1 MKPYSKKFL
10 AGVLLFSL
18 VLPSATT
25 FATNQTDSTT
35 YAKLQEQGVKA
46 DQEVKVIVETSD
58 KAAIEREPN
67 VKSARFSKAVKAS
80 EAEVKKTSENIKTKL
95 NKENVKVD
103 KEDEFSAV
111 ITGFSAKVKA
121 KDIDKL
127 RKQPGV
133 KKVTTQMKAERP
145 KGGASPNLA
154 SAPGMI
160 KADTLWDQYKFSGQG
175 MLISII
181 DTGVD
186 PDHKDMK
193 LSPKIESKYN
203 SEDEVNK
210 VIKENGLKGKWY
222 NNKVPYGYN
231 YADESQEIR
240 DSGIGGYHGMH
251 VAGIVAAN
259 GDAENE
265 GVKGV
270 APNAQLLAMKVFSND
285 ALVSTVYEEVWL
297 KAIDD
302 SVKLGA
308 DVLNMSLGMG
318 SGYSREGVSPT
329 NEAFN
334 KAKAAGVVCAVA
346 MGNDRVTNWGGE
358 GKTNLAINPDFGTT
372 GHPAVADPSYAV
384 ASMENIEMRGRVV
397 EVEGEGQPDIS
408 AGTAEGENE
417 KTTTEMKPYVYVGL
431 GNTEE
436 QYNGQD
442 VTDKIVLA
450 ERGEG
455 SFNDKAKLAKSLG
468 AAGIIIYNS
477 PDGNNLSF
485 MSGME
490 NKEFPSVFIS
500 NKDGEYLKKLLID
513 KPEQKINITP
523 VHSVNNPKGGQMS
536 EFSSWG
542 ITPDLRL
549 KPDIAGVGGQ
559 IYSTINEDK
568 YTMMSGTSM
577 ATPQVAGAS
586 ALVMQRLYKD
596 GFLNRTA
603 DGKPDPIQEYLT
615 VLVMMNTATP
625 VKDTEVDEAS
635 LYTPKQQGAGLVNLE
650 NVVKTY
656 ATVTATGGKD
666 TKEDGKLELGEVGEQ
681 FNATFKLKNYSD
693 KDITFTPKYI
703 SLRDEIKDGRYT
715 EHSSVAKEQTLDPV
729 TVKANSEETYTTTIS
744 TKGIDKNQFA
754 QGYVMFVSDTNPTLS
769 VPYTGFKGD
778 WSEPQ
783 FLDNMPDFS
792 KDVNYKP
799 IEYPNG
805 GVDKSGFMRRQEKGG
820 WNYWNAWNVDGKPTV
835 FVNSNKQEG
844 MNSEV
849 APVITIMRNALD
861 VKYDILDKD
870 GKTLRNLFIDPILL
884 KVNGLYK
891 GGDNQYRFE
900 YVPGGAA
907 WDFKDQNGKPVDEG
921 QYIYQ
926 ITGHVD
932 YKNAKEQKYQYNIL
946 LDNQAPKLSYKY
958 DEDNRTIK
966 VTAKDNLAGVFSVG
980 YENTKTGEWH
990 EQEVRKDPQFED
1002 VGIVRDYSYTF
1013 KIADGF
1019 DLANLSIYAW
1029 DNSRN
1034 VAGENVDTG
1043 VKSDIKI
1050 KPIELKVGD
1059 SIPGIDQIKEHIEG
1073 LPKDAEVKILEKNF
1087 ENTEKPGEYGI
1098 RVSVKVNGNETYY
1111 WIPVNVTAIKPIELT
1126 VGDDLLKTEQV
1137 KAHLDFL
1144 PEDAKV
1150 RIIKNVDTKE
1160 PGEFGLKVEVKIDGK
1175 KTYYTIPVIVK
1186 DKEKPEEP
1194 QPEQPEEKDE
1204 TVYTMPVITVENPDY
1219 YAAFGK
1225 YEDKENPESYKK
1237 IHVQGNV
1244 DHIYQLDHLTLTITK
1259 DGKQV
1264 EGTEVQEIK
1273 VEKDKNGKFVFD
1285 HELDISGLEDGFV
1298 YELQLKVTGQNI
1310 GGDKLEDTIIR
1321 RIRKDF
1327 IAPTIEYTVERE
1339 DEKSP
1344 MAKIKVKGHE
1354 NMTYLEMYFNESMLS
1369 RVDKTWDAFELE
1381 EGVDGEFEIEVPL
1394 EVGENKFEI
1403 KAYDD
1408 AGNETIEE
1416 VTIKRKD
1423 PNAVD
1428 PVDTTDLLNN
1438 LLKAHSIVSVPEKYD
1453 VTDEQLAELEDLIE
1467 QARKAISEQQPQDKV
1482 DEINNKLKE
1491 ALANIKE
1498 KEAEKVDKKELVGQ
1512 KEDAEELLKKKDDY
1526 KLDEKQEKALQDLI
1540 KKAEDLVKKED
1551 ATQEEVDKLAKEI
1564 EDEIFKIKEA
1574 GKEDPTTPDKPGKE
1588 DPTKPDKPGKED
1600 PTKPDKPGKEDPTT
1614 PDKPGKEDPTTPDQP
1629 GKEDPTKPDK
1639 PGKED
1644 PTKPDKPGKEDPT
1657 TPDKPGK
1664 EDPTKPG
1671 EKPGENPGTTP
1682 SNPGTVTPT
1691 PSVPGTT
1698 TPSTPAEQQKTTTR
1712 VAGAD
1717 RIQTSVEVSKKYY
1730 ESADTVIVANYEQF
1744 ADSLSASALSK
1755 ALKAPILL
1763 VQKDQLDSVVAQE
1776 IKRLGAKNVI
1786 VIGGEKSIDK
1796 TKIGLSQYNVRT
1808 IAGANRYETSAKIA
1822 QEVIKLTG
1830 TKKAVIASGEV
1841 FADALTVA
1849 PLANKNNMPILLV
1862 QQDRIP
1868 EEAKEVLKQI
1878 EEVII
1883 VGGEKTISKEVEN
1896 KLPNPTRIAGANR
1909 YETAKKIYEYG
1920 FKDRKEVNIA
1930 NGTVPAD
1937 SLVIGSID
1945 CPILLAEANE
1955 IPEATKQA
1963 FEEAKFEKVNVFGG
1977 ENSISESVVKELIK

>member
-80 EAEVKKTSENIKTKL
+80 EADVKKTSENIKTKL

-127 RKQPGV
+127 RKQSGV

-145 KGGASPNLA
+145 KGASPSLA
-154 SAPGMI
+154 TAPKMI
-160 KADTLWDQYKFSGQG
+160 KADTLWNQYKFSGQG

-186 PDHKDMK
+186 PSHKDMK
-193 LSPKIESKYN
+193 LSPEIESKYK
-203 SEDEVNK
+203 SKDEVNK

-222 NNKVPYGYN
+222 NRKVPYGYN

-240 DSGIGGYHGMH
+240 DSGIGGFHGMH

-318 SGYSREGVSPT
+318 SGYSRDGVSPT

-334 KAKAAGVVCAVA
+334 RAKAAGVVCAVA

-384 ASMENIEMRGRVV
+384 ASMENTNLKGRNVL
-397 EVEGEGQPDIS
+397 VEGKDIAIS
-408 AGTAEGENE
+408 TGTAEGADED
-417 KTTTEMKPYVYVGL
+417 TTTGMKPYVHVGL

-442 VTDKIVLA
+442 VTGKIVLA
-450 ERGEG
+450 QRGVA
-455 SFNDKAKLAKSLG
+455 SFNDKAVLAKSKG
-468 AAGIIIYNS
+468 AAGIVIYNT

-500 NKDGEYLKKLLID
+500 NEDGLKLID
-513 KPEQKINITP
+513 LLKENPEQKINITE
-523 VHSVNNPKGGQMS
+523 VKSVKNDKGGQMS

-549 KPDIAGVGGQ
+549 KPDIAGVGGN

-596 GFLNRTA
+596 GWLKRTV

-625 VKDTEVDEAS
+625 VKDTEVKGAS
-635 LYTPKQQGAGLVNLE
+635 LYTPKQQGAGLVDLE
-650 NVVKTY
+650 KAATTHV
-656 ATVTATGGKD
+656 TVTATGGKD

-681 FNATFKLKNYSD
+681 FNATFKLKNYS
-693 KDITFTPKYI
+693 KNDITFTPKYI
-703 SLRDEIKDGRYT
+703 SLRDEVKDGRYT
-715 EHSSVAKEQTLDPV
+715 EHSSVAEEKTLPQV
-729 TVKANSEETYTTTIS
+729 TVKANSEATYTQTIP

-754 QGYVMFVSDTNPTLS
+754 QGYVMFDSKTNPTLS

-792 KDVNYKP
+792 NDVNYKP
-799 IEYPNG
+799 IVYPNG
-805 GVDKSGFMRRQEKGG
+805 GIDKTGFMRRQEKGG

-835 FVNSNKQEG
+835 FVNSLGKDKG
-844 MNSEV
+844 MNNEV

-891 GGDNQYRFE
+891 GGDSQHRFE

-907 WDFKDQNGKPVDEG
+907 WDFKDRSGKPVDEG

-932 YKNAKEQKYQYNIL
+932 YKNAKEQKYQYNIV
-946 LDNQAPKLSYKY
+946 LDNTAPTLTYKY
-958 DEDNRTIK
+958 DKVNREITVI
-966 VTAKDNLAGVFSVG
+966 AKDNLAGVFSVG
-980 YENTKTGEWH
+980 YENTTTGKWY
-990 EQEVRKDPQFED
+990 EQQVRED
-1002 VGIVRDYSYTF
+1002 HRYDDIGIVRDYSYTF

-1019 DLANLSIYAW
+1019 DLSNLSIYAW

-1034 VAGENVDTG
+1034 VINNIKVDTG
-1043 VKSDIKI
+1043 VKSDIAI
-1050 KPIELKVGD
+1050 NPIVLKVKD
-1059 SIPGIDQIKEHIEG
+1059 QIPTDDQIKKQIANLPEG
-1073 LPKDAEVKILEKNF
+1073 AEFKILENNV
-1087 ENTEKPGEYGI
+1087 NTEKSGEYGI

-1111 WIPVNVTAIKPIELT
+1111 WIPVNVIGTTPIELN
-1126 VGDDLLKTEQV
+1126 VGDDVPKEEEIKKHVT
-1137 KAHLDFL
+1137 FL
-1144 PEDAKV
+1144 PQNSEV
-1150 RIIKNVDTKE
+1150 TIVENIKDTKKAGNYE
-1160 PGEFGLKVEVKIDGK
+1160 IKVKVKIGDK
-1175 KTYYTIPVIVK
+1175 EMNFSIPVFVYAKEEQPK
-1186 DKEKPEEP
+1186 DK
-1194 QPEQPEEKDE
+1194 
-1204 TVYTMPVITVENPDY
+1204 TVYKMPVITVQNPDY

-1225 YEDKENPESYKK
+1225 YEDKENPDSYNK

-1244 DHIYQLDHLTLTITK
+1244 THIDQLDKLTLTITK

-1273 VEKDKNGKFVFD
+1273 VNKDKDGKFVFD

-1298 YELQLKVTGQNI
+1298 YELQLKVIGQNI
-1310 GGDKLEDTIIR
+1310 EGRPLEDTIIR
-1321 RIRKDF
+1321 RIRKDYV
-1327 IAPTIEYTVERE
+1327 APTVEYTVEQK
-1339 DEKSP
+1339 DEKAP

-1354 NMTYLEMYFNESMLS
+1354 NMTYLEMYLNNSMLS
-1369 RVDKTWDAFELE
+1369 RVDKTWDTFELKD
-1381 EGVDGEFEIEVPL
+1381 GVDGEFEIEVPL
-1394 EVGENKFEI
+1394 EVGENTFKI
-1403 KAYDD
+1403 KASDD
-1408 AGNETIEE
+1408 AGNETLQDVVIN
-1416 VTIKRKD
+1416 RKD
-1423 PNAVD
+1423 PNAKD
-1428 PVDTTDLLNN
+1428 PVNTKELTENM
-1438 LLKAHSIVSVPEKYD
+1438 LKANSIVSVREKYE
-1453 VTDEQLAELEDLIE
+1453 VTDEQIAELNKLIE
-1467 QARKAISEQQPQDKV
+1467 EAKTVINEQQPQDKV
-1482 DEINNKLKE
+1482 DEVNNKLKE

-1498 KEAEKVDKKELVGQ
+1498 KEAKKVDKKELIGQ
-1512 KEDAEELLKKKDDY
+1512 KEDAEELLKKKEV
-1526 KLDEKQEKALQDLI
+1526 KLTDEQQKALQDLI

-1564 EDEIFKIKEA
+1564 KAEIAKIKEA
-1574 GKEDPTTPDKPGKE
+1574 GKEDPTKPGKE
-1588 DPTKPDKPGKED
+1588 DPTKPGKED
-1600 PTKPDKPGKEDPTT
+1600 PT
-1614 PDKPGKEDPTTPDQP
+1614 
-1629 GKEDPTKPDK
+1629 
-1639 PGKED
+1639 
-1644 PTKPDKPGKEDPT
+1644 KPGKEDPT

-1671 EKPGENPGTTP
+1671 DNPGTTP
-1682 SNPGTVTPT
+1682 TPDQPGTVTPT
-1691 PSVPGTT
+1691 PNNPGTTIPSVPGTT

-1717 RIQTSVEVSKKYY
+1717 
-1730 ESADTVIVANYEQF
+1730 
-1744 ADSLSASALSK
+1744 
-1755 ALKAPILL
+1755 
-1763 VQKDQLDSVVAQE
+1763 
-1776 IKRLGAKNVI
+1776 
-1786 VIGGEKSIDK
+1786 
-1796 TKIGLSQYNVRT
+1796 
-1808 IAGANRYETSAKIA
+1808 
-1822 QEVIKLTG
+1822 
-1830 TKKAVIASGEV
+1830 
-1841 FADALTVA
+1841 
-1849 PLANKNNMPILLV
+1849 
-1862 QQDRIP
+1862 
-1868 EEAKEVLKQI
+1868 
-1878 EEVII
+1878 
-1883 VGGEKTISKEVEN
+1883 
-1896 KLPNPTRIAGANR
+1896 
-1909 YETAKKIYEYG
+1909 
-1920 FKDRKEVNIA
+1920 
-1930 NGTVPAD
+1930 
-1937 SLVIGSID
+1937 
-1945 CPILLAEANE
+1945 
-1955 IPEATKQA
+1955 
-1963 FEEAKFEKVNVFGG
+1963 
-1977 ENSISESVVKELIK
+1977 

>member
-10 AGVLLFSL
+10 ASVLLFSL

-67 VKSARFSKAVKAS
+67 VKSARFSKAVEAS
-80 EAEVKKTSENIKTKL
+80 EAEVKKTSEKIETKL
-95 NKENVKVD
+95 KKENVKVD
-103 KEDEFSAV
+103 KDDEFSAV

-145 KGGASPNLA
+145 KVGASPSLA
-154 SAPGMI
+154 TAPKMI
-160 KADTLWDQYKFSGQG
+160 KANTLWDQYDFSGQG

-186 PDHKDMK
+186 PTHNDMK
-193 LSPKIESKYN
+193 LSPEIESKYK
-203 SEDEVNK
+203 SKDAVDK
-210 VIKENGLKGKWY
+210 VIKENGLKGRWY
-222 NNKVPYGYN
+222 SRKVPYGYN
-231 YADESQEIR
+231 YADESDEIR

-259 GDAENE
+259 GDTKTG
-265 GVKGV
+265 GVRGV
-270 APNAQLLAMKVFSND
+270 APNAQLLGMKVFSND

-329 NEAFN
+329 NEAFR

-372 GHPAVADPSYAV
+372 GHPAVADPSYSV
-384 ASMENIEMRGRVV
+384 ASMENTNMRGRVV
-397 EVEGEGQPDIS
+397 EVEGQPNIS

-417 KTTTEMKPYVYVGL
+417 NTTTEKVGYVYVGL
-431 GNTEE
+431 GNTDDDYKEK
-436 QYNGQD
+436 GVKDKD
-442 VTDKIVLA
+442 VKGKIVLA
-450 ERGEG
+450 ERGG
-455 SFNDKAKLAKSLG
+455 ASFNEKAQLAASKG
-468 AAGIIIYNS
+468 AKGIVIFNS
-477 PDGNNLSF
+477 EKGNQLSF

-490 NKEFPSVFIS
+490 NKDFPSVFIS
-500 NKDGEYLKKLLID
+500 YQDGQKLINLQKT
-513 KPEQKINITP
+513 KPDQQINITP
-523 VHSVNNPKGGQMS
+523 VHSVNNPKGRQMS

-559 IYSTINEDK
+559 IYSTINDNK

-596 GFLNRTA
+596 GWLKKTE
-603 DGKPDPIQEYLT
+603 DGKPDPMQEYLT

-625 VKDTEVDEAS
+625 VKDTEVDDAS

-650 NVVKTY
+650 NVIKTNV
-656 ATVTATGGKD
+656 TVTATGGKD

-681 FNATFKLKNYSD
+681 FNATFKLKNYSK

-703 SLRDEIKDGRYT
+703 SLKDEVKDGRYT
-715 EHSSVAKEQTLDPV
+715 EHSSVAKEKTLDPV
-729 TVKANSEETYTTTIS
+729 TVKANSEETYTATIS

-754 QGYVMFVSDTNPTLS
+754 QGYVMFDSDDNPTLS

-799 IEYPNG
+799 IVYDNG
-805 GVDKSGFMRRQEKGG
+805 GIDKTGFMRRQKKGG

-835 FVNSNKQEG
+835 FVNSLGKDEG
-844 MNSEV
+844 MNNEV

-870 GKTLRNLFIDPILL
+870 GKVLRNLFIDPILL

-891 GGDNQYRFE
+891 GGDSQYRFE
-900 YVPGGAA
+900 YVPGGSA
-907 WDFKDQNGKPVDEG
+907 WDFKDSKGNPVEEG
-921 QYIYQ
+921 NYIYQ

-932 YKNAKEQKYQYNIL
+932 YKDAKKQKYQYNIV
-946 LDNQAPKLSYKY
+946 LDNTAPTLSYKY
-958 DEDNRTIK
+958 DPGKREITVI
-966 VTAKDNLAGVFSVG
+966 AKDNLAGVFSVG
-980 YENTKTGEWH
+980 YENTTTGQWY
-990 EQEVRKDPQFED
+990 EQQVRED
-1002 VGIVRDYSYTF
+1002 HKYDDIGIVRDYSYTF

-1029 DNSRN
+1029 DNARN
-1034 VAGENVDTG
+1034 VVGEKVDTK
-1043 VKSDIKI
+1043 VKSDIAI
-1050 KPIELKVGD
+1050 KPIELKVNAP
-1059 SIPGIDQIKEHIEG
+1059 IPGLDEIKKHIEG
-1073 LPKDAEVKILEKNF
+1073 LSKDAEVKILDNKDNIKS
-1087 ENTEKPGEYGI
+1087 TDKPGEFGI
-1098 RVSVKVNGNETYY
+1098 EVSVKIGDMETYY
-1111 WIPVNVTAIKPIELT
+1111 WIPV
-1126 VGDDLLKTEQV
+1126 
-1137 KAHLDFL
+1137 
-1144 PEDAKV
+1144 
-1150 RIIKNVDTKE
+1150 
-1160 PGEFGLKVEVKIDGK
+1160 
-1175 KTYYTIPVIVK
+1175 IVK
-1186 DKEKPEEP
+1186 GEEKKEEKPEE
-1194 QPEQPEEKDE
+1194 QPEQPEVKDQ
-1204 TVYTMPVITVENPDY
+1204 TVYNLPVIKVENPDY

-1225 YEDKENPESYKK
+1225 YEDKENPDAFKK
-1237 IHVQGNV
+1237 IHVKGNV
-1244 DHIYQLDHLTLTITK
+1244 TKIKQLDHLTLTITR

-1273 VEKDKNGKFVFD
+1273 VNKEGDSNFSFD
-1285 HELDISGLEDGFV
+1285 HELDISGLEDGRV
-1298 YELQLKVTGQNI
+1298 YELQIKAEGENVR
-1310 GGDKLEDTIIR
+1310 GDGIKDTIIR

-1327 IAPTIEYTVERE
+1327 VAPTVEYTVEHK
-1339 DEKSP
+1339 DEKAP
-1344 MAKIKVKGHE
+1344 TAKIKVKGHE
-1354 NMTYLEMYFNESMLS
+1354 NMTYLEMSLDGNMLS
-1369 RVDKTWDAFELE
+1369 RVDKTWDKFEDKK
-1381 EGVDGEFEIEVPL
+1381 GVDGEFEIEVPL
-1394 EVGENKFEI
+1394 EVGENTFQI

-1408 AGNETIEE
+1408 AGNETLQDVVIN
-1416 VTIKRKD
+1416 RKD
-1423 PNAVD
+1423 PNAKD
-1428 PVDTTDLLNN
+1428 PVNTEELLNN
-1438 LLKAHSIVSVPEKYD
+1438 LLKAYSVTKNPDVYD
-1453 VTDEQLAELEDLIE
+1453 VTDEQLAELNKLVEE
-1467 QARKAISEQQPQDKV
+1467 ARKAISEQQPQDKV
-1482 DEINNKLKE
+1482 DAVNKKLTD
-1491 ALANIKE
+1491 ALAKIKE
-1498 KEAEKVDKKELVGQ
+1498 KEVKKIDKKQLIGQKDDAQNLLDKKEV
-1512 KEDAEELLKKKDDY
+1512 
-1526 KLDEKQEKALQDLI
+1526 KLTDEQQKALQDLI
-1540 KKAEDLVKKED
+1540 KKAEDLTKKED

-1564 EDEIFKIKEA
+1564 KDEIAKIQEA
-1574 GKEDPTTPDKPGKE
+1574 GTTTPVEPGK
-1588 DPTKPDKPGKED
+1588 DNPGTTKPVEPGKD
-1600 PTKPDKPGKEDPTT
+1600 NPGT
-1614 PDKPGKEDPTTPDQP
+1614 
-1629 GKEDPTKPDK
+1629 
-1639 PGKED
+1639 
-1644 PTKPDKPGKEDPT
+1644 
-1657 TPDKPGK
+1657 
-1664 EDPTKPG
+1664 TKPG
-1671 EKPGENPGTTP
+1671 ESGKDNPGTTK
-1682 SNPGTVTPT
+1682 PGTVTPT
-1691 PSVPGTT
+1691 PTPTPAPTPAPTPTPGTT
-1698 TPSTPAEQQKTTTR
+1698 TPAQPAQTTKETPKATTR

-1717 RIQTSVEVSKKYY
+1717 RVNTAVEVSKKYY
-1730 ESADTVIVANYEQF
+1730 KSAETVIIANSEKF

-1763 VQKDQLDSVVAQE
+1763 VKKDQLDSVVAQE
-1776 IKRLGAKNVI
+1776 IKRLGAKNVV
-1786 VIGGEKSIDK
+1786 VIGGDQSVDK
-1796 TKIGLSQYNVRT
+1796 TKDSLSKYNVQT
-1808 IAGANRYETSAKIA
+1808 IAGSDRYETSAKIA
-1822 QEVIKLTG
+1822 QEIIKRTG
-1830 TKKAVIASGEV
+1830 TTQAVIASGET

-1862 QQDRIP
+1862 QPNNIP
-1868 EEAKEVLKQI
+1868 KATQEVLKQI
-1878 EEVII
+1878 KNTII
-1883 VGGEKTISKEVEN
+1883 VGGEKTISNQVAN

-1930 NGTVPAD
+1930 NGTNFAD

-1945 CPILLAEANE
+1945 CPILLAESNE
-1955 IPEATKQA
+1955 VPESTKQA
-1963 FEEAKFEKVNVFGG
+1963 IKDSKFEKVNVFGG
-1977 ENSISESVVKELIK
+1977 ENSIGELVVKELIK

>member
-80 EAEVKKTSENIKTKL
+80 EADVKKTSENIKTKL

-133 KKVTTQMKAERP
+133 KKVITQMKAERP
-145 KGGASPNLA
+145 KRGASPSLA
-154 SAPGMI
+154 TAPKMI
-160 KADTLWDQYKFSGQG
+160 KADTLWDKYHFSGQG

-186 PDHKDMK
+186 PTHKDMQ
-193 LSPKIESKYN
+193 LNTSDFQKYKN
-203 SEDEVNK
+203 EDAVNK
-210 VIKENGLKGKWY
+210 VIKANGLKGKWFS
-222 NNKVPYGYN
+222 NKIPYGYN
-231 YADESQEIR
+231 YADESDEIR

-265 GVKGV
+265 GVRGV

-302 SVKLGA
+302 SIKLGA

-318 SGYSREGVSPT
+318 SGYSRDGISPT

-346 MGNDRVTNWGGE
+346 MGNDRVTNWGGD

-384 ASMENIEMRGRVV
+384 ASMENTNLRGRNVL
-397 EVEGEGQPDIS
+397 VEGTDIAIS
-408 AGTAEGENE
+408 TGTAEGADED
-417 KTTTEMKPYVYVGL
+417 TTTEYREYVHVGL

-442 VTDKIVLA
+442 VTGKIVLA

-455 SFNDKAKLAKSLG
+455 SFNDKAQLAKTKG
-468 AAGIIIYNS
+468 AAGIVIYNS
-477 PDGNNLSF
+477 PEGNNLSF

-500 NKDGEYLKKLLID
+500 YEAGQQLIKLLEE
-513 KPEQKINITP
+513 KPQQKINITK
-523 VHSVNNPKGGQMS
+523 VQSVKNDKSGQMS

-586 ALVMQRLYKD
+586 ALVMQRLYDAHMLK
-596 GFLNRTA
+596 RTD
-603 DGKPDPIQEYLT
+603 DGKPDPKQEYLT

-625 VKDTEVDEAS
+625 VKDTEVKGAS
-635 LYTPKQQGAGLVNLE
+635 LYTPKQQGAGLVDLE
-650 NVVKTY
+650 KAATTQV
-656 ATVTATGGKD
+656 TVTATGGKD
-666 TKEDGKLELGEVGEQ
+666 TKEDGKLELGEVGDQ
-681 FNATFKLKNYSD
+681 FNATFKLKNYS
-693 KDITFTPKYI
+693 KNDITFTPKYI
-703 SLRDEIKDGRYT
+703 SLRDEVKDGRYT
-715 EHSSVAKEQTLDPV
+715 EHSSVAEEKTLPQV
-729 TVKANSEETYTTTIS
+729 TVKANSEETYTATIS

-754 QGYVMFVSDTNPTLS
+754 QGYVMFDSKTNPTLS

-778 WSEPQ
+778 WSQPQ
-783 FLDNMPDFS
+783 FIDNMPDFS
-792 KDVNYKP
+792 NEVNYKP
-799 IEYPNG
+799 IVYPDG

-844 MNSEV
+844 MNAEV
-849 APVITIMRNALD
+849 SPVISIMRNALD

-891 GGDNQYRFE
+891 GGDSQHRFE

-907 WDFKDQNGKPVDEG
+907 WDFKDRSGKPVDEG

-932 YKNAKEQKYQYNIL
+932 YKDAKEQKYQYNIV
-946 LDNQAPKLSYKY
+946 LDNTAPTLTYKY
-958 DEDNRTIK
+958 DKVNREITVI
-966 VTAKDNLAGVFSVG
+966 AKDNLAGVFSVG
-980 YENTKTGEWH
+980 YENTTTGKWY
-990 EQEVRKDPQFED
+990 EQQVRED
-1002 VGIVRDYSYTF
+1002 HRYDDIGIVRDYSYTF

-1019 DLANLSIYAW
+1019 DLSNLSIYAW
-1029 DNSRN
+1029 DNARN
-1034 VAGENVDTG
+1034 VIGNKIDTG
-1043 VKSDIKI
+1043 ITSNIEI
-1050 KPIELKVGD
+1050 KPIELKVND
-1059 SIPGIDQIKEHIEG
+1059 PIPGLDEIKKHIVG
-1073 LPKDAEVKILEKNF
+1073 LPKDAEVKILDNKDNIKA
-1087 ENTEKPGEYGI
+1087 TDKPGEFGI
-1098 RVSVKVNGNETYY
+1098 EVSVKIGDMETYY
-1111 WIPVNVTAIKPIELT
+1111 WIPI
-1126 VGDDLLKTEQV
+1126 
-1137 KAHLDFL
+1137 
-1144 PEDAKV
+1144 
-1150 RIIKNVDTKE
+1150 
-1160 PGEFGLKVEVKIDGK
+1160 
-1175 KTYYTIPVIVK
+1175 IVK
-1186 DKEKPEEP
+1186 SEEKKEEQPAKPE
-1194 QPEQPEEKDE
+1194 PEQPKDT
-1204 TVYTMPVITVENPDY
+1204 TVYNLPVIKVENPDY

-1225 YEDKENPESYKK
+1225 HEDKDNPDAYKK
-1237 IHVQGNV
+1237 IHIKGNV
-1244 DHIYQLDHLTLTITK
+1244 TKIKQLNHLTLTITK
-1259 DGKQV
+1259 DGKKV

-1273 VEKDKNGKFVFD
+1273 SKKEGDSNFSFD
-1285 HELDISGLEDGFV
+1285 HELDISNLEDGRV
-1298 YELQLKVTGQNI
+1298 YELQIKAEGENVR
-1310 GGDKLEDTIIR
+1310 GDGIQDTIIR
-1321 RIRKDF
+1321 RIRKDYV
-1327 IAPTIEYTVERE
+1327 APTIEYTVEHE
-1339 DEKSP
+1339 DEKAP
-1344 MAKIKVKGHE
+1344 TAKIKVKGHE
-1354 NMTYLEMYFNESMLS
+1354 NMTYLEMYLDGSMLS
-1369 RVDKTWDAFELE
+1369 RIDKTWDTFELKN
-1381 EGVDGEFEIEVPL
+1381 GVDGEFEIEVPL
-1394 EVGENKFEI
+1394 EVGENKFQI
-1403 KAYDD
+1403 KANDD
-1408 AGNETIEE
+1408 AGNETIQE
-1416 VTIKRKD
+1416 VGINRKD
-1423 PNAVD
+1423 PNAKD
-1428 PVDTTDLLNN
+1428 PVDTKELFNN
-1438 LLKAHSIVSVPEKYD
+1438 LLKANSIVSVPEKYE
-1453 VTDEQLAELEDLIE
+1453 VTQEQIAELNKLIE
-1467 QARKAISEQQPQDKV
+1467 EARTAISEQQPQDKV
-1482 DEINNKLKE
+1482 DEVNKKLTD
-1491 ALANIKE
+1491 ALAKIKE
-1498 KEAEKVDKKELVGQ
+1498 KEVKKIDKKQLIGQKDDAQNLLDKKEV
-1512 KEDAEELLKKKDDY
+1512 
-1526 KLDEKQEKALQDLI
+1526 KLTDEQQKALQDLI
-1540 KKAEDLVKKED
+1540 KKAEDLTKKED

-1564 EDEIFKIKEA
+1564 KDEIAKIQES
-1574 GKEDPTTPDKPGKE
+1574 GKPGKE
-1588 DPTKPDKPGKED
+1588 DPAKPEQPGKVDPAKPG
-1600 PTKPDKPGKEDPTT
+1600 
-1614 PDKPGKEDPTTPDQP
+1614 QP
-1629 GKEDPTKPDK
+1629 GKENPTKP
-1639 PGKED
+1639 E
-1644 PTKPDKPGKEDPT
+1644 
-1657 TPDKPGK
+1657 KPGK

-1671 EKPGENPGTTP
+1671 KENPA
-1682 SNPGTVTPT
+1682 N
-1691 PSVPGTT
+1691 PGTT
-1698 TPSTPAEQQKTTTR
+1698 TPETPAQTPKATTR

-1717 RIQTSVEVSKKYY
+1717 RINTAVEVSKKYY
-1730 ESADTVIVANYEQF
+1730 NTADTVIVANYEQF

-1755 ALKAPILL
+1755 QLKAPILL
-1763 VQKDQLDSVVAQE
+1763 VKKDQLDSVVAQE

-1796 TKIGLSQYNVRT
+1796 TKNSLSQYNVRT

-1822 QEVIKLTG
+1822 QEIIKRTG
-1830 TKKAVIASGEV
+1830 TTQAVIASGET

-1862 QQDRIP
+1862 QPNNIP
-1868 EEAKEVLKQI
+1868 KATQEVLKQI
-1878 EEVII
+1878 KKAII
-1883 VGGEKTISKEVEN
+1883 VGGEKTISKEVAN
-1896 KLPNPTRIAGANR
+1896 KLPNATRIAGANR

-1930 NGTVPAD
+1930 NGTNFAD

-1945 CPILLAEANE
+1945 CPILLAESNE
-1955 IPEATKQA
+1955 VPEATKQA
-1963 FEEAKFEKVNVFGG
+1963 IKDSKFEKVNVFGG
-1977 ENSISESVVKELIK
+1977 ENSVNESIVKELIK

>member
-160 KADTLWDQYKFSGQG
+160 KANTLWDQYDFSGQG

-186 PDHKDMK
+186 PEHKDMK
-193 LSPKIESKYN
+193 LSPDIKSKYS

-222 NNKVPYGYN
+222 NRKVPYGYN
-231 YADESQEIR
+231 YADESEEIR

-259 GDAENE
+259 GDAKNE

-384 ASMENIEMRGRVV
+384 ASMENREMRGRVV

-442 VTDKIVLA
+442 VTGKIVLA
-450 ERGEG
+450 MRGDG
-455 SFNDKAKLAKSLG
+455 SFNDKAQLAKSLG
-468 AAGIIIYNS
+468 AKGIIIYNS
-477 PDGNNLSF
+477 PEGNNLSF

-490 NKEFPSVFIS
+490 DKNFPSVFIS
-500 NKDGEYLKKLLID
+500 NKDGQKLID
-513 KPEQKINITP
+513 LLGKNPNQQINITP
-523 VHSVNNPKGGQMS
+523 VHSVKNPKGEQMS

-596 GFLNRTA
+596 GWLKRTA

-625 VKDTEVDEAS
+625 IEDKEVKGASAS

-650 NVVKTY
+650 NVVKTN

-666 TKEDGKLELGEVGEQ
+666 TKEDGKLELGEVGDQ

-703 SLRDEIKDGRYT
+703 SLKDEVKDGRYT
-715 EHSSVAKEQTLDPV
+715 EHSSVAEEKELPQV
-729 TVKANSEETYTTTIS
+729 TVKANSEETYTATIS
-744 TKGIDKNQFA
+744 TKRIEKNQFA
-754 QGYVMFVSDTNPTLS
+754 QGYVMFESDANPTLS

-778 WSEPQ
+778 WSQPQ

-792 KDVNYKP
+792 DDVNYKP
-799 IEYPNG
+799 LVYDNG
-805 GVDKSGFMRRQEKGG
+805 GIDKSGFMRRGKEGG

-835 FVNSNKQEG
+835 FVNSRDDEKL
-844 MNSEV
+844 NSEV

-870 GKTLRNLFIDPILL
+870 GNTLRNLFIDPILL

-891 GGDNQYRFE
+891 DNGKWNFE

-907 WDFKDQNGKPVDEG
+907 WDFKDQNGKDVEEG

-926 ITGHVD
+926 ITGHID
-932 YKNAKEQKYQYNIL
+932 YKDAKKQKYQYNIL
-946 LDNQAPKLSYKY
+946 LDNTAPKLSYKY
-958 DEDNRTIK
+958 NADNRTIT

-980 YENTKTGEWH
+980 YENTKTGQWY
-990 EQEVRKDPQFED
+990 EQEVRRDDQFKD

-1013 KIADGF
+1013 EIAEGF

-1111 WIPVNVTAIKPIELT
+1111 WIPVNVTAIKPIELK
-1126 VGDDLLKTEQV
+1126 VGDKTLKTEQV
-1137 KAHLDFL
+1137 KEHLDFL
-1144 PEDAKV
+1144 PKDAKV
-1150 RIIKNVDTKE
+1150 RIIKNVDPKE
-1160 PGEFGLKVEVKIDGK
+1160 PGEFGLKVEVKIGDK
-1175 KTYYTIPVIVK
+1175 KIYYTIPVIVK
-1186 DKEKPEEP
+1186 GEEKPDEPQPEKPEE
-1194 QPEQPEEKDE
+1194 KDT
-1204 TVYTMPVITVENPDY
+1204 TVYTMPVITVQNPDY

-1244 DHIYQLDHLTLTITK
+1244 DHIYQLNKLTLTITK

-1273 VEKDKNGKFVFD
+1273 VNKDKNGKFVFD

-1310 GGDKLEDTIIR
+1310 EGRKLEDTIIR
-1321 RIRKDF
+1321 RIRKDYV
-1327 IAPTIEYTVERE
+1327 APTIEYTVERE
-1339 DEKSP
+1339 DEKAP
-1344 MAKIKVKGHE
+1344 TAKIKVKGHE
-1354 NMTYLEMYFNESMLS
+1354 NMTYLEMYLNESMLS

-1394 EVGENKFEI
+1394 EIGENKFQI

-1416 VTIKRKD
+1416 VTINRKD

-1438 LLKAHSIVSVPEKYD
+1438 LLKAHSIVEVPEKYE

-1498 KEAEKVDKKELVGQ
+1498 KEAKKVDKKELIGQ

-1526 KLDEKQEKALQDLI
+1526 KLNEQQEKALQDLI
-1540 KKAEDLVKKED
+1540 QKAEDLVKKED

-1564 EDEIFKIKEA
+1564 EAEIAKIKEA
-1574 GKEDPTTPDKPGKE
+1574 G
-1588 DPTKPDKPGKED
+1588 
-1600 PTKPDKPGKEDPTT
+1600 KPGKEDPTT
-1614 PDKPGKEDPTTPDQP
+1614 PDKPGKEDPKDP
-1629 GKEDPTKPDK
+1629 GKD
-1639 PGKED
+1639 
-1644 PTKPDKPGKEDPT
+1644 
-1657 TPDKPGK
+1657 
-1664 EDPTKPG
+1664 
-1671 EKPGENPGTTP
+1671 NPGTTP
-1682 SNPGTVTPT
+1682 DQPGTVTPT

-1698 TPSTPAEQQKTTTR
+1698 TPSTPAETTKTTTR

-1730 ESADTVIVANYEQF
+1730 ESADTVIIANYEQF

-1763 VQKDQLDSVVAQE
+1763 VKKDQLDSVVAQE

-1786 VIGGEKSIDK
+1786 VIGGEKSVNK
-1796 TKIGLSQYNVRT
+1796 TKDSLSQYNVRT

-1822 QEVIKLTG
+1822 QEVIKVTG
-1830 TKKAVIASGEV
+1830 TRKAVIASGEV

-1849 PLANKNNMPILLV
+1849 PLANKNNMAILLV
-1862 QQDRIP
+1862 QQNNIP
-1868 EEAKEVLKQI
+1868 QEAKEVLKQI
-1878 EEVII
+1878 EEVIV

-1930 NGTVPAD
+1930 NGIVPAD

-1955 IPEATKQA
+1955 IPKATKQA
-1963 FEEAKFEKVNVFGG
+1963 FEESKFEKVNVFGG

>member
-46 DQEVKVIVETSD
+46 DQEVKVIVETND
-58 KAAIEREPN
+58 KAAIQKEPN

-80 EAEVKKTSENIKTKL
+80 EAEVKKTSENIETKL
-95 NKENVKVD
+95 KKENVKVN
-103 KEDEFSAV
+103 KEEEFSAV

-133 KKVTTQMKAERP
+133 KKVTAQMKAERP
-145 KGGASPNLA
+145 KGGATPNLA
-154 SAPGMI
+154 TAPNMI
-160 KADTLWDQYKFSGQG
+160 KANTLWDQYKFSGQG

-186 PDHKDMK
+186 PSHKDMK
-193 LSPKIESKYN
+193 LSPDIKSKYS
-203 SEDEVNK
+203 SEGEVNK

-222 NNKVPYGYN
+222 NRKVPYGYN
-231 YADESQEIR
+231 YADESDEIR

-259 GDAENE
+259 GDAKNG
-265 GVKGV
+265 GVRGV

-302 SVKLGA
+302 SIKLGA

-318 SGYSREGVSPT
+318 SGYSRDGISPT

-346 MGNDRVTNWGGE
+346 MGNDRVTNWGGD

-384 ASMENIEMRGRVV
+384 ASMENTNLRGRNVL
-397 EVEGEGQPDIS
+397 VEGTDIAIS
-408 AGTAEGENE
+408 TGTAEGADED
-417 KTTTEMKPYVYVGL
+417 TTTEYREYVHVGL

-442 VTDKIVLA
+442 VTGKIVLA

-455 SFNDKAKLAKSLG
+455 SFNDKAQLAKTKG
-468 AAGIIIYNS
+468 AAGIVIYNS
-477 PDGNNLSF
+477 PEGNNLSF

-500 NKDGEYLKKLLID
+500 YEAGQQLIKLLEE
-513 KPEQKINITP
+513 KPQQKINITK
-523 VHSVNNPKGGQMS
+523 VQSVKNDKSGQMS

-596 GFLNRTA
+596 GFLKRTA

-635 LYTPKQQGAGLVNLE
+635 LYTPKQQGAGLVDLE
-650 NVVKTY
+650 KAATTQV
-656 ATVTATGGKD
+656 TVTATGGKD
-666 TKEDGKLELGEVGEQ
+666 TKEDGKLELGEVGDQ
-681 FNATFKLKNYSD
+681 FNATFKLKNYS
-693 KDITFTPKYI
+693 KNDITFTPKYI
-703 SLRDEIKDGRYT
+703 SLRDEVKDGRYT
-715 EHSSVAKEQTLDPV
+715 EHSSVAEEKTLPQV
-729 TVKANSEETYTTTIS
+729 TVKANSEETYTATIS

-754 QGYVMFVSDTNPTLS
+754 QGYVMFDSKTNPTLS

-778 WSEPQ
+778 WSQPQ
-783 FLDNMPDFS
+783 FIDNMPDFS
-792 KDVNYKP
+792 NEVNYKP
-799 IEYPNG
+799 IVYPDG

-844 MNSEV
+844 MNAEV
-849 APVITIMRNALD
+849 SPVISIMRNALD

-891 GGDNQYRFE
+891 GGDSQHRFE

-907 WDFKDQNGKPVDEG
+907 WDFKDRSGKPVDEG

-932 YKNAKEQKYQYNIL
+932 YKDAKEQKYQYNIV
-946 LDNQAPKLSYKY
+946 LDNTAPTLTYKY
-958 DEDNRTIK
+958 DKVNREITVI
-966 VTAKDNLAGVFSVG
+966 AKDNLAGVFSVG
-980 YENTKTGEWH
+980 YENTTTGKWY
-990 EQEVRKDPQFED
+990 EQQVRED
-1002 VGIVRDYSYTF
+1002 HRYDDIGIVRDYSYTF

-1019 DLANLSIYAW
+1019 DLSNLSIYAW
-1029 DNSRN
+1029 DNARN
-1034 VAGENVDTG
+1034 VIGNKIDTG
-1043 VKSDIKI
+1043 ITSNIEI
-1050 KPIELKVGD
+1050 KPIELKVND
-1059 SIPGIDQIKEHIEG
+1059 PIPGLDEIKKHIVG
-1073 LPKDAEVKILEKNF
+1073 LPKDAEVKILDNKDNIKA
-1087 ENTEKPGEYGI
+1087 TDKPGEFGI
-1098 RVSVKVNGNETYY
+1098 EVSVKIGDMETYY
-1111 WIPVNVTAIKPIELT
+1111 WIPI
-1126 VGDDLLKTEQV
+1126 
-1137 KAHLDFL
+1137 
-1144 PEDAKV
+1144 
-1150 RIIKNVDTKE
+1150 
-1160 PGEFGLKVEVKIDGK
+1160 
-1175 KTYYTIPVIVK
+1175 IVK
-1186 DKEKPEEP
+1186 SEEKKEEQPAKPE
-1194 QPEQPEEKDE
+1194 PEQPKDT
-1204 TVYTMPVITVENPDY
+1204 TVYNLPVIKVENPDY

-1225 YEDKENPESYKK
+1225 HEDKDNPDAYKK
-1237 IHVQGNV
+1237 IHIKGNV
-1244 DHIYQLDHLTLTITK
+1244 TKIKQLNHLTLTITK
-1259 DGKQV
+1259 DGKKV

-1273 VEKDKNGKFVFD
+1273 SKKEGDSNFSFD
-1285 HELDISGLEDGFV
+1285 HELDISNLEDGRV
-1298 YELQLKVTGQNI
+1298 YELQIKAEGENVR
-1310 GGDKLEDTIIR
+1310 GDGIQDTIIR
-1321 RIRKDF
+1321 RIRKDYV
-1327 IAPTIEYTVERE
+1327 APTIEYTVEHE
-1339 DEKSP
+1339 DEKAP
-1344 MAKIKVKGHE
+1344 TAKIKVKGHE
-1354 NMTYLEMYFNESMLS
+1354 NMTYLEMYLDGSMLS
-1369 RVDKTWDAFELE
+1369 RIDKTWDTFELKN
-1381 EGVDGEFEIEVPL
+1381 GVDGEFEIEVPL
-1394 EVGENKFEI
+1394 EVGENKFQI
-1403 KAYDD
+1403 KANDD
-1408 AGNETIEE
+1408 AGNETIQE
-1416 VTIKRKD
+1416 VGINRKD
-1423 PNAVD
+1423 PNAKD
-1428 PVDTTDLLNN
+1428 PVDTKELFNN
-1438 LLKAHSIVSVPEKYD
+1438 LLKANSIVSVPEKYE
-1453 VTDEQLAELEDLIE
+1453 VTQEQIAELNKLIE
-1467 QARKAISEQQPQDKV
+1467 EARTAISEQQPQDKV
-1482 DEINNKLKE
+1482 DEVNNKLKE
-1491 ALANIKE
+1491 ALAKIKE
-1498 KEAEKVDKKELVGQ
+1498 KEVKKVDKTQLIGQ
-1512 KEDAEELLKKKDDY
+1512 KEDAQNLLDKKDKY
-1526 KLDEKQEKALQDLI
+1526 KLDEQQEKALKDLI

-1564 EDEIFKIKEA
+1564 KDAIAKIQEA
-1574 GKEDPTTPDKPGKE
+1574 GKEDPT
-1588 DPTKPDKPGKED
+1588 
-1600 PTKPDKPGKEDPTT
+1600 
-1614 PDKPGKEDPTTPDQP
+1614 
-1629 GKEDPTKPDK
+1629 
-1639 PGKED
+1639 
-1644 PTKPDKPGKEDPT
+1644 
-1657 TPDKPGK
+1657 KPGK

-1671 EKPGENPGTTP
+1671 KEDPTKPGKEDPTKPGKEDPTKPGKENPANPGTPTP
-1682 SNPGTVTPT
+1682 SNPGTTT

-1698 TPSTPAEQQKTTTR
+1698 IPSVPGTVTPSNPGTTTPSVPGTTPSAPAQTTKATTR
-1712 VAGAD
+1712 VAGVD
-1717 RIQTSVEVSKKYY
+1717 RINTAVEVSKKYY
-1730 ESADTVIVANYEQF
+1730 NTADTVIVANYEQF

-1763 VQKDQLDSVVAQE
+1763 VKKDQLDSVVAQE
-1776 IKRLGAKNVI
+1776 IKRLGAKNVV
-1786 VIGGEKSIDK
+1786 VIGGNQSVDEAKNS
-1796 TKIGLSQYNVRT
+1796 LSKYNLQT
-1808 IAGANRYETSAKIA
+1808 IAGSDRYETSAKIA
-1822 QEVIKLTG
+1822 QEIIKRTG
-1830 TKKAVIASGEV
+1830 TTQAVIASGET

-1862 QQDRIP
+1862 QPNNIP
-1868 EEAKEVLKQI
+1868 KATQEVLKQI
-1878 EEVII
+1878 KKAII

-1896 KLPNPTRIAGANR
+1896 KLPNATRIAGANR

-1930 NGTVPAD
+1930 NGTNFAD

-1945 CPILLAEANE
+1945 CPILLAESNE
-1955 IPEATKQA
+1955 VPEATKQA
-1963 FEEAKFEKVNVFGG
+1963 IKDSKFEKVNVFGG
-1977 ENSISESVVKELIK
+1977 ENSVNESIVKELIK

>member
-160 KADTLWDQYKFSGQG
+160 KADTLWDQYTFSGQG

-186 PDHKDMK
+186 PSHKDMK
-193 LSPKIESKYN
+193 LSPDIKSKYS

-210 VIKENGLKGKWY
+210 VIRENGLKGKWY
-222 NNKVPYGYN
+222 NRKVPYGYN
-231 YADESQEIR
+231 YADESEEIR

-334 KAKAAGVVCAVA
+334 KAKKAGVVCAVA

-384 ASMENIEMRGRVV
+384 ASMENTKMRGRVV
-397 EVEGEGQPDIS
+397 EVEGESAIS

-417 KTTTEMKPYVYVGL
+417 KTTTGKLPYVYVGL
-431 GNTEE
+431 GNDQKEHYDGKVVE
-436 QYNGQD
+436 G
-442 VTDKIVLA
+442 KIVLA
-450 ERGEG
+450 ERGG
-455 SFNDKAKLAKSLG
+455 ASFNEKALLAKENG
-468 AAGIIIYNS
+468 AKGIVIFNS
-477 PDGNNLSF
+477 ENGSQLSF

-490 NKEFPSVFIS
+490 LTDFPSVFIS
-500 NKDGEYLKKLLID
+500 HDDGLKLINLQKT
-513 KPEQKINITP
+513 KPNQLINITK
-523 VHSVNNPKGGQMS
+523 VHSVNNPKGRQMS

-559 IYSTINEDK
+559 IYSTINDDK
-568 YTMMSGTSM
+568 YTTMSGTSM

-586 ALVMQRLYKD
+586 ALVMQRLYDAGMLK
-596 GFLNRTA
+596 RTA

-666 TKEDGKLELGEVGEQ
+666 TKEDGKLELGEVKEQ

-703 SLRDEIKDGRYT
+703 SLKDEVKDGRYT
-715 EHSSVAKEQTLDPV
+715 EHSSVAEEKTLTDV
-729 TVKANSEETYTTTIS
+729 TVPAGKEVEYTATIS
-744 TKGIDKNQFA
+744 TKNIDKNQFA
-754 QGYVMFVSDTNPTLS
+754 QGYVMFDSKTNPTLS

-792 KDVNYKP
+792 DNVNYKP
-799 IEYPNG
+799 IEYPDG
-805 GVDKSGFMRRQEKGG
+805 GIDKAGFMRRQEKGG

-835 FVNSNKQEG
+835 FVNSHKQEG
-844 MNSEV
+844 MNVEV

-861 VKYDILDKD
+861 VKYDILNKD
-870 GKTLRNLFIDPILL
+870 GKVLRNLFIDPILL

-891 GGDNQYRFE
+891 GGDSQYNFE

-907 WDFKDQNGKPVDEG
+907 WDFKDMNDKKVDEG

-932 YKNAKEQKYQYNIL
+932 YKDAKEQKYQYNIL
-946 LDNQAPKLSYKY
+946 LDDTAPKLSYKY
-958 DEDNRTIK
+958 EPDKGTIK
-966 VTAKDNLAGVFSVG
+966 VIAKDNLSGVFSVG
-980 YENTKTGEWH
+980 YENLKTGEYH
-990 EQEVRKDPQFED
+990 EQEVRKDPQFKD
-1002 VGIVRDYSYTF
+1002 IDIVRDYSYEF

-1034 VAGENVDTG
+1034 VEGMDIETKVKSSDVEIAPIKLMVNDPVPTEEQVEKQIREKVKDIPENAEFKIVRNIENTKKAGEFTIVVS
-1043 VKSDIKI
+1043 VKNGEEQTNYSIPVIVEAI
-1050 KPIELKVGD
+1050 KPIELKVGED
-1059 SIPGIDQIKEHIEG
+1059 VPDEDGIK
-1073 LPKDAEVKILEKNF
+1073 K
-1087 ENTEKPGEYGI
+1087 
-1098 RVSVKVNGNETYY
+1098 
-1111 WIPVNVTAIKPIELT
+1111 
-1126 VGDDLLKTEQV
+1126 
-1137 KAHLDFL
+1137 HLDFL
-1144 PEDAKV
+1144 PENADIYIMDADFDNK
-1150 RIIKNVDTKE
+1150 K
-1160 PGEFGLKVEVKIDGK
+1160 PGEYEIKVKVYIGDKEI
-1175 KTYYTIPVIVK
+1175 YYTIPVIVK
-1186 DKEKPEEP
+1186 DEEKPDDKP
-1194 QPEQPEEKDE
+1194 TQPEEKPE
-1204 TVYTMPVITVENPDY
+1204 KPVYTMPVITVENPDY

-1244 DHIYQLDHLTLTITK
+1244 THINQLDKLTLTITK

-1264 EGTEVQEIK
+1264 EGTEVQGIK
-1273 VEKDKNGKFVFD
+1273 VEKDKDGKFVFD

-1298 YELQLKVTGQNI
+1298 YELQLKVIGQNI
-1310 GGDKLEDTIIR
+1310 EGRPLEDTIIR
-1321 RIRKDF
+1321 RIRKDYV
-1327 IAPTIEYTVERE
+1327 APEIKYTVEHE
-1339 DEKSP
+1339 DEKAP

-1354 NMTYLEMYFNESMLS
+1354 NMTYLEMYLNNSMLS
-1369 RVDKTWDAFELE
+1369 RIDKTWDAFELE
-1381 EGVDGEFEIEVPL
+1381 GGVDGEFEIEVPL
-1394 EVGENKFEI
+1394 EIGENTFQI

-1408 AGNETIEE
+1408 AGNETIED
-1416 VTIKRKD
+1416 VVINRKD
-1423 PNAVD
+1423 PNVKD
-1428 PVDTTDLLNN
+1428 PANTTDLLNN
-1438 LLKAHSIVSVPEKYD
+1438 LLKAHSIVEVPEKYE
-1453 VTDEQLAELEDLIE
+1453 VTDEQLAELNKLVEE
-1467 QARKAISEQQPQDKV
+1467 ARKAISEQQPQDKV
-1482 DEINNKLKE
+1482 DEINDKLKE
-1491 ALANIKE
+1491 VLANIKE
-1498 KEAEKVDKKELVGQ
+1498 KEAKKVDKTKLIGQ

-1526 KLDEKQEKALQDLI
+1526 KLNEQQEKALQDLI
-1540 KKAEDLVKKED
+1540 KKADDLAKKED
-1551 ATQEEVDKLAKEI
+1551 ATQQEVDKLAKEI
-1564 EDEIFKIKEA
+1564 KDEIIKIKEA
-1574 GKEDPTTPDKPGKE
+1574 GKEDPK
-1588 DPTKPDKPGKED
+1588 DPE
-1600 PTKPDKPGKEDPTT
+1600 
-1614 PDKPGKEDPTTPDQP
+1614 QP
-1629 GKEDPTKPDK
+1629 GD
-1639 PGKED
+1639 
-1644 PTKPDKPGKEDPT
+1644 
-1657 TPDKPGK
+1657 
-1664 EDPTKPG
+1664 KPG
-1671 EKPGENPGTTP
+1671 EKPGDKPGDKPGEKPGDKPGEKPGDKPGEKPGDKPGEKPGDKPGTTP
-1682 SNPGTVTPT
+1682 SLPGTVI

-1698 TPSTPAEQQKTTTR
+1698 TPSTPAEQPKATTR
-1712 VAGAD
+1712 VAGVD
-1717 RIQTSVEVSKKYY
+1717 RINTAVEVSKKYY
-1730 ESADTVIVANYEQF
+1730 ESADTVIVANYEKF

-1786 VIGGEKSIDK
+1786 VIGGNHSVDK
-1796 TKIGLSQYNVRT
+1796 AKNSLAKYNVQT
-1808 IAGANRYETSAKIA
+1808 IAGSDRYETSAKIA
-1822 QEVIKLTG
+1822 QEIIKRTG
-1830 TKKAVIASGEV
+1830 TKQAVIASGET

-1849 PLANKNNMPILLV
+1849 PLANKHNMPILLV
-1862 QQDRIP
+1862 QPNNIP
-1868 EEAKEVLKQI
+1868 KSTQEVLKQI
-1878 EEVII
+1878 NKVII

-1909 YETAKKIYEYG
+1909 YETAKKIYEYD

-1930 NGTVPAD
+1930 NGTNFAD

-1945 CPILLAEANE
+1945 CPILLTEANE
-1955 IPEATKQA
+1955 IPEATK
-1963 FEEAKFEKVNVFGG
+1963 EAIKDSKFEKVNVFGG

>member
-46 DQEVKVIVETSD
+46 DQQVKVIVETSD

-160 KADTLWDQYKFSGQG
+160 KADTLWDQYTFSGQG

-186 PDHKDMK
+186 PSHKDMQMIDA
-193 LSPKIESKYN
+193 SEAKYKN
-203 SEDEVNK
+203 EDQVNK
-210 VIKENGLKGKWY
+210 VIKENGLKGQWHSK
-222 NNKVPYGYN
+222 KIPYGYN

-259 GDAENE
+259 GDTKNE

-334 KAKAAGVVCAVA
+334 KAKKAGVVCAVA

-384 ASMENIEMRGRVV
+384 ASMENTKMRGRVV
-397 EVEGEGQPDIS
+397 EVEGQPDIS

-417 KTTTEMKPYVYVGL
+417 KTTTGKLPYVYAGL

-436 QYNGQD
+436 QYNGQKVD
-442 VTDKIVLA
+442 GKIVLA

-455 SFNDKAKLAKSLG
+455 SFNDKAQLAKSLG
-468 AAGIIIYNS
+468 AKGIVIFNS
-477 PDGNNLSF
+477 EKGNQLSF

-490 NKEFPSVFIS
+490 DKNFPSVFIS
-500 NKDGEYLKKLLID
+500 HEDGKNLIELLG
-513 KPEQKINITP
+513 KNSNQQINITK
-523 VHSVNNPKGGQMS
+523 VHSVKNPKGEQMS

-568 YTMMSGTSM
+568 YTTMSGTSM

-596 GFLNRTA
+596 GWLVRK

-625 VKDTEVDEAS
+625 VEDTEVKGAS

-650 NVVKTY
+650 NVVKTN

-681 FNATFKLKNYSD
+681 FNAKFKLKNYSK
-693 KDITFTPKYI
+693 KDITFTARYI
-703 SLRDEIKDGRYT
+703 SLKDEVKDGRYT
-715 EHSSVAKEQTLDPV
+715 EHSSVAEEKTLTDV
-729 TVKANSEETYTTTIS
+729 TVPAGKEVEYTATIS
-744 TKGIDKNQFA
+744 TKNIDKNQFA
-754 QGYVMFVSDTNPTLS
+754 QGYVMFDSKTNPTLS

-799 IEYPNG
+799 IVYPDG
-805 GVDKSGFMRRQEKGG
+805 GIDKTGFMRRQQKGG

-835 FVNSNKQEG
+835 FVNSLGKDEG
-844 MNSEV
+844 MNNEV

-861 VKYDILDKD
+861 VKYDILNKD
-870 GKTLRNLFIDPILL
+870 GKVLRNLFIDPILL

-891 GGDNQYRFE
+891 GGDSQYRFE

-907 WDFKDQNGKPVDEG
+907 WDFKDMNEKLVEEG
-921 QYIYQ
+921 EYIYQ
-926 ITGHVD
+926 IKGHVD
-932 YKNAKEQKYQYNIL
+932 YKNAKEQKYQYKIL
-946 LDNQAPKLSYKY
+946 LDNTAPTLTYKY
-958 DEDNRTIK
+958 NKEKREITVI
-966 VTAKDNLAGVFSVG
+966 AKDNLAGVFSVG
-980 YENTKTGEWH
+980 YENTKTGQWY
-990 EQEVRKDPQFED
+990 EQQVRED
-1002 VGIVRDYSYTF
+1002 HRFDDIGIVRDYKYTF
-1013 KIADGF
+1013 KIAEGF
-1019 DLANLSIYAW
+1019 DLSNLSIYAW

-1034 VAGENVDTG
+1034 VAGKDIDTG
-1043 VKSDIKI
+1043 VTSNIEI
-1050 KPIELKVGD
+1050 KPIELKVND
-1059 SIPGIDQIKEHIEG
+1059 PIPGLEKIKEHIVG
-1073 LPKDAEVKILEKNF
+1073 LPKGAEVSILNDEDNIKST
-1087 ENTEKPGEYGI
+1087 ENSGEFGI
-1098 RVSVKVNGNETYY
+1098 RVSVKIGDMETYY
-1111 WIPVNVTAIKPIELT
+1111 WIPV
-1126 VGDDLLKTEQV
+1126 
-1137 KAHLDFL
+1137 
-1144 PEDAKV
+1144 
-1150 RIIKNVDTKE
+1150 
-1160 PGEFGLKVEVKIDGK
+1160 
-1175 KTYYTIPVIVK
+1175 IVK
-1186 DKEKPEEP
+1186 GEEKPEEP
-1194 QPEQPEEKDE
+1194 EPEKPAEKDL
-1204 TVYTMPVITVENPDY
+1204 TVYNLPVIKVTNPDY
-1219 YAAFGK
+1219 YQAFGK
-1225 YEDKENPESYKK
+1225 HEDKENPESYKK

-1244 DHIYQLDHLTLTITK
+1244 THIDELNELTLTITK

-1264 EGTEVQEIK
+1264 EGTEVQKIK
-1273 VEKDKNGKFVFD
+1273 SKKEGDSNYSFD

-1298 YELQLKVTGQNI
+1298 YELQINAIGKNI
-1310 GGDKLEDTIIR
+1310 QGHKFEDTIIR
-1321 RIRKDF
+1321 RIRKDYV
-1327 IAPTIEYTVERE
+1327 APEIKYTVEHK
-1339 DEKSP
+1339 DEKAP
-1344 MAKIKVKGHE
+1344 MAKIKVNGHE
-1354 NMTYLEMYFNESMLS
+1354 NMTYLEMYLNNSMLS
-1369 RVDKTWDAFELE
+1369 RIDKTWDNFELKG
-1381 EGVDGEFEIEVPL
+1381 GVDGEFEIEVPL
-1394 EVGENKFEI
+1394 EIGENTFQI
-1403 KAYDD
+1403 KANDD
-1408 AGNETIEE
+1408 AGNETIED
-1416 VTIKRKD
+1416 VVINRKD
-1423 PNAVD
+1423 PNAKD
-1428 PVDTTDLLNN
+1428 PANTKELADNM
-1438 LLKAHSIVSVPEKYD
+1438 LKAKSIVSVPEKYD
-1453 VTDEQLAELEDLIE
+1453 VTDEQIAELNKLIE
-1467 QARKAISEQQPQDKV
+1467 EAKTAITEQQPQDKV
-1482 DEINNKLKE
+1482 DEINDKLKE
-1491 ALANIKE
+1491 VLANIKE
-1498 KEAEKVDKKELVGQ
+1498 KEVKKVDKKELIGQ
-1512 KEDAEELLKKKDDY
+1512 KDDAQDLLDKKEV
-1526 KLDEKQEKALQDLI
+1526 KLTDEQEKALQDLI
-1540 KKAEDLVKKED
+1540 KKADDLVKKED

-1564 EDEIFKIKEA
+1564 KDEIAKIKEA
-1574 GKEDPTTPDKPGKE
+1574 GKEDPA
-1588 DPTKPDKPGKED
+1588 
-1600 PTKPDKPGKEDPTT
+1600 
-1614 PDKPGKEDPTTPDQP
+1614 
-1629 GKEDPTKPDK
+1629 
-1639 PGKED
+1639 
-1644 PTKPDKPGKEDPT
+1644 
-1657 TPDKPGK
+1657 KPGK

-1671 EKPGENPGTTP
+1671 KEDPTKPGKEDPTEPGKENPTKPGKENPANPGTTTP
-1682 SNPGTVTPT
+1682 SVPGTTTPSVPGTTT

-1698 TPSTPAEQQKTTTR
+1698 TPSTPAEQPKATTR
-1712 VAGAD
+1712 VAGVD
-1717 RIQTSVEVSKKYY
+1717 RINTAVEVSKKYY
-1730 ESADTVIVANYEQF
+1730 NSADTVIVANYEKF

-1786 VIGGEKSIDK
+1786 VIGGDHSVDK
-1796 TKIGLSQYNVRT
+1796 AKDSLAKYNVQT
-1808 IAGANRYETSAKIA
+1808 IAGSDRYETSAKIA
-1822 QEVIKLTG
+1822 QEIIKRTG
-1830 TKKAVIASGEV
+1830 TKQAVIASGET

-1862 QQDRIP
+1862 QPNNIP
-1868 EEAKEVLKQI
+1868 KATQEVLKQI
-1878 EEVII
+1878 DKVII

-1909 YETAKKIYEYG
+1909 YETAKKIYEYD

-1930 NGTVPAD
+1930 NGTNFAD

-1945 CPILLAEANE
+1945 CPILLTESNE
-1955 IPEATKQA
+1955 VPEATK
-1963 FEEAKFEKVNVFGG
+1963 EAIKDSKFEKVNVFGG
-1977 ENSISESVVKELIK
+1977 ENSIGESVVKELIK

>member
-18 VLPSATT
+18 ALPSATT

-80 EAEVKKTSENIKTKL
+80 EAEVKKTSEKIETKL
-95 NKENVKVD
+95 KKENVKVD
-103 KEDEFSAV
+103 KDDEFSAV

-145 KGGASPNLA
+145 KAGASPALA
-154 SAPGMI
+154 TAPKMI
-160 KADTLWDQYKFSGQG
+160 KADTLWDQYDFSGQG

-186 PDHKDMK
+186 PTHKDMK
-193 LSPKIESKYN
+193 LSPEIESKYK
-203 SEDEVNK
+203 SKDEVNK

-222 NNKVPYGYN
+222 SRKVPYGYN

-259 GDAENE
+259 GDTKTG
-265 GVKGV
+265 GVRGV
-270 APNAQLLAMKVFSND
+270 APNAQLLGMKVFSND

-318 SGYSREGVSPT
+318 SGYSREGISPT
-329 NEAFN
+329 NEAFR

-372 GHPAVADPSYAV
+372 GHPAVADPSYSV
-384 ASMENIEMRGRVV
+384 ASMENTNMRGRVV
-397 EVEGEGQPDIS
+397 EVEGQPNIS

-417 KTTTEMKPYVYVGL
+417 KTTTEKVGYVYVGL
-431 GNTEE
+431 GNTDDDYKEKGVKDE
-436 QYNGQD
+436 D
-442 VTDKIVLA
+442 VKGKIVLA
-450 ERGEG
+450 ERGG
-455 SFNDKAKLAKSLG
+455 ASFNEKAQLAASKG
-468 AAGIIIYNS
+468 AKGIIIYNS
-477 PDGNNLSF
+477 EKGNQLSF

-490 NKEFPSVFIS
+490 NKNFPSVFIS
-500 NKDGEYLKKLLID
+500 YQDGQKLINLQKT
-513 KPEQKINITP
+513 KPNQKINITK
-523 VHSVNNPKGGQMS
+523 VQSVANPKAKQMS

-559 IYSTINEDK
+559 IYSTINDGK

-596 GFLNRTA
+596 GWLKKTA

-650 NVVKTY
+650 NVIKTNV
-656 ATVTATGGKD
+656 TVTATGGKD
-666 TKEDGKLELGEVGEQ
+666 KNEDGKLELGEVGDQ
-681 FNATFKLKNYSD
+681 FNATFKLKNYSN

-703 SLRDEIKDGRYT
+703 SLRDEVKDGRYT
-715 EHSSVAKEQTLDPV
+715 EHSSVAGGDTLTDV
-729 TVKANSEETYTTTIS
+729 TVPAGKEVEYTATIS
-744 TKGIDKNQFA
+744 TKNIDKNQFA
-754 QGYVMFVSDTNPTLS
+754 QGYVMFDSDENPTLS
-769 VPYTGFKGD
+769 VPYTGFKGN

-799 IEYPNG
+799 IVYPNG
-805 GVDKSGFMRRQEKGG
+805 GIDKSGFMRRQEKGG

-835 FVNSNKQEG
+835 FVNSKKQEG
-844 MNSEV
+844 MNIEV

-907 WDFKDQNGKPVDEG
+907 WDFKDMSGKPVDEG
-921 QYIYQ
+921 NYIYQ

-932 YKNAKEQKYQYNIL
+932 YTNAKKQTYQYNIV
-946 LDNQAPKLSYKY
+946 LDNTAPTLTYKY
-958 DEDNRTIK
+958 NKEKREITVI
-966 VTAKDNLAGVFSVG
+966 AKDNLAGVFSVG
-980 YENTKTGEWH
+980 YENTTTGQWY
-990 EQEVRKDPQFED
+990 EQQVRED
-1002 VGIVRDYSYTF
+1002 HRYDDIGIVRDYSYTF

-1029 DNSRN
+1029 DNARN
-1034 VAGENVDTG
+1034 VSGNKIDTG
-1043 VKSDIKI
+1043 ITSNIKI
-1050 KPIELKVGD
+1050 KPIELKVKD
-1059 SIPGIDQIKEHIEG
+1059 QIPGLDEIKKHIEG
-1073 LPKDAEVKILEKNF
+1073 LPNDAEVKILDNKDNIKA
-1087 ENTEKPGEYGI
+1087 TDKPGEFGI
-1098 RVSVKVNGNETYY
+1098 EVSVKIGDMETYY
-1111 WIPVNVTAIKPIELT
+1111 WIPII
-1126 VGDDLLKTEQV
+1126 V
-1137 KAHLDFL
+1137 KAEEKKEE
-1144 PEDAKV
+1144 PEK
-1150 RIIKNVDTKE
+1150 
-1160 PGEFGLKVEVKIDGK
+1160 
-1175 KTYYTIPVIVK
+1175 
-1186 DKEKPEEP
+1186 P
-1194 QPEQPEEKDE
+1194 QPEQPEVKDQ
-1204 TVYTMPVITVENPDY
+1204 TVYNLPVIKVENPDY

-1225 YEDKENPESYKK
+1225 YKDENNADAYKK
-1237 IHVQGNV
+1237 IHVKGNV
-1244 DHIYQLDHLTLTITK
+1244 TKIKQLDHLTLTITK
-1259 DGKQV
+1259 DGKKV

-1273 VEKDKNGKFVFD
+1273 SKKEGDSNFSFD
-1285 HELDISGLEDGFV
+1285 HELDISGLEDGRV
-1298 YELQLKVTGQNI
+1298 YELQIKAEGENVR
-1310 GGDKLEDTIIR
+1310 GDGIKDTIIR

-1327 IAPTIEYTVERE
+1327 VAPTVEYTVEHK
-1339 DEKSP
+1339 DEKAP

-1354 NMTYLEMYFNESMLS
+1354 NMTYLEMSLDGNMLS
-1369 RVDKTWDAFELE
+1369 RVDKTWDKFEDKK
-1381 EGVDGEFEIEVPL
+1381 GVDGEFEIEVPL
-1394 EVGENKFEI
+1394 EVGENTFQI

-1408 AGNETIEE
+1408 AGNETLQDVVIN
-1416 VTIKRKD
+1416 RKD
-1423 PNAVD
+1423 PNAKD
-1428 PVDTTDLLNN
+1428 PVNTKELTENM
-1438 LLKAHSIVSVPEKYD
+1438 LKANSIVSVREKYD
-1453 VTDEQLAELEDLIE
+1453 VTDEQIAELNKLIE
-1467 QARKAISEQQPQDKV
+1467 QAKTAIDEQQPQDKV
-1482 DEINNKLKE
+1482 DEVNKKLTD
-1491 ALANIKE
+1491 ALAKIKE
-1498 KEAEKVDKKELVGQ
+1498 KEVKKIDKKELIGQ
-1512 KEDAEELLKKKDDY
+1512 KDDAQNLLDKKEV
-1526 KLDEKQEKALQDLI
+1526 KLTDEQQKALQDLI
-1540 KKAEDLVKKED
+1540 KKAEDLTKKED

-1564 EDEIFKIKEA
+1564 KDEIAKIQEA
-1574 GKEDPTTPDKPGKE
+1574 GEPGKEDPAKPEKPGKE
-1588 DPTKPDKPGKED
+1588 DPTKPEKPGKED
-1600 PTKPDKPGKEDPTT
+1600 PTKPEKPGKENPA
-1614 PDKPGKEDPTTPDQP
+1614 
-1629 GKEDPTKPDK
+1629 
-1639 PGKED
+1639 
-1644 PTKPDKPGKEDPT
+1644 
-1657 TPDKPGK
+1657 
-1664 EDPTKPG
+1664 
-1671 EKPGENPGTTP
+1671 NPGTTTP
-1682 SNPGTVTPT
+1682 SNPGTT

-1698 TPSTPAEQQKTTTR
+1698 TPSVPGTVTPSVPGTTTPETPAQTPKATTR

-1717 RIQTSVEVSKKYY
+1717 RVNTAVEVSKKYY
-1730 ESADTVIVANYEQF
+1730 KSAETVIIANSEKF

-1763 VQKDQLDSVVAQE
+1763 VKKDQLDSVVAQE
-1776 IKRLGAKNVI
+1776 IKRLGAKNVV
-1786 VIGGEKSIDK
+1786 VIGGEQSVDK
-1796 TKIGLSQYNVRT
+1796 AKNSLSKYNVQT
-1808 IAGANRYETSAKIA
+1808 IAGSDRYETSAKIA
-1822 QEVIKLTG
+1822 QEIIKRTG
-1830 TKKAVIASGEV
+1830 TTQAVIASGET

-1862 QQDRIP
+1862 QPNNIP
-1868 EEAKEVLKQI
+1868 KATQEVLKQI
-1878 EEVII
+1878 KNTII
-1883 VGGEKTISKEVEN
+1883 VGGEKTISNQVAN
-1896 KLPNPTRIAGANR
+1896 KLPNATRIAGANR

-1920 FKDRKEVNIA
+1920 FKDRSEVNIA
-1930 NGTVPAD
+1930 NGTNFAD

-1945 CPILLAEANE
+1945 CPILLAESNE
-1955 IPEATKQA
+1955 VPESTKQA
-1963 FEEAKFEKVNVFGG
+1963 IKDSKFEKVNVFGG
-1977 ENSISESVVKELIK
+1977 ENSIDESVVKELIK

>member
-46 DQEVKVIVETSD
+46 DQEVKVIVETND
-58 KAAIEREPN
+58 KAAIQKEPN
-67 VKSARFSKAVKAS
+67 VKSARFSRAVKAS
-80 EAEVKKTSENIKTKL
+80 EAEVKKTSENIETKL
-95 NKENVKVD
+95 KKENVKVN
-103 KEDEFSAV
+103 KEEEFSAV

-133 KKVTTQMKAERP
+133 KKVTAQMKAERP
-145 KGGASPNLA
+145 KGGATPNLA
-154 SAPGMI
+154 TAPNMI
-160 KADTLWDQYKFSGQG
+160 KANTLWDQYKFSGQG

-186 PDHKDMK
+186 PSHKDMK
-193 LSPKIESKYN
+193 LSPDIKSKYS
-203 SEDEVNK
+203 SEGEVNK

-222 NNKVPYGYN
+222 NRKVPYGYN
-231 YADESQEIR
+231 YADESDEIR

-265 GVKGV
+265 GVRGV

-302 SVKLGA
+302 SIKLGA

-318 SGYSREGVSPT
+318 SGYSRDGISPT

-346 MGNDRVTNWGGE
+346 MGNDRVTNWGGD

-384 ASMENIEMRGRVV
+384 ASMENTNLRGRNVL
-397 EVEGEGQPDIS
+397 VEGTDIAIS
-408 AGTAEGENE
+408 TGTAEGADED
-417 KTTTEMKPYVYVGL
+417 TTTEYREYVHVGL

-442 VTDKIVLA
+442 VTGKIVLV

-455 SFNDKAKLAKSLG
+455 SFNDKAQLAKTKG
-468 AAGIIIYNS
+468 AAGIVIYNS
-477 PDGNNLSF
+477 PEGNNLSF

-500 NKDGEYLKKLLID
+500 NKDGLKLID
-513 KPEQKINITP
+513 LLKDNAQQKINITA
-523 VHSVNNPKGGQMS
+523 VKSVKNDKGGQMS

-586 ALVMQRLYKD
+586 ALVMQRLYDAHMLK
-596 GFLNRTA
+596 RTD
-603 DGKPDPIQEYLT
+603 DGKPDPKQEYLT

-625 VKDTEVDEAS
+625 VKDTEVKGAS
-635 LYTPKQQGAGLVNLE
+635 LYTPKQQGAGLVDLE
-650 NVVKTY
+650 KAATTHV
-656 ATVTATGGKD
+656 TVTATGGKD

-681 FNATFKLKNYSD
+681 FNATFKLKNYS
-693 KDITFTPKYI
+693 KNDITFTPKYI
-703 SLRDEIKDGRYT
+703 SLRDEVKDGRYT
-715 EHSSVAKEQTLDPV
+715 EHSSVAEEKELAQV
-729 TVKANSEETYTTTIS
+729 TVKANSEETYTATIS

-754 QGYVMFVSDTNPTLS
+754 QGYVMFKSDTNPTLS

-778 WSEPQ
+778 WSQPQ
-783 FLDNMPDFS
+783 FIDNMPDFS
-792 KDVNYKP
+792 NEVNYKP
-799 IEYPNG
+799 IVYPDG

-844 MNSEV
+844 MNAEV
-849 APVITIMRNALD
+849 SPVISIMRNALD

-891 GGDNQYRFE
+891 GGDSQRRFE

-907 WDFKDQNGKPVDEG
+907 WDFKDRSGKPVDEG

-932 YKNAKEQKYQYNIL
+932 YKDAKEQKYQYNIV
-946 LDNQAPKLSYKY
+946 LDNTAPTLTYKY
-958 DEDNRTIK
+958 DKVNREITVI
-966 VTAKDNLAGVFSVG
+966 AKDNLAGVFSVG
-980 YENTKTGEWH
+980 YENTTTGKWY
-990 EQEVRKDPQFED
+990 EQQVRED
-1002 VGIVRDYSYTF
+1002 HRYDDIGIVRDYSYTF

-1019 DLANLSIYAW
+1019 DLSNLSIYAW
-1029 DNSRN
+1029 DNARN
-1034 VAGENVDTG
+1034 VIGNKIDTG
-1043 VKSDIKI
+1043 ITSNIEI
-1050 KPIELKVGD
+1050 KPIELKVND
-1059 SIPGIDQIKEHIEG
+1059 PIPGLDEIKKHIVG
-1073 LPKDAEVKILEKNF
+1073 LPKDAEVKILDNKDNIKA
-1087 ENTEKPGEYGI
+1087 TDKPGEFGI
-1098 RVSVKVNGNETYY
+1098 EVSVKIGDMETYY
-1111 WIPVNVTAIKPIELT
+1111 WIPI
-1126 VGDDLLKTEQV
+1126 
-1137 KAHLDFL
+1137 
-1144 PEDAKV
+1144 
-1150 RIIKNVDTKE
+1150 
-1160 PGEFGLKVEVKIDGK
+1160 
-1175 KTYYTIPVIVK
+1175 IVK
-1186 DKEKPEEP
+1186 SEEKKEEQPAKPE
-1194 QPEQPEEKDE
+1194 PEQPKDT
-1204 TVYTMPVITVENPDY
+1204 TVYNLPVIKVENPDY

-1225 YEDKENPESYKK
+1225 HEDKDNPDAYKK
-1237 IHVQGNV
+1237 IHIKGNV
-1244 DHIYQLDHLTLTITK
+1244 TKIKQLNHLTLTITK
-1259 DGKQV
+1259 DGKKV

-1273 VEKDKNGKFVFD
+1273 SKKEGDSNFSFD
-1285 HELDISGLEDGFV
+1285 HELDISNLEDGRV
-1298 YELQLKVTGQNI
+1298 YELQIKAEGENVR
-1310 GGDKLEDTIIR
+1310 GDGIQDTIIR
-1321 RIRKDF
+1321 RIRKDYV
-1327 IAPTIEYTVERE
+1327 APTIEYTVEHE
-1339 DEKSP
+1339 DEKAP

-1354 NMTYLEMYFNESMLS
+1354 NMTYLEMYLDGNILS
-1369 RVDKTWDAFELE
+1369 RVDKTWDNFELE
-1381 EGVDGEFEIEVPL
+1381 KGVNGEFEVEVPL
-1394 EVGENKFEI
+1394 EVGENKFQI
-1403 KAYDD
+1403 KASDD
-1408 AGNETIEE
+1408 AGNEKIED
-1416 VTIKRKD
+1416 VVINRKD

-1428 PVDTTDLLNN
+1428 PVDTKDLLDNI
-1438 LLKAHSIVSVPEKYD
+1438 LKAKSIVEVSEKYE
-1453 VTDEQLAELEDLIE
+1453 VTDEQIAELNKLIE
-1467 QARKAISEQQPQDKV
+1467 EAKTVINEQQPQDKV

-1491 ALANIKE
+1491 SLANIKE
-1498 KEAEKVDKKELVGQ
+1498 KEVKKVDKTQLIGQ
-1512 KEDAEELLKKKDDY
+1512 KEDAQELLKKKDKY
-1526 KLDEKQEKALQDLI
+1526 VLDEQQEKALQDLI
-1540 KKAEDLVKKED
+1540 KKAEDLTKKED

-1564 EDEIFKIKEA
+1564 KDALANIKEKEVKKADTKELQNQKSNAEELLKKKDENKLNEQQEKSLKDLVKKAEDLTKKEDATQEEVDKLAKEIKDEIAKIKEA
-1574 GKEDPTTPDKPGKE
+1574 NTTPVEKE
-1588 DPTKPDKPGKED
+1588 IK
-1600 PTKPDKPGKEDPTT
+1600 
-1614 PDKPGKEDPTTPDQP
+1614 
-1629 GKEDPTKPDK
+1629 
-1639 PGKED
+1639 
-1644 PTKPDKPGKEDPT
+1644 
-1657 TPDKPGK
+1657 
-1664 EDPTKPG
+1664 
-1671 EKPGENPGTTP
+1671 
-1682 SNPGTVTPT
+1682 
-1691 PSVPGTT
+1691 
-1698 TPSTPAEQQKTTTR
+1698 AER
-1712 VAGAD
+1712 VAGKS
-1717 RIQTSVEVSKKYY
+1717 RINTAVEVSKKYY
-1730 ESADTVIVANYEQF
+1730 NKADTVIVANYEKF

-1763 VQKDQLDSVVAQE
+1763 VKKDQLDSVVAQE

-1786 VIGGEKSIDK
+1786 VIGGKLSVDK
-1796 TKIGLSQYNVRT
+1796 AKNSLSQYNVQT
-1808 IAGANRYETSAKIA
+1808 IAGSNRYETSAKIA

-1830 TKKAVIASGEV
+1830 TKKAVVASGEN

-1862 QQDRIP
+1862 QQNNIP
-1868 EEAKEVLKQI
+1868 KATQEVLKQMD
-1878 EEVII
+1878 EVLV
-1883 VGGEKTISKEVEN
+1883 VGGELTISKEVAN
-1896 KLPNPTRIAGANR
+1896 KLPNATRIAGANR
-1909 YETAKKIYEYG
+1909 YDTAKKIYEHG
-1920 FKDRKEVNIA
+1920 FKDSKEVNIA
-1930 NGTVPAD
+1930 NGTTAAD

-1945 CPILLAEANE
+1945 CPILLVESNE
-1955 IPEATKQA
+1955 IPEATKEA
-1963 FEEAKFEKVNVFGG
+1963 FKESKFEKVNVFGG
-1977 ENSISESVVKELIK
+1977 EISIGESVVKELIK

>member
-10 AGVLLFSL
+10 ASVLLFSL
-18 VLPSATT
+18 VLPTATT

-46 DQEVKVIVETSD
+46 DEEVKVIVETSD

-67 VKSARFSKAVKAS
+67 VRSARFSKAVRAS
-80 EAEVKKTSENIKTKL
+80 ETDVRKTASKIESKL
-95 NKENVKVD
+95 KKENVKVD
-103 KEDEFSAV
+103 KDEEFSAV

-160 KADTLWDQYKFSGQG
+160 KANTLWDQYDFSGQG
-175 MLISII
+175 MLVSII

-186 PDHKDMK
+186 PSHKDMK
-193 LSPKIESKYN
+193 LSSDIKSRYN
-203 SEDEVNK
+203 SEAEVNK
-210 VIKENGLKGKWY
+210 VIKENQLKGKWHSK
-222 NNKVPYGYN
+222 KVPYGYN

-240 DSGIGGYHGMH
+240 DSGIGGFHGMH

-259 GDAENE
+259 GDTENE

-302 SVKLGA
+302 SIKLGA

-384 ASMENIEMRGRVV
+384 ASMENIEMRGRNVLV
-397 EVEGEGQPDIS
+397 KDKKGIAIS
-408 AGTAEGENE
+408 TGTAEGENE

-431 GNTEE
+431 GNSDTD
-436 QYNGQD
+436 YKGQD

-450 ERGEG
+450 MRGDG
-455 SFNDKAKLAKSLG
+455 SFNDKAQLAKSKG
-468 AAGIIIYNS
+468 AAGIVIYNS
-477 PDGNNLSF
+477 PEGNNLSF

-490 NKEFPSVFIS
+490 DKNFPSVFIS
-500 NKDGEYLKKLLID
+500 YKDGEYLKKLLID
-513 KPEQKINITP
+513 NQNQEIEITP
-523 VHSVNNPKGGQMS
+523 VKSVKNPKGEQMS

-596 GFLNRTA
+596 KLLKRTD
-603 DGKPDPIQEYLT
+603 DGKPDPMQEFLT

-625 VKDTEVDEAS
+625 VKDTEVDNEA

-650 NVVKTY
+650 NVAKTY
-656 ATVTATGGKD
+656 VTVTATGGKD
-666 TKEDGKLELGEVGEQ
+666 KKEDGKLEVGEVGDKFE
-681 FNATFKLKNYSD
+681 ATFKLHNYSK
-693 KDITFTPKYI
+693 KDIKFTPKYI
-703 SLRDEIKDGRYT
+703 SLKDDVDQDGRYT
-715 EHSSVAKEQTLDPV
+715 EHARVALKEKSKEV
-729 TVKANSEETYTTTIS
+729 ITVPANGDVEYKAEIS
-744 TKGIDKNQFA
+744 TSGIADNQFA
-754 QGYVMFVSDTNPTLS
+754 QGYVMFESSDNPTLS

-792 KDVNYKP
+792 NDVNYKP
-799 IEYPNG
+799 IVYPNG
-805 GVDKSGFMRRQEKGG
+805 GIDKTGFMRRQEKGG

-835 FVNSNKQEG
+835 FVNSLGKDKG
-844 MNSEV
+844 MNNEV

-907 WDFKDQNGKPVDEG
+907 WDFKDMNDKVVDEG
-921 QYIYQ
+921 EYIYQ

-932 YKNAKEQKYQYNIL
+932 YKNAKEQKYQYNIV
-946 LDNQAPKLSYKY
+946 LDNTKPELTYDY
-958 DEDNRTIK
+958 DENDRTIT
-966 VTAKDNLAGVFSVG
+966 VTAHDDRSGVFSVG
-980 YENTKTGEWH
+980 YENTKTGEWY
-990 EQEVRKDPQFED
+990 EQEVRKDGQYKNS
-1002 VGIVRDYSYTF
+1002 GIVDKYSCTF
-1013 KIADGF
+1013 KIAEGF
-1019 DLANLSIYAW
+1019 DLSNLSIYAW

-1034 VAGENVDTG
+1034 VINNIKVDTG
-1043 VKSDIKI
+1043 VKSDIAI
-1050 KPIELKVGD
+1050 NPIVLKVKD
-1059 SIPGIDQIKEHIEG
+1059 QLPTDDQIKKQIAN
-1073 LPKDAEVKILEKNF
+1073 LPEDAEFKILEN
-1087 ENTEKPGEYGI
+1087 NVSTEQPGEFGI
-1098 RVSVKVNGNETYY
+1098 RVSVKVNGNLTYY
-1111 WIPVNVTAIKPIELT
+1111 WIPVNVIGTTPIELT
-1126 VGDDLLKTEQV
+1126 VGDDVPEEEEIKKHVT
-1137 KAHLDFL
+1137 FL
-1144 PEDAKV
+1144 PQNSKV
-1150 RIIKNVDTKE
+1150 TIVENINDTKTA
-1160 PGEFGLKVEVKIDGK
+1160 GDYKIKVEVKIGDK
-1175 KTYYTIPVIVK
+1175 EMNFSIPVVV
-1186 DKEKPEEP
+1186 KEKKQP
-1194 QPEQPEEKDE
+1194 QPEKPAEKDT
-1204 TVYTMPVITVENPDY
+1204 TVYTMPVITVQNPDY

-1225 YEDKENPESYKK
+1225 YEDKDNPDAYKK
-1237 IHVQGNV
+1237 IHVVGNV
-1244 DHIYQLDHLTLTITK
+1244 THVDKLEKLTLTITK
-1259 DGKQV
+1259 GGKQV
-1264 EGTEVQEIK
+1264 EGTEVQKITPKKE
-1273 VEKDKNGKFVFD
+1273 EDGSFSFD
-1285 HELDISGLEDGFV
+1285 HELDISNLEDGFV
-1298 YELQLKVTGQNI
+1298 YELQIKAEGENVEKTPI
-1310 GGDKLEDTIIR
+1310 KDTIIR
-1321 RIRKDF
+1321 RIRKDYV
-1327 IAPTIEYTVERE
+1327 APTVEYTKEYE
-1339 DEKSP
+1339 DETAP
-1344 MAKIKVKGHE
+1344 TAKIKVTGHE
-1354 NMTYLEMYFNESMLS
+1354 NMTYLEMYLNNSMLS
-1369 RVDKTWDAFELE
+1369 RVDKTWDNFELKD
-1381 EGVDGEFEIEVPL
+1381 GVDGEFEIEVPL
-1394 EVGENKFEI
+1394 EIGENKFEI

-1416 VTIKRKD
+1416 VTFTRKEPKVAD
-1423 PNAVD
+1423 S
-1428 PVDTTDLLNN
+1428 VDTTDLLNN
-1438 LLKAHSIVSVPEKYD
+1438 LLKAYSIVSVPDAYE
-1453 VTDEQLAELEDLIE
+1453 VTDEQLAELNKLIE
-1467 QARKAISEQQPQDKV
+1467 EARKTIYEQQPQDKV

-1498 KEAEKVDKKELVGQ
+1498 KEVKKVDRTQLIGQ
-1512 KEDAEELLKKKDDY
+1512 KDDAQNLLKKKEV
-1526 KLDEKQEKALQDLI
+1526 KLTDEQQKALQDLI

-1564 EDEIFKIKEA
+1564 KDEIAKIKEA
-1574 GKEDPTTPDKPGKE
+1574 GKEDPKDPEQPGDKPGKE
-1588 DPTKPDKPGKED
+1588 DPKD
-1600 PTKPDKPGKEDPTT
+1600 PE
-1614 PDKPGKEDPTTPDQP
+1614 QP
-1629 GKEDPTKPDK
+1629 G
-1639 PGKED
+1639 
-1644 PTKPDKPGKEDPT
+1644 
-1657 TPDKPGK
+1657 DKPGK

-1682 SNPGTVTPT
+1682 SNPGTTTPSVPGTVTPT
-1691 PSVPGTT
+1691 PSNPGTTTPSVPGTVTPTPSNPGTT

-1730 ESADTVIVANYEQF
+1730 KSAETVIVANYEQF

-1763 VQKDQLDSVVAQE
+1763 VKKDQLDSVVAQE

-1786 VIGGEKSIDK
+1786 VIGGEKSVDK
-1796 TKIGLSQYNVRT
+1796 AKNSLSKYNLQT
-1808 IAGANRYETSAKIA
+1808 IAGSDRYETSAKIA
-1822 QEVIKLTG
+1822 QEIIKLTG

-1862 QQDRIP
+1862 QPNNIP
-1868 EEAKEVLKQI
+1868 KATQEVLKQI

-1963 FEEAKFEKVNVFGG
+1963 FEESKFEKVNVFGG
-1977 ENSISESVVKELIK
+1977 ENSIDESVVKELIK

>member
-160 KADTLWDQYKFSGQG
+160 KANTLWDQYDFSGQG

-186 PDHKDMK
+186 PSHKDMK
-193 LSPKIESKYN
+193 LSPDIKSKYS

-222 NNKVPYGYN
+222 NRKVPYGYN
-231 YADESQEIR
+231 YADESEEIR

-259 GDAENE
+259 GDAKNE
-265 GVKGV
+265 GVRGV

-384 ASMENIEMRGRVV
+384 ASMENREMRGRVV

-442 VTDKIVLA
+442 VTGKIVLA
-450 ERGEG
+450 MRGDG
-455 SFNDKAKLAKSLG
+455 SFNDKAQLAKSLG
-468 AAGIIIYNS
+468 AKGIIIYNS
-477 PDGNNLSF
+477 PEGNNLSF

-490 NKEFPSVFIS
+490 DKNFPSVFIS
-500 NKDGEYLKKLLID
+500 NKDGQKLID
-513 KPEQKINITP
+513 LLGKNPNQQINITP
-523 VHSVNNPKGGQMS
+523 VHSVKNPKGEQMS

-568 YTMMSGTSM
+568 YTTMSGTSM

-596 GFLNRTA
+596 GLLKRTA

-625 VKDTEVDEAS
+625 IEDKEVNEAS
-635 LYTPKQQGAGLVNLE
+635 LYTPKQQGAGLVDLE
-650 NVVKTY
+650 KAATTHV
-656 ATVTATGGKD
+656 TVTATGGKD
-666 TKEDGKLELGEVGEQ
+666 TKEDGKLELGEVGDQ

-693 KDITFTPKYI
+693 KDIKFTPKYI
-703 SLRDEIKDGRYT
+703 SLKDEVKDGRYT
-715 EHSSVAKEQTLDPV
+715 EHSSVAEEKTLPQV
-729 TVKANSEETYTTTIS
+729 TVKANSEETYTATIS
-744 TKGIDKNQFA
+744 TEGIEKNQFA
-754 QGYVMFVSDTNPTLS
+754 QGYVMFESKTNPTLS

-844 MNSEV
+844 MNVEV

-861 VKYDILDKD
+861 VKYDILDKY

-891 GGDNQYRFE
+891 DNGKYNFE
-900 YVPGGAA
+900 YIPGGAA
-907 WDFKDQNGKPVDEG
+907 WDFKDMNEKLVDEG
-921 QYIYQ
+921 EYIYQ

-946 LDNQAPKLSYKY
+946 LDNTAPTLTYKY
-958 DEDNRTIK
+958 NKDTREITVI
-966 VTAKDNLAGVFSVG
+966 AKDNLAGVFSVG
-980 YENTKTGEWH
+980 YENTTTGQWY
-990 EQEVRKDPQFED
+990 EQEVRKDDRFD
-1002 VGIVRDYSYTF
+1002 DIDIVRDYKYTF
-1013 KIADGF
+1013 KIAEGF

-1034 VAGENVDTG
+1034 VAGKDIDTG
-1043 VKSDIKI
+1043 VTSNIEI
-1050 KPIELKVGD
+1050 KPIELKVKD
-1059 SIPGIDQIKEHIEG
+1059 QIPGLDEIKKHIVG
-1073 LPKDAEVKILEKNF
+1073 LPKDAEVSILNDKDNIKST
-1087 ENTEKPGEYGI
+1087 ENPGEFGI
-1098 RVSVKVNGNETYY
+1098 RVSVKIGDIETYY
-1111 WIPVNVTAIKPIELT
+1111 WIPV
-1126 VGDDLLKTEQV
+1126 
-1137 KAHLDFL
+1137 
-1144 PEDAKV
+1144 
-1150 RIIKNVDTKE
+1150 
-1160 PGEFGLKVEVKIDGK
+1160 
-1175 KTYYTIPVIVK
+1175 IVK
-1186 DKEKPEEP
+1186 GEEKPEEP
-1194 QPEQPEEKDE
+1194 EPEKPAEKDL
-1204 TVYTMPVITVENPDY
+1204 TVYNLPVITVQNPDY
-1219 YAAFGK
+1219 YQAFGK

-1244 DHIYQLDHLTLTITK
+1244 THIDELNELTLTITK

-1264 EGTEVQEIK
+1264 EGTEVQKIK
-1273 VEKDKNGKFVFD
+1273 SKKEGDSNYSFD

-1298 YELQLKVTGQNI
+1298 YELQINAKGKNI
-1310 GGDKLEDTIIR
+1310 QGHKFEDTIIR
-1321 RIRKDF
+1321 RIRKDYV
-1327 IAPTIEYTVERE
+1327 APTVEYTVEHE
-1339 DEKSP
+1339 DEKAP

-1354 NMTYLEMYFNESMLS
+1354 NMTYLEMYLNNSMLS
-1369 RVDKTWDAFELE
+1369 RIDKTWDAFELE

-1394 EVGENKFEI
+1394 EIGENKFQI

-1416 VTIKRKD
+1416 VVINRKD
-1423 PNAVD
+1423 PNVKD

-1438 LLKAHSIVSVPEKYD
+1438 LLKAHSIVEVPEKYE
-1453 VTDEQLAELEDLIE
+1453 VTDEQLAELKDLIE
-1467 QARKAISEQQPQDKV
+1467 QARKAIAEQQPQDKV

-1498 KEAEKVDKKELVGQ
+1498 KEAKKVDKKKLVGQ

-1526 KLDEKQEKALQDLI
+1526 KLNEQQEKALQDLI
-1540 KKAEDLVKKED
+1540 QKAEDLVKKED

-1564 EDEIFKIKEA
+1564 EAEIAKIKEA
-1574 GKEDPTTPDKPGKE
+1574 GKPGKEDPTKPDKPGKEDPTKPDKPGKEDPTTPDKPGKE

-1614 PDKPGKEDPTTPDQP
+1614 PDKPGKEDPKDP
-1629 GKEDPTKPDK
+1629 GKD
-1639 PGKED
+1639 
-1644 PTKPDKPGKEDPT
+1644 
-1657 TPDKPGK
+1657 
-1664 EDPTKPG
+1664 
-1671 EKPGENPGTTP
+1671 NPGTTP
-1682 SNPGTVTPT
+1682 DQPGTVTPT

-1730 ESADTVIVANYEQF
+1730 ESAETVIVANYEQF

-1755 ALKAPILL
+1755 QLKAPILL
-1763 VQKDQLDSVVAQE
+1763 VKKDQLDSVVAQE

-1786 VIGGEKSIDK
+1786 VIGGEKSVDK
-1796 TKIGLSQYNVRT
+1796 TKESLSKYNLQT
-1808 IAGANRYETSAKIA
+1808 IAGSDRYETSAKIA

-1830 TKKAVIASGEV
+1830 TKKAVVASGEN

-1862 QQDRIP
+1862 QKNKIP
-1868 EEAKEVLKQI
+1868 EEVKEVLKQI

-1963 FEEAKFEKVNVFGG
+1963 FEESKFEKVNVFGG

>member
-80 EAEVKKTSENIKTKL
+80 EAEVKKTSEKIETKL
-95 NKENVKVD
+95 KKENVKVE
-103 KEDEFSAV
+103 KNEEFSTV

-145 KGGASPNLA
+145 KVGASPALA
-154 SAPGMI
+154 TAPNII
-160 KADTLWDQYKFSGQG
+160 KADTLYSNQFTGKG

-186 PDHKDMK
+186 PTHNDMK
-193 LSPKIESKYN
+193 KIDASKAKYKN
-203 SEDEVNK
+203 AEEVNK
-210 VIKENGLKGKWY
+210 VIQDNGLKGKWY
-222 NNKVPYGYN
+222 SDKIPYGYN
-231 YADESQEIR
+231 YADESDEIR

-259 GDAENE
+259 GNTDNG
-265 GVKGV
+265 GVRGV
-270 APNAQLLAMKVFSND
+270 AYDAQLLAMKVFSND

-297 KAIDD
+297 KAIED
-302 SVKLGA
+302 SITLGA

-318 SGYSREGVSPT
+318 SGYSRDGISPT
-329 NEAFN
+329 NDAFN
-334 KAKAAGVVCAVA
+334 KAKKAGIVCAVA

-384 ASMENIEMRGRVV
+384 ASMENIKMRGRVV
-397 EVEGEGQPDIS
+397 KVNGKSEIS

-417 KTTTEMKPYVYVGL
+417 NTTTEMKPYVYVGL
-431 GNTEE
+431 GNKKE

-468 AAGIIIYNS
+468 AKGIVIFNS
-477 PDGNNLSF
+477 KDGSQLSF

-490 NKEFPSVFIS
+490 DKEFPSVFIS
-500 NKDGEYLKKLLID
+500 HDDGEYLKRLLKD
-513 KPEQKINITP
+513 NPDQQINITP
-523 VHSVNNPKGGQMS
+523 VHSVNNPKARQMS

-559 IYSTINEDK
+559 IYSTINDNK

-586 ALVMQRLYKD
+586 ALVMQRLYDAGILK
-596 GFLNRTA
+596 RTA
-603 DGKPDPIQEYLT
+603 DGNKPDPRQEYLT

-625 VKDTEVDEAS
+625 VKDTEVGGDS

-650 NVVKTY
+650 NVSKTFV
-656 ATVTATGGKD
+656 TVTATGGKD
-666 TKEDGKLELGEVGEQ
+666 KKEDGKLEVGEVGDKFE
-681 FNATFKLKNYSD
+681 ATFKLHNYSD
-693 KDITFTPKYI
+693 KDITFTPRYI
-703 SLRDEIKDGRYT
+703 SLKDDVDQDGRYT
-715 EHSSVAKEQTLDPV
+715 EHAKVASKEKFDKDKF
-729 TVKANSEETYTTTIS
+729 TVPANGDVEYKVEIPTT
-744 TKGIDKNQFA
+744 GIADNQFA
-754 QGYVMFVSDTNPTLS
+754 QGYVMFESDKNPTLS

-778 WSEPQ
+778 WSQPQ

-792 KDVNYKP
+792 DKVNYKP

-805 GVDKSGFMRRQEKGG
+805 GIDKTGFMRRQQKGG

-835 FVNSNKQEG
+835 FVNSKGKDEG
-844 MNSEV
+844 MNNEV

-891 GGDNQYRFE
+891 GGDSQYRFE

-907 WDFKDQNGKPVDEG
+907 WDFKDSKGNPVEEG
-921 QYIYQ
+921 NYIYQ

-932 YKNAKEQKYQYNIL
+932 YKDAMEQKYQYNIV
-946 LDNQAPKLSYKY
+946 LDNTAPELKGTY
-958 DEDNRTIK
+958 DEDDRTIT
-966 VTAKDNLAGVFSVG
+966 VTAHDDGSGVFSVG
-980 YENTKTGEWH
+980 YENTTTGEWY
-990 EQEVRKDPQFED
+990 EQQVRKDGQYQNS
-1002 VGIVRDYSYTF
+1002 GIVDKYSYTF
-1013 KIADGF
+1013 KVADGF
-1019 DLANLSIYAW
+1019 DLSNLSIFAW

-1034 VAGENVDTG
+1034 NTDGIKVDTG

-1073 LPKDAEVKILEKNF
+1073 LPKDAEVSILNDKDNIKS
-1087 ENTEKPGEYGI
+1087 TEQAGEFGI
-1098 RVSVKVNGNETYY
+1098 RVSVKVNGNVTYY
-1111 WIPVNVTAIKPIELT
+1111 WIPVNVIGTQPIELT
-1126 VGDDLLKTEQV
+1126 VGDDVPKEEEIKKHVT
-1137 KAHLDFL
+1137 FL
-1144 PEDAKV
+1144 PQNSEV
-1150 RIIKNVDTKE
+1150 TIVENIKDTK
-1160 PGEFGLKVEVKIDGK
+1160 KVGNYEIKVKVKIGDK
-1175 KTYYTIPVIVK
+1175 EMDFSIPVVV
-1186 DKEKPEEP
+1186 KEKKQPQP
-1194 QPEQPEEKDE
+1194 QPEQPKDT
-1204 TVYTMPVITVENPDY
+1204 TVYNLPVIKVTNPDY

-1225 YEDKENPESYKK
+1225 YKNEDNPDAYKK

-1244 DHIYQLDHLTLTITK
+1244 TKVDQLNKLTLTITK

-1264 EGTEVQEIK
+1264 DKTLKQEIK
-1273 VEKDKNGKFVFD
+1273 FNDKNEKGEYTFD
-1285 HELDISGLEDGFV
+1285 HELDISKLTDGYV
-1298 YELQLKVTGQNI
+1298 YELQIKAEGKNVENKPI
-1310 GGDKLEDTIIR
+1310 EDTIIR
-1321 RIRKDF
+1321 RIRKDYV
-1327 IAPTIEYTVERE
+1327 APEIKSEVIQE
-1339 DEKSP
+1339 DEKAP
-1344 MAKIKVKGHE
+1344 TAKIKATGHE
-1354 NMTYLEMYFNESMLS
+1354 NMTYLEMYLDGNMLS
-1369 RVDKTWDAFELE
+1369 RVDKTWDAFELN
-1381 EGVDGEFEIEVPL
+1381 EGVTGEFEVEVPL
-1394 EVGENKFEI
+1394 EVGENTFKI

-1408 AGNETIEE
+1408 AGNEKIEE
-1416 VTIKRKD
+1416 VTITRKEPKVAD
-1423 PNAVD
+1423 PA
-1428 PVDTTDLLNN
+1428 DTKDLMNN
-1438 LLKAHSIVSVPEKYD
+1438 LIKAYSVTENPDVYD
-1453 VTDEQLAELEDLIE
+1453 VTDEQIAELNKLVEE
-1467 QARKAISEQQPQDKV
+1467 ARKAISEQQPQDKV
-1482 DEINNKLKE
+1482 DAVNKKLTD
-1491 ALANIKE
+1491 ALAKIKE
-1498 KEAEKVDKKELVGQ
+1498 KEVKRVDKKQLIGQ
-1512 KEDAEELLKKKDDY
+1512 KENAQNLLKKKEV
-1526 KLDEKQEKALQDLI
+1526 KLTDEQQKALQDLI
-1540 KKAEDLVKKED
+1540 KKAEDLTKKED

-1564 EDEIFKIKEA
+1564 KDEIAKIQEA
-1574 GKEDPTTPDKPGKE
+1574 GEPGKEDPAKPEKPGKE
-1588 DPTKPDKPGKED
+1588 DPA
-1600 PTKPDKPGKEDPTT
+1600 
-1614 PDKPGKEDPTTPDQP
+1614 
-1629 GKEDPTKPDK
+1629 
-1639 PGKED
+1639 
-1644 PTKPDKPGKEDPT
+1644 
-1657 TPDKPGK
+1657 KPGK

-1671 EKPGENPGTTP
+1671 KENPANPGTTNP
-1682 SNPGTVTPT
+1682 GTTTPGTTNPGTTNPGTVT

-1698 TPSTPAEQQKTTTR
+1698 TPETPAQTPKATTR

-1717 RIQTSVEVSKKYY
+1717 RINTAVEVSKKYY
-1730 ESADTVIVANYEQF
+1730 KSADTVIIANSEKF

-1763 VQKDQLDSVVAQE
+1763 VKKDQLDSVVAQE
-1776 IKRLGAKNVI
+1776 IKRLGAKNVV
-1786 VIGGEKSIDK
+1786 VIGGEQSVDK
-1796 TKIGLSQYNVRT
+1796 AKNSLSKYNVQT
-1808 IAGANRYETSAKIA
+1808 IAGSDRYETSAKIA
-1822 QEVIKLTG
+1822 QEIIKRTG
-1830 TKKAVIASGEV
+1830 TTQAVIASGET

-1862 QQDRIP
+1862 QPNNIP
-1868 EEAKEVLKQI
+1868 KATQEVLKQI
-1878 EEVII
+1878 NKVII
-1883 VGGEKTISKEVEN
+1883 VGGEKTISKEVAN

-1930 NGTVPAD
+1930 NGTNFAD

-1945 CPILLAEANE
+1945 CPILLAESNE
-1955 IPEATKQA
+1955 VPESTKQA
-1963 FEEAKFEKVNVFGG
+1963 IKDSKFEKVNVFGG
-1977 ENSISESVVKELIK
+1977 ENSIGESVVKELIK

>member
-18 VLPSATT
+18 ALPSATT

-80 EAEVKKTSENIKTKL
+80 EAEVKKTSEKIETKL
-95 NKENVKVD
+95 KKENVKVE
-103 KEDEFSAV
+103 KNEEFSTV

-145 KGGASPNLA
+145 KVGASPALA
-154 SAPGMI
+154 TAPKMI
-160 KADTLWDQYKFSGQG
+160 KADTLWDQYDFSGQG

-186 PDHKDMK
+186 PTHNDMK
-193 LSPKIESKYN
+193 LSPEIESKYK
-203 SEDEVNK
+203 SKDAVDK
-210 VIKENGLKGKWY
+210 VIKENGLKGRWY
-222 NNKVPYGYN
+222 SRKVPYGYN
-231 YADESQEIR
+231 YADESDEIR

-259 GDAENE
+259 GDTKTG
-265 GVKGV
+265 GVRGV
-270 APNAQLLAMKVFSND
+270 APNAQLLGMKVFSND

-329 NEAFN
+329 NEAFR

-372 GHPAVADPSYAV
+372 GHPAVADPSYSV
-384 ASMENIEMRGRVV
+384 ASMENTNMRGRVV
-397 EVEGEGQPDIS
+397 EVEGQPNIS

-417 KTTTEMKPYVYVGL
+417 NTTTEKVGYVYVGL
-431 GNTEE
+431 GNTDDDYKEK
-436 QYNGQD
+436 GVKDKD
-442 VTDKIVLA
+442 VKGKIVLA
-450 ERGEG
+450 ERGG
-455 SFNDKAKLAKSLG
+455 ASFNEKAQLAASKG
-468 AAGIIIYNS
+468 AKGIVIFNS
-477 PDGNNLSF
+477 EKGNQLSF

-490 NKEFPSVFIS
+490 NKDFPSVFIS
-500 NKDGEYLKKLLID
+500 YQDGQKLINLQKT
-513 KPEQKINITP
+513 KPDQQINITP
-523 VHSVNNPKGGQMS
+523 VHSVNNPKGRQMS

-559 IYSTINEDK
+559 IYSTINDNK

-596 GFLNRTA
+596 GWLKKTE
-603 DGKPDPIQEYLT
+603 DGKPDPMQEYLT

-625 VKDTEVDEAS
+625 VKDTEVDDAS

-650 NVVKTY
+650 NVIKTNV
-656 ATVTATGGKD
+656 TVTATGGKD

-681 FNATFKLKNYSD
+681 FNATFKLKNYSK

-703 SLRDEIKDGRYT
+703 SLKDEVKDGRYT
-715 EHSSVAKEQTLDPV
+715 EHSSVAKEKTLDPV
-729 TVKANSEETYTTTIS
+729 TVKANSEETYTATIS

-754 QGYVMFVSDTNPTLS
+754 QGYVMFDSDENPTLS
-769 VPYTGFKGD
+769 VPYTGFKGN

-799 IEYPNG
+799 IVYPNG
-805 GVDKSGFMRRQEKGG
+805 GIDKSGFMRRQEKGG

-835 FVNSNKQEG
+835 FVNSKKQEG
-844 MNSEV
+844 MNIEV

-870 GKTLRNLFIDPILL
+870 GKTTLRNLFIDPILL

-907 WDFKDQNGKPVDEG
+907 WDFKDSKGNPVEEG
-921 QYIYQ
+921 NYIYQ

-932 YKNAKEQKYQYNIL
+932 YKNAKEQKYQYNIV
-946 LDNQAPKLSYKY
+946 LDNTAPTLTYKY
-958 DEDNRTIK
+958 DKVNREITVI
-966 VTAKDNLAGVFSVG
+966 AKDDLAGVFSVG
-980 YENTKTGEWH
+980 YENTTTGQWY
-990 EQEVRKDPQFED
+990 EQQVRKDDQKKNL
-1002 VGIVRDYSYTF
+1002 GIVRDYEYKF

-1029 DNSRN
+1029 DNARN
-1034 VAGENVDTG
+1034 VIGNKIDTG
-1043 VKSDIKI
+1043 ITSNIEI
-1050 KPIELKVGD
+1050 KPIELKVKD
-1059 SIPGIDQIKEHIEG
+1059 QIPGLDEIKKHIEG
-1073 LPKDAEVKILEKNF
+1073 LPKDAEVKILENNVKTT
-1087 ENTEKPGEYGI
+1087 ENPGEFGI
-1098 RVSVKVNGNETYY
+1098 RVSVKIGDMETYY
-1111 WIPVNVTAIKPIELT
+1111 WIPV
-1126 VGDDLLKTEQV
+1126 
-1137 KAHLDFL
+1137 
-1144 PEDAKV
+1144 
-1150 RIIKNVDTKE
+1150 
-1160 PGEFGLKVEVKIDGK
+1160 
-1175 KTYYTIPVIVK
+1175 IVK
-1186 DKEKPEEP
+1186 GEEKKEEKPEEQP
-1194 QPEQPEEKDE
+1194 KQPEVKDQ
-1204 TVYTMPVITVENPDY
+1204 TVYNLPVIKVENPDY

-1225 YEDKENPESYKK
+1225 YEDKENPDAYKK
-1237 IHVQGNV
+1237 IHVKGNV
-1244 DHIYQLDHLTLTITK
+1244 TKIKQLDHLTLTITK
-1259 DGKQV
+1259 DGKKV

-1273 VEKDKNGKFVFD
+1273 VNKEGDSNFSFD
-1285 HELDISGLEDGFV
+1285 HELDISGLEDGRV
-1298 YELQLKVTGQNI
+1298 YELQIKAEGENVR
-1310 GGDKLEDTIIR
+1310 GDGIKDTIIR

-1327 IAPTIEYTVERE
+1327 VAPTVEYTVEHK
-1339 DEKSP
+1339 DEKAP

-1354 NMTYLEMYFNESMLS
+1354 NMTYLEMSLDGNMLS
-1369 RVDKTWDAFELE
+1369 RVDKTWDKFEDKK
-1381 EGVDGEFEIEVPL
+1381 GVDGEFEIEVPL
-1394 EVGENKFEI
+1394 EVGENTFQI

-1408 AGNETIEE
+1408 AGNETLQDVVIN
-1416 VTIKRKD
+1416 RKD
-1423 PNAVD
+1423 PNAKD
-1428 PVDTTDLLNN
+1428 PVNTKELTENM
-1438 LLKAHSIVSVPEKYD
+1438 LKANSIVSVREKYD
-1453 VTDEQLAELEDLIE
+1453 VTDEQIAELNKLIE
-1467 QARKAISEQQPQDKV
+1467 QAKTAIDEQQPQDKV
-1482 DEINNKLKE
+1482 DEVNKKLTD
-1491 ALANIKE
+1491 ALAKIKE
-1498 KEAEKVDKKELVGQ
+1498 KEVKKIDKKQLIGQKDDAQNLLDKKEV
-1512 KEDAEELLKKKDDY
+1512 
-1526 KLDEKQEKALQDLI
+1526 KLTDEQQKALQDLI
-1540 KKAEDLVKKED
+1540 KKAEDLTKKED

-1564 EDEIFKIKEA
+1564 KDEIAKIQEA
-1574 GKEDPTTPDKPGKE
+1574 GTTTPVEPGK
-1588 DPTKPDKPGKED
+1588 DNPGTTKPVEPGKD
-1600 PTKPDKPGKEDPTT
+1600 
-1614 PDKPGKEDPTTPDQP
+1614 
-1629 GKEDPTKPDK
+1629 
-1639 PGKED
+1639 
-1644 PTKPDKPGKEDPT
+1644 
-1657 TPDKPGK
+1657 
-1664 EDPTKPG
+1664 
-1671 EKPGENPGTTP
+1671 NPGTTTP
-1682 SNPGTVTPT
+1682 SNPGTTTPSNPGT
-1691 PSVPGTT
+1691 TNPGTTNPGTTTPGTTIPSVPGTT
-1698 TPSTPAEQQKTTTR
+1698 TPETPAQTPNATTR

-1717 RIQTSVEVSKKYY
+1717 RVNTAVEVSKKYY
-1730 ESADTVIVANYEQF
+1730 KSAETVIIANSEKF

-1776 IKRLGAKNVI
+1776 IKRLGAKNVV
-1786 VIGGEKSIDK
+1786 VIGGEQSVDK
-1796 TKIGLSQYNVRT
+1796 AKNSLSKYNVQT
-1808 IAGANRYETSAKIA
+1808 IAGSDRYETSAKIA
-1822 QEVIKLTG
+1822 QEIIKRTG
-1830 TKKAVIASGEV
+1830 TTQAVIASGET

-1862 QQDRIP
+1862 QPNNIP
-1868 EEAKEVLKQI
+1868 KATQEVLKQI
-1878 EEVII
+1878 KNTII
-1883 VGGEKTISKEVEN
+1883 VGGEKTISKEVAN

-1920 FKDRKEVNIA
+1920 FKDRTEVNIA
-1930 NGTVPAD
+1930 NGTNFAD

-1945 CPILLAEANE
+1945 CPILLAESNE
-1955 IPEATKQA
+1955 VPESSKQA
-1963 FEEAKFEKVNVFGG
+1963 IKDSKFEKINVFGG
-1977 ENSISESVVKELIK
+1977 ENSIGESVVKELIK

>member
-80 EAEVKKTSENIKTKL
+80 EAEVKKTSEKIETKL
-95 NKENVKVD
+95 NKENVKVE
-103 KEDEFSAV
+103 KNEEFSTV

-133 KKVTTQMKAERP
+133 KKVTTQMTAERP
-145 KGGASPNLA
+145 KGGASPALA
-154 SAPGMI
+154 TAPKMI
-160 KADTLWDQYKFSGQG
+160 KANTLWDQYDFSGQG

-186 PDHKDMK
+186 PTHKDMK
-193 LSPKIESKYN
+193 LSPEIESKYK
-203 SEDEVNK
+203 SKDEVNK

-222 NNKVPYGYN
+222 SRKVPYGYN
-231 YADESQEIR
+231 YADESDEIR

-259 GDAENE
+259 GDTKTG
-265 GVKGV
+265 GVRGV
-270 APNAQLLAMKVFSND
+270 APNAQLLGMKVFSND

-329 NEAFN
+329 NEAFR

-372 GHPAVADPSYAV
+372 GHPAVADPSYSV
-384 ASMENIEMRGRVV
+384 ASMENTNMRGRNVEYKDKNTNKVV
-397 EVEGEGQPDIS
+397 EIS
-408 AGTAEGENE
+408 TGTAEGAKED
-417 KTTTEMKPYVYVGL
+417 TTTGMKQYVYVGL
-431 GNTEE
+431 GNKEE
-436 QYNGQD
+436 EYNGQD
-442 VTDKIVLA
+442 VEGKIVLA
-450 ERGEG
+450 MRGDG
-455 SFNDKAKLAKSLG
+455 SFNDKAKLAASKK

-490 NKEFPSVFIS
+490 LTDFPSVFIS
-500 NKDGEYLKKLLID
+500 NKDGQDLVKLLGD
-513 KPEQKINITP
+513 NPNQEINITA
-523 VHSVNNPKGGQMS
+523 VKSVKNPKGEQMS

-559 IYSTINEDK
+559 IYSTINDNK

-596 GFLNRTA
+596 GWLKKTE
-603 DGKPDPIQEYLT
+603 DGKPDPMQEYLT

-625 VKDTEVDEAS
+625 VEDTEVKGAS

-650 NVVKTY
+650 NVIKTNV
-656 ATVTATGGKD
+656 TVTATGGKD

-681 FNATFKLKNYSD
+681 FNATFKLKNYS
-693 KDITFTPKYI
+693 KEDITFTPRYI
-703 SLRDEIKDGRYT
+703 SLKDEVKDGRYT
-715 EHSSVAKEQTLDPV
+715 EHSSVAEEITLPDV
-729 TVKANSEETYTTTIS
+729 TVPAGKEVEYKAPITT
-744 TKGIDKNQFA
+744 KNIDKNQFA
-754 QGYVMFVSDTNPTLS
+754 QGYVMFDSKTNPTLS

-778 WSEPQ
+778 WSQPQ

-805 GVDKSGFMRRQEKGG
+805 GIDKTGFMRRQQKGG

-835 FVNSNKQEG
+835 FVNSLGKDEG
-844 MNSEV
+844 MNNEV

-870 GKTLRNLFIDPILL
+870 GNTLRNLFIDPILL

-891 GGDNQYRFE
+891 GGDSQYRFE

-907 WDFKDQNGKPVDEG
+907 WDFKDSKGKPVEEG
-921 QYIYQ
+921 NYIYQ
-926 ITGHVD
+926 IKGHVD
-932 YKNAKEQKYQYNIL
+932 YKNAMEQKYQYNIV
-946 LDNQAPKLSYKY
+946 LDNTAPTLTYKY
-958 DEDNRTIK
+958 DKVNREITVI
-966 VTAKDNLAGVFSVG
+966 AKDDLAGVFSVG
-980 YENTKTGEWH
+980 YENTTTGQWY
-990 EQEVRKDPQFED
+990 EQQVRKDDQKKNL
-1002 VGIVRDYSYTF
+1002 GIVRDYEYKF

-1029 DNSRN
+1029 DNARN
-1034 VAGENVDTG
+1034 VIGNKIDTG
-1043 VKSDIKI
+1043 ITSNIEI
-1050 KPIELKVGD
+1050 KPIELKVKD
-1059 SIPGIDQIKEHIEG
+1059 QIPGLDEIKKHIEG
-1073 LPKDAEVKILEKNF
+1073 LPKDAEVKILENNVKTT
-1087 ENTEKPGEYGI
+1087 ENPGEFGI
-1098 RVSVKVNGNETYY
+1098 RVSVKIGDMETYY
-1111 WIPVNVTAIKPIELT
+1111 WIPV
-1126 VGDDLLKTEQV
+1126 
-1137 KAHLDFL
+1137 
-1144 PEDAKV
+1144 
-1150 RIIKNVDTKE
+1150 
-1160 PGEFGLKVEVKIDGK
+1160 
-1175 KTYYTIPVIVK
+1175 IVK
-1186 DKEKPEEP
+1186 GEEKKEEKPEEQP
-1194 QPEQPEEKDE
+1194 KQPEVKDQ
-1204 TVYTMPVITVENPDY
+1204 TVYNLPVIKVENPDY
-1219 YAAFGK
+1219 YVAFGK
-1225 YEDKENPESYKK
+1225 YEDKENPDAYKK
-1237 IHVQGNV
+1237 IHVKGNV
-1244 DHIYQLDHLTLTITK
+1244 TKIKQLDHLTLTITK
-1259 DGKQV
+1259 DGKKV

-1273 VEKDKNGKFVFD
+1273 VNKEGDSNFSFD
-1285 HELDISGLEDGFV
+1285 HELDISGLEDGRV
-1298 YELQLKVTGQNI
+1298 YELQIKAEGENVR
-1310 GGDKLEDTIIR
+1310 GDGIKDTIIR

-1327 IAPTIEYTVERE
+1327 VAPTVEYTVEHK
-1339 DEKSP
+1339 DEKAP

-1354 NMTYLEMYFNESMLS
+1354 NMTYLEMSLDGNMLS
-1369 RVDKTWDAFELE
+1369 RVDKTWDKFEDKK
-1381 EGVDGEFEIEVPL
+1381 GVDGEFEIEVPL
-1394 EVGENKFEI
+1394 EVGENTFQI

-1408 AGNETIEE
+1408 AGNETLQDVVIN
-1416 VTIKRKD
+1416 RKD
-1423 PNAVD
+1423 PNAKD
-1428 PVDTTDLLNN
+1428 PVNTKELTENM
-1438 LLKAHSIVSVPEKYD
+1438 LKANSIVSVREKYD
-1453 VTDEQLAELEDLIE
+1453 VTDEQIAELNKLIE
-1467 QARKAISEQQPQDKV
+1467 QAKTAIDEQQPQDKV
-1482 DEINNKLKE
+1482 DEVNKKLTD
-1491 ALANIKE
+1491 ALAKIKE
-1498 KEAEKVDKKELVGQ
+1498 KEVKKIDKKQLIGQKDDAQNLLDKKEV
-1512 KEDAEELLKKKDDY
+1512 
-1526 KLDEKQEKALQDLI
+1526 KLTDEQQKALQDLI
-1540 KKAEDLVKKED
+1540 KKAEDLTKKED

-1564 EDEIFKIKEA
+1564 KDEIAKIQEA
-1574 GKEDPTTPDKPGKE
+1574 GEPGKEDPAKPEKPGKE
-1588 DPTKPDKPGKED
+1588 DPTKPEKPGKED
-1600 PTKPDKPGKEDPTT
+1600 PTKPEKPGKENPTK
-1614 PDKPGKEDPTTPDQP
+1614 PEKPGKEN
-1629 GKEDPTKPDK
+1629 PTKPEK
-1639 PGKED
+1639 PGKEN
-1644 PTKPDKPGKEDPT
+1644 PA
-1657 TPDKPGK
+1657 
-1664 EDPTKPG
+1664 
-1671 EKPGENPGTTP
+1671 NPGTTTP
-1682 SNPGTVTPT
+1682 SNPGTT

-1698 TPSTPAEQQKTTTR
+1698 TPSVPGTTTPETPAQTPKATTR

-1717 RIQTSVEVSKKYY
+1717 RINTAVEVSKKYY
-1730 ESADTVIVANYEQF
+1730 KSAETVIIANSEKF

-1776 IKRLGAKNVI
+1776 IKRLGAKNVV
-1786 VIGGEKSIDK
+1786 VIGGEQSVDEAKNS
-1796 TKIGLSQYNVRT
+1796 LSKYNVQT
-1808 IAGANRYETSAKIA
+1808 IAGSDRYETSAKIA
-1822 QEVIKLTG
+1822 QEIIKRTG
-1830 TKKAVIASGEV
+1830 TTQAVIASGET

-1862 QQDRIP
+1862 QPNNIP
-1868 EEAKEVLKQI
+1868 KATQEVLKQI
-1878 EEVII
+1878 KNTII
-1883 VGGEKTISKEVEN
+1883 VGGEKTISNQVAN

-1930 NGTVPAD
+1930 NGTNFAD

-1945 CPILLAEANE
+1945 CPILLAESNE
-1955 IPEATKQA
+1955 VPESTKQA
-1963 FEEAKFEKVNVFGG
+1963 IKDSKFEKVNVFGG
-1977 ENSISESVVKELIK
+1977 ENSIDESVVKELIK

>member
-18 VLPSATT
+18 ALPSATT

-80 EAEVKKTSENIKTKL
+80 EAEVKKTSEKIETKL
-95 NKENVKVD
+95 KKENVKVD
-103 KEDEFSAV
+103 KDDEFSAV

-133 KKVTTQMKAERP
+133 KKVTTQIKAERP
-145 KGGASPNLA
+145 KAGASPALA
-154 SAPGMI
+154 TAPKMI
-160 KADTLWDQYKFSGQG
+160 KADTLWDQYDFSGQG

-186 PDHKDMK
+186 PTHKDMK
-193 LSPKIESKYN
+193 LSPEIESKYK
-203 SEDEVNK
+203 SKDEVNK

-222 NNKVPYGYN
+222 SRKVPYGYN

-259 GDAENE
+259 GDTENG
-265 GVKGV
+265 GVRGV
-270 APNAQLLAMKVFSND
+270 APNAQLLGMKVFSND

-318 SGYSREGVSPT
+318 SGYSREGISPT
-329 NEAFN
+329 NEAFR

-372 GHPAVADPSYAV
+372 GHPAVADPSYSV
-384 ASMENIEMRGRVV
+384 ASMENTNMRGRVV
-397 EVEGEGQPDIS
+397 EVEGGSAIS

-417 KTTTEMKPYVYVGL
+417 KTTTGKVEYVHVGL
-431 GNTEE
+431 GNKDEDY
-436 QYNGQD
+436 QGQD
-442 VTDKIVLA
+442 VTGKIVLA
-450 ERGEG
+450 QRGAA
-455 SFNDKAKLAKSLG
+455 SFNDKANLAKSKG

-500 NKDGEYLKKLLID
+500 NKDGLKLID
-513 KPEQKINITP
+513 LLKDNAQQKINITA
-523 VHSVNNPKGGQMS
+523 VKSVNNPKGRQMS

-559 IYSTINEDK
+559 IYSTINDNK

-596 GFLNRTA
+596 GWLKKTE

-650 NVVKTY
+650 NVIKTKV
-656 ATVTATGGKD
+656 TVTATGGKD
-666 TKEDGKLELGEVGEQ
+666 TNEDGKLELGEVGDQ
-681 FNATFKLKNYSD
+681 FNATFKLKNYS
-693 KDITFTPKYI
+693 KEDITFTPRYI
-703 SLRDEIKDGRYT
+703 SLKDEVKDGRYT
-715 EHSSVAKEQTLDPV
+715 EHSSVAEEITLPDV
-729 TVKANSEETYTTTIS
+729 TVPAGKEVEYKAPITT
-744 TKGIDKNQFA
+744 KNIDKNQFA
-754 QGYVMFVSDTNPTLS
+754 QGYVMFKSDANPTLS

-778 WSEPQ
+778 WSQPQ

-799 IEYPNG
+799 IVYPNG
-805 GVDKSGFMRRQEKGG
+805 GIDKSGFMRRQEKGG

-835 FVNSNKQEG
+835 FVNSKKQEG
-844 MNSEV
+844 MNIEV

-870 GKTLRNLFIDPILL
+870 GKVLRNLFIDPILL

-891 GGDNQYRFE
+891 GGDSQYRFE

-907 WDFKDQNGKPVDEG
+907 WDFKDSKGKPVEEG
-921 QYIYQ
+921 NYIYQ
-926 ITGHVD
+926 IKGHVD
-932 YKNAKEQKYQYNIL
+932 YKNAMEQKYQYNIV
-946 LDNQAPKLSYKY
+946 LDNTAPTLTYKY
-958 DEDNRTIK
+958 DKVNREITVI
-966 VTAKDNLAGVFSVG
+966 AKDDLAGVFSVG
-980 YENTKTGEWH
+980 YENTTTGQWY
-990 EQEVRKDPQFED
+990 EQQVRKDDQKKNL
-1002 VGIVRDYSYTF
+1002 GIVRDYEYKF

-1019 DLANLSIYAW
+1019 DLSNLSIYAW

-1034 VAGENVDTG
+1034 VSGKKVDTG
-1043 VKSDIKI
+1043 VKSDIAI
-1050 KPIELKVGD
+1050 NPIVLKVKD
-1059 SIPGIDQIKEHIEG
+1059 QLPTDDQIKKQIAK
-1073 LPKDAEVKILEKNF
+1073 LPEDAEFKII
-1087 ENTEKPGEYGI
+1087 ENNVSTEQPGEYGI
-1098 RVSVKVNGNETYY
+1098 KVSVKVNGNVTYY
-1111 WIPVNVTAIKPIELT
+1111 WIPVNVIGTQPIELT
-1126 VGDDLLKTEQV
+1126 VGDDVPKEEEIKQHIT
-1137 KAHLDFL
+1137 FL
-1144 PEDAKV
+1144 PRNSEVTIVEK
-1150 RIIKNVDTKE
+1150 IKDTKTAGDYE
-1160 PGEFGLKVEVKIDGK
+1160 IKVKVKIGDK
-1175 KTYYTIPVIVK
+1175 EMNFSIPVVV
-1186 DKEKPEEP
+1186 KEKKQP
-1194 QPEQPEEKDE
+1194 QPQPKDT
-1204 TVYTMPVITVENPDY
+1204 TVYNLPVIKVTNPDY
-1219 YAAFGK
+1219 YQAFGIK
-1225 YEDKENPESYKK
+1225 KDEDYNK
-1237 IHVQGNV
+1237 IHVVGNV
-1244 DHIYQLDHLTLTITK
+1244 THINDLKNLTLTITK
-1259 DGKQV
+1259 GGEKV
-1264 EGTEVQEIK
+1264 EGTEVQKIK
-1273 VEKDKNGKFVFD
+1273 FNDKNKDGEYTFD
-1285 HELDISGLEDGFV
+1285 HELDISGLKDGSV
-1298 YELQLKVTGQNI
+1298 YELQIKAEGLNVENKPI
-1310 GGDKLEDTIIR
+1310 KDTIIR

-1327 IAPTIEYTVERE
+1327 EAPTIEYTKEHK
-1339 DEKSP
+1339 DP
-1344 MAKIKVKGHE
+1344 TAPTAKIKVKGHE
-1354 NMTYLEMYFNESMLS
+1354 NMTYLEMYLDGNMLS

-1381 EGVDGEFEIEVPL
+1381 NGVTGEFEIEVPL
-1394 EVGENKFEI
+1394 EVGENKFKI

-1408 AGNETIEE
+1408 AGNETIQE
-1416 VTIKRKD
+1416 VSIPRKEPKVAD
-1423 PNAVD
+1423 PA
-1428 PVDTTDLLNN
+1428 DTKDLMNN
-1438 LLKAHSIVSVPEKYD
+1438 LIKAYSVTENPDVYE
-1453 VTDEQLAELEDLIE
+1453 VTDEQLTELNKLVEE
-1467 QARKAISEQQPQDKV
+1467 ARKAISEQQPQDKV
-1482 DEINNKLKE
+1482 DAVNKKLTD
-1491 ALANIKE
+1491 ALADIKE
-1498 KEAEKVDKKELVGQ
+1498 KEVKRVDKKELIGQ
-1512 KEDAEELLKKKDDY
+1512 KENAQNLLDKKEV
-1526 KLDEKQEKALQDLI
+1526 KLTDEQQKALQDLI
-1540 KKAEDLVKKED
+1540 KKAEDLVKNKD
-1551 ATQEEVDKLAKEI
+1551 ATQEEVNKLAKEI
-1564 EDEIFKIKEA
+1564 KDALAKIQEA
-1574 GKEDPTTPDKPGKE
+1574 GTTKPVEPGK
-1588 DPTKPDKPGKED
+1588 D
-1600 PTKPDKPGKEDPTT
+1600 
-1614 PDKPGKEDPTTPDQP
+1614 
-1629 GKEDPTKPDK
+1629 
-1639 PGKED
+1639 
-1644 PTKPDKPGKEDPT
+1644 
-1657 TPDKPGK
+1657 
-1664 EDPTKPG
+1664 
-1671 EKPGENPGTTP
+1671 NPGTTKP
-1682 SNPGTVTPT
+1682 VEPGKDNPGTTKPVEPGKDNPGTVTPTPAPTPT

-1698 TPSTPAEQQKTTTR
+1698 TPETPAQTPKETTR

-1717 RIQTSVEVSKKYY
+1717 RINTAVEVSKKYY
-1730 ESADTVIVANYEQF
+1730 NSAETVIIANYEKF

-1776 IKRLGAKNVI
+1776 INRLGAKNVV
-1786 VIGGEKSIDK
+1786 VIGGDHSVDK
-1796 TKIGLSQYNVRT
+1796 AKNSLSKYNVQT
-1808 IAGANRYETSAKIA
+1808 IAGSDRYETSAKIA
-1822 QEVIKLTG
+1822 QEIIKRTG
-1830 TKKAVIASGEV
+1830 TTQAVIASGET

-1862 QQDRIP
+1862 QPNNIP
-1868 EEAKEVLKQI
+1868 KATQEVLKQI
-1878 EEVII
+1878 KKTII
-1883 VGGEKTISKEVEN
+1883 VGGEKTISNQVAN

-1920 FKDRKEVNIA
+1920 FKDRSEVNIA
-1930 NGTVPAD
+1930 NGTNFAD

-1945 CPILLAEANE
+1945 CPILLAESNE
-1955 IPEATKQA
+1955 VPESTKQA
-1963 FEEAKFEKVNVFGG
+1963 IKDSKFEKVNVFGG
-1977 ENSISESVVKELIK
+1977 ENSIDESVVKELIK

>member
-10 AGVLLFSL
+10 AGMLLFSL

-67 VKSARFSKAVKAS
+67 VKSARFSKAVETS
-80 EAEVKKTSENIKTKL
+80 EAEVKKTSEKIKTKL

-145 KGGASPNLA
+145 KAGASPNLA

-160 KADTLWDQYKFSGQG
+160 KANTLWDEYKFSGQG

-186 PDHKDMK
+186 PSHKDMK
-193 LSPKIESKYN
+193 LSPEIESKYN

-222 NNKVPYGYN
+222 NKKVPYGYN

-259 GDAENE
+259 GDTENE

-384 ASMENIEMRGRVV
+384 ASMENINLRGRNVL
-397 EVEGEGQPDIS
+397 VEGKKDI
-408 AGTAEGENE
+408 AIPTGTAEGADED
-417 KTTTEMKPYVYVGL
+417 TTTGMRQYVHVGL
-431 GNTEE
+431 GNSDAD
-436 QYNGQD
+436 YNGQD
-442 VTDKIVLA
+442 VTGKIVLA
-450 ERGEG
+450 QRGVA
-455 SFNDKAKLAKSLG
+455 SFNEKAVLAKSKG
-468 AAGIIIYNS
+468 AAGIVIYNT

-500 NKDGEYLKKLLID
+500 NEDGLKLIELL
-513 KPEQKINITP
+513 KENSEQKINITE
-523 VHSVNNPKGGQMS
+523 VKSVKNPQGGQMS

-559 IYSTINEDK
+559 IYSTINDDK

-586 ALVMQRLYKD
+586 ALVMQRLYRD
-596 GFLNRTA
+596 GFLKRTA

-625 VKDTEVDEAS
+625 IKDTEVEGAS

-650 NVVKTY
+650 NVAKTY

-703 SLRDEIKDGRYT
+703 SLKDEVKDGRYT
-715 EHSSVAKEQTLDPV
+715 EHSSVAEEKSLPQV
-729 TVKANSEETYTTTIS
+729 TVKANSEETYTATIS

-754 QGYVMFVSDTNPTLS
+754 QGYVMFESKTNPTLS

-792 KDVNYKP
+792 DDVNYKP
-799 IEYPNG
+799 LVYDNG
-805 GVDKSGFMRRQEKGG
+805 GIDKSGFMRRGKKDG

-835 FVNSNKQEG
+835 FVNSRDDENL
-844 MNSEV
+844 NSEV

-891 GGDNQYRFE
+891 DNGKYNFE

-907 WDFKDQNGKPVDEG
+907 WDFKDMNDKLVDEG

-932 YKNAKEQKYQYNIL
+932 YKDAKEQKYQYNIL

-958 DEDNRTIK
+958 NKDTREIT

-980 YENTKTGEWH
+980 YENTKTGEWY
-990 EQEVRKDPQFED
+990 EQEVRKDDRFKNID
-1002 VGIVRDYSYTF
+1002 IVRDYEYTF

-1019 DLANLSIYAW
+1019 DLANLSIYSW

-1034 VAGENVDTG
+1034 VAGKDIDTG
-1043 VKSDIKI
+1043 VKSDIEI
-1050 KPIELKVGD
+1050 KPIELNVND
-1059 SIPGIDQIKEHIEG
+1059 PIPELEQIKEHIVG
-1073 LPKDAEVKILEKNF
+1073 LPKDAEVSII
-1087 ENTEKPGEYGI
+1087 ENNVNTTENPGEFGI
-1098 RVSVKVNGNETYY
+1098 RVSVKIGDMETYY
-1111 WIPVNVTAIKPIELT
+1111 WIPV
-1126 VGDDLLKTEQV
+1126 
-1137 KAHLDFL
+1137 
-1144 PEDAKV
+1144 
-1150 RIIKNVDTKE
+1150 
-1160 PGEFGLKVEVKIDGK
+1160 
-1175 KTYYTIPVIVK
+1175 IVK
-1186 DKEKPEEP
+1186 GEEKPEEP
-1194 QPEQPEEKDE
+1194 QPEKPEEKDT
-1204 TVYTMPVITVENPDY
+1204 TVYTMPVITVTNPDY
-1219 YAAFGK
+1219 YQAFGK
-1225 YEDKENPESYKK
+1225 YEDKENPDAYKNIQLK
-1237 IHVQGNV
+1237 GNV
-1244 DHIYQLDHLTLTITK
+1244 THVDKLKSLTLTITK

-1273 VEKDKNGKFVFD
+1273 YKKEGDSNFSFD
-1285 HELDISGLEDGFV
+1285 QLVDISNLDDGYV
-1298 YELQLKVTGQNI
+1298 YELQIKVKGSNI
-1310 GGDKLEDTIIR
+1310 HGKDLEDTIIR
-1321 RIRKDF
+1321 RIRKDY
-1327 IAPTIEYTVERE
+1327 IAPTIDYDVEHE
-1339 DEKSP
+1339 DEKAP

-1354 NMTYLEMYFNESMLS
+1354 NMTYLEMYLNNSMLS
-1369 RVDKTWDAFELE
+1369 RIDKTWDNFELK

-1394 EVGENKFEI
+1394 EIGENKFQI

-1408 AGNETIEE
+1408 AGNETIED
-1416 VTIKRKD
+1416 VVINRKD

-1438 LLKAHSIVSVPEKYD
+1438 LLKAHSIVSVPEKYE

-1467 QARKAISEQQPQDKV
+1467 QARKAIAEQQPQDKV

-1498 KEAEKVDKKELVGQ
+1498 KEVKKVDKTQLIGQ

-1526 KLDEKQEKALQDLI
+1526 KLNEQQEKALQDLI
-1540 KKAEDLVKKED
+1540 KKAEDLVNKED

-1564 EDEIFKIKEA
+1564 KDEIAKIKEA
-1574 GKEDPTTPDKPGKE
+1574 GKEDPKE
-1588 DPTKPDKPGKED
+1588 PE
-1600 PTKPDKPGKEDPTT
+1600 
-1614 PDKPGKEDPTTPDQP
+1614 QP
-1629 GKEDPTKPDK
+1629 GKEDPKDPEQPGDKDPEQPGDK
-1639 PGKED
+1639 PGDKE
-1644 PTKPDKPGKEDPT
+1644 PEQPGDKPGDKDPEQ
-1657 TPDKPGK
+1657 PGDKPGDK
-1664 EDPTKPG
+1664 DPEQPGDKPG
-1671 EKPGENPGTTP
+1671 DKDPEE
-1682 SNPGTVTPT
+1682 PGTVTPT
-1691 PSVPGTT
+1691 PDEPGTVIPTPSNPGTT
-1698 TPSTPAEQQKTTTR
+1698 TPSTPAETTKTTTR
-1712 VAGAD
+1712 VAGVD
-1717 RIQTSVEVSKKYY
+1717 RIQTAVEVSKKYY
-1730 ESADTVIVANYEQF
+1730 ESADTVIIANYEKF

-1755 ALKAPILL
+1755 ALKSPILL

-1786 VIGGEKSIDK
+1786 VIGGEQSIDK
-1796 TKIGLSQYNVRT
+1796 TKNSLSQYNIQT
-1808 IAGANRYETSAKIA
+1808 IAGSDRYETSAKIA
-1822 QEVIKLTG
+1822 QEIIKRTG
-1830 TKKAVIASGEV
+1830 TKQAVIASGET

-1849 PLANKNNMPILLV
+1849 PLANKHNMPILLV
-1862 QQDRIP
+1862 QQNNVP
-1868 EEAKEVLKQI
+1868 KATQEVLKQI
-1878 EEVII
+1878 DKVII

-1909 YETAKKIYEYG
+1909 YETARKIYEYD

-1930 NGTVPAD
+1930 NGTNFAD

-1945 CPILLAEANE
+1945 CPILLTEANE

-1963 FEEAKFEKVNVFGG
+1963 IKDSKFEKVNVFGG

>member
-160 KADTLWDQYKFSGQG
+160 KANTLWDQYKFSGQG

-186 PDHKDMK
+186 PKHKDMK
-193 LSPKIESKYN
+193 LSPDIKSKYS

-222 NNKVPYGYN
+222 SNKVPYGYN

-259 GDAENE
+259 GDAKNE
-265 GVKGV
+265 GVRGV

-318 SGYSREGVSPT
+318 SGYSRDGVSPT

-384 ASMENIEMRGRVV
+384 ASMENTKMRGRVV
-397 EVEGEGQPDIS
+397 EVEGQPDIS

-417 KTTTEMKPYVYVGL
+417 KTTTRKKPYVYVGL
-431 GNTEE
+431 GNNEE

-442 VTDKIVLA
+442 VKDKIVLA
-450 ERGEG
+450 MRGGG

-500 NKDGEYLKKLLID
+500 NNDGKHLIELLKTN
-513 KPEQKINITP
+513 PNQQINITP
-523 VHSVNNPKGGQMS
+523 VHSVKNDKGGQMS

-559 IYSTINEDK
+559 IYSTINDNK
-568 YTMMSGTSM
+568 YTTMSGTSM

-596 GFLNRTA
+596 GFLKRTA

-635 LYTPKQQGAGLVNLE
+635 LYTPKQQGAGLVDLE
-650 NVVKTY
+650 KAATTHV
-656 ATVTATGGKD
+656 TVTATGGKD
-666 TKEDGKLELGEVGEQ
+666 TKEDGKLELGEVGDQ
-681 FNATFKLKNYSD
+681 FNATFKLKNYSKD
-693 KDITFTPKYI
+693 KDITFTAKYI
-703 SLRDEIKDGRYT
+703 SLKDEVKDGRYT
-715 EHSSVAKEQTLDPV
+715 EHSSVAGEDTLTKV
-729 TVKANSEETYTTTIS
+729 TVPAGKEVEYTATIP
-744 TKGIDKNQFA
+744 TDNIDKNQFA
-754 QGYVMFVSDTNPTLS
+754 QGYVMFKSDDNPTLS

-805 GVDKSGFMRRQEKGG
+805 GVDKSGFMRRQEQGG

-844 MNSEV
+844 MNAEV

-891 GGDNQYRFE
+891 DNGKYNFE

-907 WDFKDQNGKPVDEG
+907 WDFKDQNGKKVDEG

-932 YKNAKEQKYQYNIL
+932 YKNAKNAKEQKYQYNIV
-946 LDNQAPKLSYKY
+946 LDNQAPELSYKY
-958 DEDNRTIK
+958 NKDKREITVIAN
-966 VTAKDNLAGVFSVG
+966 DNLAGVFSVG
-980 YENTKTGEWH
+980 YENTKTGEWY
-990 EQEVRKDPQFED
+990 EQEVNKDNTIKNT
-1002 VGIVRDYSYTF
+1002 GIVKTYSYTF

-1034 VAGENVDTG
+1034 VASGIKADTG
-1043 VKSDIKI
+1043 VKSDIAI
-1050 KPIELKVGD
+1050 NPIVLKVKD
-1059 SIPGIDQIKEHIEG
+1059 QLPTDDQIKKQIANLPEG
-1073 LPKDAEVKILEKNF
+1073 AEFKILENNV
-1087 ENTEKPGEYGI
+1087 NTEKSGEYGI

-1111 WIPVNVTAIKPIELT
+1111 WIPVNVIGTTPIELT
-1126 VGDDLLKTEQV
+1126 VGDDVPREEEIKKHVT
-1137 KAHLDFL
+1137 FL
-1144 PEDAKV
+1144 PQNSEV
-1150 RIIKNVDTKE
+1150 TIVENIKDTKKAGNYE
-1160 PGEFGLKVEVKIDGK
+1160 IKVKVKIGDK
-1175 KTYYTIPVIVK
+1175 EMNFSIPVFVYAKEEQPK
-1186 DKEKPEEP
+1186 DK
-1194 QPEQPEEKDE
+1194 
-1204 TVYTMPVITVENPDY
+1204 TVYTMPVITVQNPDY

-1244 DHIYQLDHLTLTITK
+1244 DHIYQLNHLTLTITK

-1273 VEKDKNGKFVFD
+1273 VNKDKNGKFVFD

-1310 GGDKLEDTIIR
+1310 EGRKLEDTIIR
-1321 RIRKDF
+1321 RIRKDYV
-1327 IAPTIEYTVERE
+1327 APTIDYEVIQE
-1339 DEKSP
+1339 DEKAP

-1354 NMTYLEMYFNESMLS
+1354 NMTYLEMYLNESMLS
-1369 RVDKTWDAFELE
+1369 RIDKTWDAFELK

-1394 EVGENKFEI
+1394 EIGENKFQI

-1416 VTIKRKD
+1416 VTINRKD

-1438 LLKAHSIVSVPEKYD
+1438 LLKAHSIVEVPEKYE
-1453 VTDEQLAELEDLIE
+1453 VTDEQLAELKDLIE

-1498 KEAEKVDKKELVGQ
+1498 KEAKKVDKKELIGQ

-1526 KLDEKQEKALQDLI
+1526 KLNEQQEKALKDLI

-1564 EDEIFKIKEA
+1564 KAEIAKIKEA
-1574 GKEDPTTPDKPGKE
+1574 GDKDPDKPGDKDPEQPGDKDPEQPGDKPGKE
-1588 DPTKPDKPGKED
+1588 DPKDPGKD
-1600 PTKPDKPGKEDPTT
+1600 NPG
-1614 PDKPGKEDPTTPDQP
+1614 TTPDQP
-1629 GKEDPTKPDK
+1629 G
-1639 PGKED
+1639 
-1644 PTKPDKPGKEDPT
+1644 
-1657 TPDKPGK
+1657 
-1664 EDPTKPG
+1664 
-1671 EKPGENPGTTP
+1671 
-1682 SNPGTVTPT
+1682 TVIPT

-1717 RIQTSVEVSKKYY
+1717 RINTAVEVSKKYY
-1730 ESADTVIVANYEQF
+1730 ESAETVIVANYEQF

-1786 VIGGEKSIDK
+1786 VIGGEKSVDK
-1796 TKIGLSQYNVRT
+1796 AKNSLSKYNLQT
-1808 IAGANRYETSAKIA
+1808 IAGSDRYETSAKIA
-1822 QEVIKLTG
+1822 QEIIKLTG

-1862 QQDRIP
+1862 QPNNIP
-1868 EEAKEVLKQI
+1868 KATQEVLKQI

-1930 NGTVPAD
+1930 NGTTAAD

-1963 FEEAKFEKVNVFGG
+1963 IKESKFEKVNVFGG
-1977 ENSISESVVKELIK
+1977 ENSIGESVVKELIK

>member
-10 AGVLLFSL
+10 ASVLLFSL
-18 VLPSATT
+18 VLPTATT

-46 DQEVKVIVETSD
+46 DEEVKVIVETSD

-67 VKSARFSKAVKAS
+67 VRSARFSKAVRAS
-80 EAEVKKTSENIKTKL
+80 ETDVRKTASKIESKL
-95 NKENVKVD
+95 KKENVKVD
-103 KEDEFSAV
+103 KDEEFSAV

-160 KADTLWDQYKFSGQG
+160 KANTLWDQYDFSGQG
-175 MLISII
+175 MLVSII

-186 PDHKDMK
+186 PSHKDMK
-193 LSPKIESKYN
+193 LSSDIKSRYN
-203 SEDEVNK
+203 SEAEVNK
-210 VIKENGLKGKWY
+210 VIKENQLKGKWHSK
-222 NNKVPYGYN
+222 KVPYGYN

-240 DSGIGGYHGMH
+240 DSGIGGFHGMH

-259 GDAENE
+259 GDTENE

-302 SVKLGA
+302 SIKLGA

-372 GHPAVADPSYAV
+372 GHPAVADPSYSV
-384 ASMENIEMRGRVV
+384 ASMENTSLKGRNVL
-397 EVEGEGQPDIS
+397 VEGKDIAIS
-408 AGTAEGENE
+408 TGTAEGADE
-417 KTTTEMKPYVYVGL
+417 KTTTGMREYVHVGL

-442 VTDKIVLA
+442 VTGKIVLA
-450 ERGEG
+450 QRGAA
-455 SFNDKAKLAKSLG
+455 SFNDKANLAKSKG
-468 AAGIIIYNS
+468 AAGIIIYNT

-500 NKDGEYLKKLLID
+500 NEAGQQLIKLLD
-513 KPEQKINITP
+513 ENQQQKINITE
-523 VHSVNNPKGGQMS
+523 VKSVKNDKGGQMS

-596 GFLNRTA
+596 GWLKRTA

-625 VKDTEVDEAS
+625 VKDTEVEGAS

-650 NVVKTY
+650 NVVKTNV
-656 ATVTATGGKD
+656 TVTATGGKD
-666 TKEDGKLELGEVGEQ
+666 TKEDGKLELGEVGDQ
-681 FNATFKLKNYSD
+681 FNATFKLKNYSK

-703 SLRDEIKDGRYT
+703 SLKDEVKDGRYT
-715 EHSSVAKEQTLDPV
+715 EHSSVAEGKTLPQV
-729 TVKANSEETYTTTIS
+729 TVKANSEVEYKATIS

-754 QGYVMFVSDTNPTLS
+754 QGYVMFESETNPTLS

-778 WSEPQ
+778 WSQPQ

-844 MNSEV
+844 MNVEV
-849 APVITIMRNALD
+849 SPVITIMRNALD

-891 GGDNQYRFE
+891 DNGRYNFE
-900 YVPGGAA
+900 YIPGGAA
-907 WDFKDQNGKPVDEG
+907 WDFKDQNGNPVEEG

-932 YKNAKEQKYQYNIL
+932 YKDAKEQKYQYNIL

-958 DEDNRTIK
+958 DKENRTIT
-966 VTAKDNLAGVFSVG
+966 VTAKDDRAGVFSVG
-980 YENTKTGEWH
+980 YENTKTGEWY
-990 EQEVRKDPQFED
+990 EQEVRKDEQFSN

-1034 VAGENVDTG
+1034 VQGMDIDTG
-1043 VKSDIKI
+1043 IASKIEI
-1050 KPIELKVGD
+1050 KPIELKVND
-1059 SIPGIDQIKEHIEG
+1059 PIPELEQIKEHIVG
-1073 LPKDAEVKILEKNF
+1073 LPKDAEVRILENNVKTT
-1087 ENTEKPGEYGI
+1087 ENPGEFGI
-1098 RVSVKVNGNETYY
+1098 RVSVKIGDMETYY
-1111 WIPVNVTAIKPIELT
+1111 WIPVVIK
-1126 VGDDLLKTEQV
+1126 
-1137 KAHLDFL
+1137 
-1144 PEDAKV
+1144 
-1150 RIIKNVDTKE
+1150 
-1160 PGEFGLKVEVKIDGK
+1160 GE
-1175 KTYYTIPVIVK
+1175 
-1186 DKEKPEEP
+1186 EKPEEP
-1194 QPEQPEEKDE
+1194 QPEQPQEKDQ
-1204 TVYTMPVITVENPDY
+1204 TVYTMPVIRVDSPDY
-1219 YAAFGK
+1219 YQAFGK
-1225 YEDKENPESYKK
+1225 YEDEKAPEAYKK
-1237 IHVQGNV
+1237 INVKGNV
-1244 DHIYQLDHLTLTITK
+1244 TKVDQLDKLTLTITR

-1264 EGTEVQEIK
+1264 EGTKAQEIK
-1273 VEKDKNGKFVFD
+1273 FNKEGDSNYSFD
-1285 HELDISGLEDGFV
+1285 HELDISNLADGYV
-1298 YELQLKVTGQNI
+1298 YELQIKAEGLNVR
-1310 GGDKLEDTIIR
+1310 GDSIEDTIIR

-1327 IAPTIEYTVERE
+1327 EAPTIEYTVVRE

-1344 MAKIKVKGHE
+1344 MATIKAKGHE
-1354 NMTYLEMYFNESMLS
+1354 NMTYFEMYLNESMLT
-1369 RVDKTWDAFELE
+1369 RIDKTWDNFEIE
-1381 EGVDGEFEIEVPL
+1381 EGISGGFEIEVPL
-1394 EVGENKFEI
+1394 EIGENKFQI

-1408 AGNETIEE
+1408 AGNEAIEE
-1416 VTIKRKD
+1416 VVINRKD

-1428 PVDTTDLLNN
+1428 PVDTKDLLDNI
-1438 LLKAHSIVSVPEKYD
+1438 LKAKSIVEVSEKYA
-1453 VTDEQLAELEDLIE
+1453 VTEEQIAEINKLIE
-1467 QARKAISEQQPQDKV
+1467 EAKTVINEQQPQEKV
-1482 DEINNKLKE
+1482 DEINNKLTE

-1498 KEAEKVDKKELVGQ
+1498 KEIEKANKTQLIGQ
-1512 KEDAEELLKKKDDY
+1512 KEDAEELLKKKDKY
-1526 KLDEKQEKALQDLI
+1526 VLDEQQEKALQDLI

-1564 EDEIFKIKEA
+1564 KDEIAKIKENT
-1574 GKEDPTTPDKPGKE
+1574 TTPDEKE
-1588 DPTKPDKPGKED
+1588 I
-1600 PTKPDKPGKEDPTT
+1600 
-1614 PDKPGKEDPTTPDQP
+1614 
-1629 GKEDPTKPDK
+1629 
-1639 PGKED
+1639 
-1644 PTKPDKPGKEDPT
+1644 
-1657 TPDKPGK
+1657 
-1664 EDPTKPG
+1664 
-1671 EKPGENPGTTP
+1671 
-1682 SNPGTVTPT
+1682 
-1691 PSVPGTT
+1691 
-1698 TPSTPAEQQKTTTR
+1698 KTER
-1712 VAGAD
+1712 VAGRS
-1717 RIQTSVEVSKKYY
+1717 RIETAVEVSKKYY
-1730 ESADTVIVANYEQF
+1730 ESADTVIIANYKKF

-1755 ALKAPILL
+1755 QLKAPILL
-1763 VQKDQLDSVVAQE
+1763 VKKDQLDSVVAQE

-1786 VIGGEKSIDK
+1786 VIGGNHSVDK
-1796 TKIGLSQYNVRT
+1796 AKNSLSQYNVQT
-1808 IAGANRYETSAKIA
+1808 IAGSNRYETSAKIA

-1830 TKKAVIASGEV
+1830 TKKAVVASGEN

-1849 PLANKNNMPILLV
+1849 PLANKNNMAILLV
-1862 QQDRIP
+1862 QPNNIP
-1868 EEAKEVLKQI
+1868 KATQEVLKQMD
-1878 EEVII
+1878 EVLV
-1883 VGGEKTISKEVEN
+1883 VGGELTISKEVEN

-1909 YETAKKIYEYG
+1909 YDTAKKIYEHG
-1920 FKDRKEVNIA
+1920 FKDSKEVNIA
-1930 NGTVPAD
+1930 NGTNFAD

-1963 FEEAKFEKVNVFGG
+1963 FEESKFEKVNVFGG

>member
-46 DQEVKVIVETSD
+46 DEEVKVIVETSD

-80 EAEVKKTSENIKTKL
+80 EAEVKKTSEKIKTKL

-145 KGGASPNLA
+145 KEGASPNLA

-160 KADTLWDQYKFSGQG
+160 KANTLWDQYKFSGQG

-186 PDHKDMK
+186 PSHKDMK
-193 LSPKIESKYN
+193 LSPDVNSKYN

-210 VIKENGLKGKWY
+210 VIKENRLKGKWY
-222 NNKVPYGYN
+222 SNKVPYGYN

-259 GDAENE
+259 GDAKNE

-318 SGYSREGVSPT
+318 SGYSRDGISPT

-384 ASMENIEMRGRVV
+384 ASMENREMRGRVV

-431 GNTEE
+431 GNDEK

-450 ERGEG
+450 MRGGG

-477 PDGNNLSF
+477 PEGNNLSF

-513 KPEQKINITP
+513 NPQQQINITP
-523 VHSVNNPKGGQMS
+523 VHSVKNPKGEQMS

-568 YTMMSGTSM
+568 YTTMSGTSM

-596 GFLNRTA
+596 GFLKRTA

-650 NVVKTY
+650 NVVKTNV
-656 ATVTATGGKD
+656 TVTATGGKD

-693 KDITFTPKYI
+693 KDITFTTKYI
-703 SLRDEIKDGRYT
+703 SLKDEVKDGRYT
-715 EHSSVAKEQTLDPV
+715 EHSSVAEEKELAQV
-729 TVKANSEETYTTTIS
+729 TVKANSEETYTATIS

-754 QGYVMFVSDTNPTLS
+754 QGYVMFESDANPTLS

-844 MNSEV
+844 MNAEV

-861 VKYDILDKD
+861 VKYDILDEK

-891 GGDNQYRFE
+891 GGDSQYRFE

-932 YKNAKEQKYQYNIL
+932 YKDAMEQKYQYNIL
-946 LDNQAPKLSYKY
+946 LDNTAPKLSYKY
-958 DEDNRTIK
+958 NADNKTIT
-966 VTAKDNLAGVFSVG
+966 VTAKDNLSGVFSVG
-980 YENTKTGEWH
+980 YENTKTGEWY
-990 EQEVRKDPQFED
+990 EQEVRKDEQFSN

-1013 KIADGF
+1013 EIAEGF

-1034 VAGENVDTG
+1034 VAGEGVDTG
-1043 VKSDIKI
+1043 VTSNIEI
-1050 KPIELKVGD
+1050 KPIELKVND
-1059 SIPGIDQIKEHIEG
+1059 PIPELEQIKEHIVG
-1073 LPKDAEVKILEKNF
+1073 LPKDAEVRILENNVKTT
-1087 ENTEKPGEYGI
+1087 ENPGEFGI
-1098 RVSVKVNGNETYY
+1098 RVSVKIGDMETYY
-1111 WIPVNVTAIKPIELT
+1111 WIPVVIK
-1126 VGDDLLKTEQV
+1126 
-1137 KAHLDFL
+1137 
-1144 PEDAKV
+1144 
-1150 RIIKNVDTKE
+1150 
-1160 PGEFGLKVEVKIDGK
+1160 GE
-1175 KTYYTIPVIVK
+1175 
-1186 DKEKPEEP
+1186 EKPEEP
-1194 QPEQPEEKDE
+1194 EPEKPAEKDT
-1204 TVYTMPVITVENPDY
+1204 TVYTMPVITVQNPDY

-1321 RIRKDF
+1321 RIRKDYV
-1327 IAPTIEYTVERE
+1327 APTIDYEVIQE
-1339 DEKSP
+1339 DEKAP

-1354 NMTYLEMYFNESMLS
+1354 NMTYLEMYLDGSMLS
-1369 RVDKTWDAFELE
+1369 RVDKTWDNFELKN
-1381 EGVDGEFEIEVPL
+1381 GVDGEFEIEVPL
-1394 EVGENKFEI
+1394 EVGENKFQI
-1403 KAYDD
+1403 KANDD
-1408 AGNETIEE
+1408 AGNETIQE
-1416 VTIKRKD
+1416 VVINRKD
-1423 PNAVD
+1423 PNAKD
-1428 PVDTTDLLNN
+1428 PVDTKELFNN
-1438 LLKAHSIVSVPEKYD
+1438 LLKANSIISVPEKYE
-1453 VTDEQLAELEDLIE
+1453 VTQEQIAELNKLIE
-1467 QARKAISEQQPQDKV
+1467 EARTAISEQQPQDKV
-1482 DEINNKLKE
+1482 DEVNNKLKE
-1491 ALANIKE
+1491 ALAKIKE
-1498 KEAEKVDKKELVGQ
+1498 KEVKKVDKTQLIGQ
-1512 KEDAEELLKKKDDY
+1512 KEDAQNLLDKKEV
-1526 KLDEKQEKALQDLI
+1526 KLTDEQQKALQDLI
-1540 KKAEDLVKKED
+1540 KKAEDLTKKED

-1564 EDEIFKIKEA
+1564 KDEIAKIQES
-1574 GKEDPTTPDKPGKE
+1574 GKPGKE
-1588 DPTKPDKPGKED
+1588 DPAKPEQPGKVDPAKPG
-1600 PTKPDKPGKEDPTT
+1600 
-1614 PDKPGKEDPTTPDQP
+1614 QP
-1629 GKEDPTKPDK
+1629 GKENPTKPEQPGKENPAKPEK
-1639 PGKED
+1639 PGKVDPAKPGQPGKEN
-1644 PTKPDKPGKEDPT
+1644 PTKPEQPGKENPA
-1657 TPDKPGK
+1657 
-1664 EDPTKPG
+1664 
-1671 EKPGENPGTTP
+1671 NPGTT
-1682 SNPGTVTPT
+1682 T

-1698 TPSTPAEQQKTTTR
+1698 TPSNPGTTTPSVPGTTIPSVPGTVTPSNPGTTTPSVPGTTPSAQAQTTKATTR
-1712 VAGAD
+1712 VAGTD
-1717 RIQTSVEVSKKYY
+1717 RINTAVEVSKKYY
-1730 ESADTVIVANYEQF
+1730 NTADTVIVANYEQF

-1755 ALKAPILL
+1755 QLKAPILL
-1763 VQKDQLDSVVAQE
+1763 VKKDQLDSVVAQE

-1796 TKIGLSQYNVRT
+1796 TKNSLSQYNVRT

-1822 QEVIKLTG
+1822 QEIIKRTG
-1830 TKKAVIASGEV
+1830 TTQAVIASGET

-1849 PLANKNNMPILLV
+1849 PLANKNNMPILLA
-1862 QQDRIP
+1862 QPNNIP
-1868 EEAKEVLKQI
+1868 KATQEVLKQI
-1878 EEVII
+1878 KKAII

-1896 KLPNPTRIAGANR
+1896 KLPNATRIAGANR

-1930 NGTVPAD
+1930 NGTNFAD

-1945 CPILLAEANE
+1945 CPILLAESNE
-1955 IPEATKQA
+1955 VPEATKQA
-1963 FEEAKFEKVNVFGG
+1963 IKDSKFEKVNVFGG
-1977 ENSISESVVKELIK
+1977 ENSIDESVVKELIK

>member
-80 EAEVKKTSENIKTKL
+80 EADVKKTSENIKTKL
-95 NKENVKVD
+95 NKKNVKVD

-160 KADTLWDQYKFSGQG
+160 KANTLWDQYDFSGQG

-186 PDHKDMK
+186 PSHKDMK
-193 LSPKIESKYN
+193 LSPDIKSKYS

-222 NNKVPYGYN
+222 NRKVPYGYN
-231 YADESQEIR
+231 YADESEEIR

-259 GDAENE
+259 GDAKNE

-384 ASMENIEMRGRVV
+384 ASMENKEMRGRVV
-397 EVEGEGQPDIS
+397 KVEGQPDIS

-417 KTTTEMKPYVYVGL
+417 KTTTGKKPYVYVGL

-450 ERGEG
+450 MRGDG
-455 SFNDKAKLAKSLG
+455 SFNDKAQLAKSLG
-468 AAGIIIYNS
+468 AKGIIIYNS
-477 PDGNNLSF
+477 PEGNNLSF

-490 NKEFPSVFIS
+490 DKNFPSVFIS
-500 NKDGEYLKKLLID
+500 NKDGQKLID
-513 KPEQKINITP
+513 LLGKNPNQQINITP
-523 VHSVNNPKGGQMS
+523 VHSVKNPKGEQMS

-568 YTMMSGTSM
+568 YTTMSGTSM

-596 GFLNRTA
+596 GFLKRTA

-635 LYTPKQQGAGLVNLE
+635 LYTPKQQGAGLVDLE
-650 NVVKTY
+650 KAATTHV
-656 ATVTATGGKD
+656 TVTATGGKD
-666 TKEDGKLELGEVGEQ
+666 TKEDGKLELGEVGDQ
-681 FNATFKLKNYSD
+681 FNATFKLKNYS
-693 KDITFTPKYI
+693 KNDITFTPRYI
-703 SLRDEIKDGRYT
+703 SLKDEVKDGRYT
-715 EHSSVAKEQTLDPV
+715 EHSSVAEEKSLTDV
-729 TVKANSEETYTTTIS
+729 TVPAGKEVEYTATIS

-754 QGYVMFVSDTNPTLS
+754 QGYVMFESKTNPTLS

-792 KDVNYKP
+792 DDVNYKP
-799 IEYPNG
+799 LVYDNG
-805 GVDKSGFMRRQEKGG
+805 GIDKSGFMRRGKEGG
-820 WNYWNAWNVDGKPTV
+820 WNYWNAWNVDDKPTV
-835 FVNSNKQEG
+835 FVNSRDDEKL
-844 MNSEV
+844 NSEV

-870 GKTLRNLFIDPILL
+870 GNTLRNLFIDPILL

-932 YKNAKEQKYQYNIL
+932 YKDAKEQKYQYNIL
-946 LDNQAPKLSYKY
+946 LDNTAPKLSYKY
-958 DEDNRTIK
+958 DPEKGTIT

-980 YENTKTGEWH
+980 YENTKTGQWY
-990 EQEVRKDPQFED
+990 EQEVRRDDQFKD
-1002 VGIVRDYSYTF
+1002 VGIVRDYSYEF
-1013 KIADGF
+1013 KIAEGF

-1111 WIPVNVTAIKPIELT
+1111 WIPVNVTAIKPIELK
-1126 VGDDLLKTEQV
+1126 VGDKTLKTEQV
-1137 KAHLDFL
+1137 KEHLDFL
-1144 PEDAKV
+1144 PKDAKV
-1150 RIIKNVDTKE
+1150 RIIKNVDPKE
-1160 PGEFGLKVEVKIDGK
+1160 PGEFGLKVEVKIGDK
-1175 KTYYTIPVIVK
+1175 KIYYTIPVIVK
-1186 DKEKPEEP
+1186 GEEKPDEPQPEKPEE
-1194 QPEQPEEKDE
+1194 KDT
-1204 TVYTMPVITVENPDY
+1204 TVYTMPVITVQNPDY

-1244 DHIYQLDHLTLTITK
+1244 DHIYQLNKLTLTITK

-1273 VEKDKNGKFVFD
+1273 VNKDKNGKFVFD

-1310 GGDKLEDTIIR
+1310 EGRKLEDTIIR
-1321 RIRKDF
+1321 RIRKDYV
-1327 IAPTIEYTVERE
+1327 APTVEYTVERE

-1354 NMTYLEMYFNESMLS
+1354 NMTYLEMYLNNSMLS
-1369 RVDKTWDAFELE
+1369 RIDKTWDAFELE

-1394 EVGENKFEI
+1394 EIGENKFQI

-1408 AGNETIEE
+1408 AGNETIED
-1416 VTIKRKD
+1416 VVINRKD
-1423 PNAVD
+1423 PNAKD

-1438 LLKAHSIVSVPEKYD
+1438 LLKAHSIVEVPEKYD
-1453 VTDEQLAELEDLIE
+1453 VTEEQLAKLEDLIE
-1467 QARKAISEQQPQDKV
+1467 QARKAIAEQQPQDKV

-1498 KEAEKVDKKELVGQ
+1498 KEAKKVDKKELIGQ

-1526 KLDEKQEKALQDLI
+1526 KLNEQQEKALQDLI
-1540 KKAEDLVKKED
+1540 QKAEDLVKKED

-1564 EDEIFKIKEA
+1564 EDEIAKIKEA
-1574 GKEDPTTPDKPGKE
+1574 GKEDPT
-1588 DPTKPDKPGKED
+1588 KPDK
-1600 PTKPDKPGKEDPTT
+1600 
-1614 PDKPGKEDPTTPDQP
+1614 P

-1730 ESADTVIVANYEQF
+1730 ESAETVIIANYEQF

-1796 TKIGLSQYNVRT
+1796 TKDSLSQYNVRT

-1862 QQDRIP
+1862 QQNNIP

>member
-18 VLPSATT
+18 ALPSATT

-80 EAEVKKTSENIKTKL
+80 EAEVKKTSEKIETKL
-95 NKENVKVD
+95 KKENVKVD
-103 KEDEFSAV
+103 KDDEFSAV

-145 KGGASPNLA
+145 KVGASPSLA
-154 SAPGMI
+154 TAPKMI
-160 KADTLWDQYKFSGQG
+160 KADTLWDSKYNFTGQG

-186 PDHKDMK
+186 PTHNDMK
-193 LSPKIESKYN
+193 LSPEIESKYK
-203 SEDEVNK
+203 SKDAVNK
-210 VIKENGLKGKWY
+210 VIKENGLKGRWY
-222 NNKVPYGYN
+222 SRKVPYGYN
-231 YADESQEIR
+231 YADESDEIR

-259 GDAENE
+259 GDTKTG
-265 GVKGV
+265 GVRGV
-270 APNAQLLAMKVFSND
+270 APNAQLLGMKVFSND

-329 NEAFN
+329 NEAFR

-372 GHPAVADPSYAV
+372 GHPAVADPSYSV
-384 ASMENIEMRGRVV
+384 ASMENLEKKGRNVL
-397 EVEGEGQPDIS
+397 VEGTKIAIPT
-408 AGTAEGENE
+408 GTAEGANE
-417 KTTTEMKPYVYVGL
+417 KKSTDMVGFVDVGL
-431 GNTEE
+431 GNTDDDYKEKGIKDE
-436 QYNGQD
+436 D
-442 VTDKIVLA
+442 VKGKIVLA
-450 ERGEG
+450 MRGEG
-455 SFNDKAKLAKSLG
+455 SFNDKAKLAASKK

-477 PDGNNLSF
+477 PEGSNLSF

-490 NKEFPSVFIS
+490 LTDFPSVFIS
-500 NKDGEYLKKLLID
+500 HEDGLKLLNLLD
-513 KPEQKINITP
+513 KKIKITEEKFI
-523 VHSVNNPKGGQMS
+523 SNPQAGQMS

-559 IYSTINEDK
+559 IYSTINDNK

-596 GFLNRTA
+596 GWLKKTE
-603 DGKPDPIQEYLT
+603 DGKPDPMQEYLT

-625 VKDTEVDEAS
+625 VKDTEVDDAS

-650 NVVKTY
+650 NVIKTNV
-656 ATVTATGGKD
+656 TVTATGGKD

-681 FNATFKLKNYSD
+681 FNATFKLKNYSK

-703 SLRDEIKDGRYT
+703 SLKDEVKDGRYT
-715 EHSSVAKEQTLDPV
+715 EHSSVAKEKTLDPV
-729 TVKANSEETYTTTIS
+729 TVKANSEETYTATIS

-754 QGYVMFVSDTNPTLS
+754 QGYVMFDSDDNPTLS

-799 IEYPNG
+799 IVYDNG
-805 GVDKSGFMRRQEKGG
+805 GIDKTGFMRRQKKGG

-835 FVNSNKQEG
+835 FVNSLGKDEG
-844 MNSEV
+844 MNNEV

-870 GKTLRNLFIDPILL
+870 GKVLRNLFIDPILL

-891 GGDNQYRFE
+891 GGDSQYRFE
-900 YVPGGAA
+900 YVPGGSA
-907 WDFKDQNGKPVDEG
+907 WDFKDSKGNPVEEG
-921 QYIYQ
+921 NYIYQ

-932 YKNAKEQKYQYNIL
+932 YKDAKKQKYQYNIV
-946 LDNQAPKLSYKY
+946 LDNTAPTLSYKY
-958 DEDNRTIK
+958 DPGKREITVI
-966 VTAKDNLAGVFSVG
+966 AKDNLAGVFSVG
-980 YENTKTGEWH
+980 YENTTTGQWY
-990 EQEVRKDPQFED
+990 EQQVRED
-1002 VGIVRDYSYTF
+1002 HKYDDIGIVRDYSYTF

-1029 DNSRN
+1029 DNARN
-1034 VAGENVDTG
+1034 VVGEKVDTK
-1043 VKSDIKI
+1043 VKSDIAI
-1050 KPIELKVGD
+1050 KPIELKVNAP
-1059 SIPGIDQIKEHIEG
+1059 IPGLDEIKKHIEG
-1073 LPKDAEVKILEKNF
+1073 LSKDAEVKILDNKDNIKS
-1087 ENTEKPGEYGI
+1087 TDKPGEFGI
-1098 RVSVKVNGNETYY
+1098 EVSVKIGDMETYY
-1111 WIPVNVTAIKPIELT
+1111 WIPV
-1126 VGDDLLKTEQV
+1126 
-1137 KAHLDFL
+1137 
-1144 PEDAKV
+1144 
-1150 RIIKNVDTKE
+1150 
-1160 PGEFGLKVEVKIDGK
+1160 
-1175 KTYYTIPVIVK
+1175 IVK
-1186 DKEKPEEP
+1186 GEEKKEEKPEE
-1194 QPEQPEEKDE
+1194 QPEQPEVKDQ
-1204 TVYTMPVITVENPDY
+1204 TVYNLPVIKVENPDY

-1225 YEDKENPESYKK
+1225 YEDKENPDAFKK
-1237 IHVQGNV
+1237 IHVKGNV
-1244 DHIYQLDHLTLTITK
+1244 TKIKQLDHLTLTITR

-1264 EGTEVQEIK
+1264 EGTEVQKIK
-1273 VEKDKNGKFVFD
+1273 VNKEGDSNFSFD
-1285 HELDISGLEDGFV
+1285 HELDISGLEDGRV
-1298 YELQLKVTGQNI
+1298 YELQIKAEGENVR
-1310 GGDKLEDTIIR
+1310 GDGIKDTIIR

-1327 IAPTIEYTVERE
+1327 VAPTVEYTVEHK
-1339 DEKSP
+1339 DEKAP
-1344 MAKIKVKGHE
+1344 TAKIKVKGHE
-1354 NMTYLEMYFNESMLS
+1354 NMTYLEMSLDGNMLS
-1369 RVDKTWDAFELE
+1369 RVDKTWDKFEDKK
-1381 EGVDGEFEIEVPL
+1381 GVDGEFEIEVPL
-1394 EVGENKFEI
+1394 EVGENTFQI

-1408 AGNETIEE
+1408 AGNETLQDVVIN
-1416 VTIKRKD
+1416 RKD
-1423 PNAVD
+1423 PNAKD
-1428 PVDTTDLLNN
+1428 PVNTKELTENM
-1438 LLKAHSIVSVPEKYD
+1438 LKANSIVSVREKYD
-1453 VTDEQLAELEDLIE
+1453 VTDEQIAELNKLIE
-1467 QARKAISEQQPQDKV
+1467 QAKTAIDEQQPQDKV
-1482 DEINNKLKE
+1482 DEVSKKLTD
-1491 ALANIKE
+1491 ALAKIKE
-1498 KEAEKVDKKELVGQ
+1498 KEVKKIDKKQLIGQKDDAQNLLDKKEV
-1512 KEDAEELLKKKDDY
+1512 
-1526 KLDEKQEKALQDLI
+1526 KLTDEQQKALQDLI
-1540 KKAEDLVKKED
+1540 KKAEDLTKKED

-1564 EDEIFKIKEA
+1564 KDEIAKIQEA
-1574 GKEDPTTPDKPGKE
+1574 GEPGKEDPAKPEKPGKE
-1588 DPTKPDKPGKED
+1588 DPTKPEKPGKED
-1600 PTKPDKPGKEDPTT
+1600 PTKPEKPGKENPTK
-1614 PDKPGKEDPTTPDQP
+1614 PEKPGKEN
-1629 GKEDPTKPDK
+1629 PTKP
-1639 PGKED
+1639 
-1644 PTKPDKPGKEDPT
+1644 T
-1657 TPDKPGK
+1657 KPGK

-1671 EKPGENPGTTP
+1671 KDNPGTTK
-1682 SNPGTVTPT
+1682 PGTVTPTPAPTPAPTPNVPGTVT

-1698 TPSTPAEQQKTTTR
+1698 TDKPAQTTKETTR

-1717 RIQTSVEVSKKYY
+1717 RINTSVEVSKKYY
-1730 ESADTVIVANYEQF
+1730 KSAETVIIANYEKF

-1755 ALKAPILL
+1755 TLKAPILL
-1763 VQKDQLDSVVAQE
+1763 VKKDQLDSVVAQE
-1776 IKRLGAKNVI
+1776 IKRLGAKNVV
-1786 VIGGEKSIDK
+1786 VIGGEQSVDK
-1796 TKIGLSQYNVRT
+1796 AKNSLSKYNLQT
-1808 IAGANRYETSAKIA
+1808 IAGSDRYETSAKIA
-1822 QEVIKLTG
+1822 QEIIKRTG
-1830 TKKAVIASGEV
+1830 TTQAVIASGET

-1862 QQDRIP
+1862 QPNNIP
-1868 EEAKEVLKQI
+1868 KATQEVLKQI
-1878 EEVII
+1878 KNAII
-1883 VGGEKTISKEVEN
+1883 VGGEKTISNQVAN

-1920 FKDRKEVNIA
+1920 FKDRTEVNIA
-1930 NGTVPAD
+1930 NGTNFAD

-1945 CPILLAEANE
+1945 CPILLAESNE
-1955 IPEATKQA
+1955 VPESTKQA
-1963 FEEAKFEKVNVFGG
+1963 IKDSKFEKVNVFGG
-1977 ENSISESVVKELIK
+1977 ENSIDESVVKELIK

>member
-18 VLPSATT
+18 ALPSATT

-80 EAEVKKTSENIKTKL
+80 EAEVKKTSEKIETKL
-95 NKENVKVD
+95 KKENVKVD
-103 KEDEFSAV
+103 KDDEFSAV

-145 KGGASPNLA
+145 KAGASPALA
-154 SAPGMI
+154 TAPKMI
-160 KADTLWDQYKFSGQG
+160 KADTLWDQYDFSGQG

-186 PDHKDMK
+186 PTHKDMK
-193 LSPKIESKYN
+193 LSPEIESKYK
-203 SEDEVNK
+203 SKDAVNK
-210 VIKENGLKGKWY
+210 VIKENGLKGRWY
-222 NNKVPYGYN
+222 SRKVPYGYN
-231 YADESQEIR
+231 YADESDEIR

-259 GDAENE
+259 GDTKTG
-265 GVKGV
+265 GVRGV
-270 APNAQLLAMKVFSND
+270 APNAQLLGMKVFSND

-329 NEAFN
+329 NEAFR

-372 GHPAVADPSYAV
+372 GHPAVADPSYSV
-384 ASMENIEMRGRVV
+384 ASMENTNMRGRVV
-397 EVEGEGQPDIS
+397 EVEGQPNIS

-417 KTTTEMKPYVYVGL
+417 NTTTEKVGYVYVGL
-431 GNTEE
+431 GNTDDDYKEK
-436 QYNGQD
+436 GVKDKD
-442 VTDKIVLA
+442 VKGKIVLA
-450 ERGEG
+450 ERGG
-455 SFNDKAKLAKSLG
+455 ASFNEKAQLAASKG
-468 AAGIIIYNS
+468 AKGIVIFNS
-477 PDGNNLSF
+477 EKGNQLSF

-490 NKEFPSVFIS
+490 NKDFPSVFIS
-500 NKDGEYLKKLLID
+500 YQDGQKLINLQKT
-513 KPEQKINITP
+513 KPDQQINITP
-523 VHSVNNPKGGQMS
+523 VHSVNNPKGRQMS

-559 IYSTINEDK
+559 IYSTINDNK

-596 GFLNRTA
+596 GWLKKTE
-603 DGKPDPIQEYLT
+603 DGKPDPMQEYLT

-625 VKDTEVDEAS
+625 VKDTEVDDAS

-650 NVVKTY
+650 NVIKTNV
-656 ATVTATGGKD
+656 TVTATGGKD
-666 TKEDGKLELGEVGEQ
+666 KNEDGKLELGEVGEQ

-703 SLRDEIKDGRYT
+703 SLKDEVKDGRYT
-715 EHSSVAKEQTLDPV
+715 EHSSVAEEITLPDV
-729 TVKANSEETYTTTIS
+729 TVPAGKEVEYKAPITT
-744 TKGIDKNQFA
+744 KNIDKNQFA
-754 QGYVMFVSDTNPTLS
+754 QGYVMFKSETNPTLS

-799 IEYPNG
+799 IVYPNG
-805 GVDKSGFMRRQEKGG
+805 GIDKSGFMRRQEKGG

-844 MNSEV
+844 MNVEV

-907 WDFKDQNGKPVDEG
+907 WDFKDMSGKPVGEG
-921 QYIYQ
+921 KYIYQ

-932 YKNAKEQKYQYNIL
+932 YKDAMEQKYQYNIV
-946 LDNQAPKLSYKY
+946 LDNTAPKLKGTYNPEKG
-958 DEDNRTIK
+958 TIT
-966 VTAKDNLAGVFSVG
+966 VTAYDDGSGVFSVG
-980 YENTKTGEWH
+980 YENIKTGEWH
-990 EQEVRKDPQFED
+990 EQQVRKDHRYD
-1002 VGIVRDYSYTF
+1002 DIGIVRDYSHEF

-1034 VAGENVDTG
+1034 VDGKDVDTQ
-1043 VKSDIKI
+1043 VKSSDVQIDPIKLMVGDPVPTEEQVKKQIKAKVKDIPENAEFKILRNIENTEKPGEFTIVVSVKNGEEQTNYTVPVKVEAI

-1059 SIPGIDQIKEHIEG
+1059 
-1073 LPKDAEVKILEKNF
+1073 
-1087 ENTEKPGEYGI
+1087 KPLI
-1098 RVSVKVNGNETYY
+1098 
-1111 WIPVNVTAIKPIELT
+1111 
-1126 VGDDLLKTEQV
+1126 TEQV

-1144 PEDAKV
+1144 PKDAKV
-1150 RIIKNVDTKE
+1150 RIVKNVDTKE

-1175 KTYYTIPVIVK
+1175 KIYYTIPVIVK
-1186 DKEKPEEP
+1186 AEEKKEEKPEEK
-1194 QPEQPEEKDE
+1194 PEEKQEVKDQ
-1204 TVYTMPVITVENPDY
+1204 TVYNLPVIKVENPDY

-1225 YEDKENPESYKK
+1225 YEDEKNPDAYKK
-1237 IHVQGNV
+1237 IHVKGNV
-1244 DHIYQLDHLTLTITK
+1244 TKIKQLDHLTLTITK

-1273 VEKDKNGKFVFD
+1273 VNKEGDSNFSFD
-1285 HELDISGLEDGFV
+1285 HELDISNLKDGLV
-1298 YELQLKVTGQNI
+1298 YELQIKAEGENVR
-1310 GGDKLEDTIIR
+1310 GDGIQDTIIR
-1321 RIRKDF
+1321 RIRKDYV
-1327 IAPTIEYTVERE
+1327 APTVEYTVEHK
-1339 DEKSP
+1339 DEKAP

-1354 NMTYLEMYFNESMLS
+1354 NMTYLEMYLDGNMLS
-1369 RVDKTWDAFELE
+1369 RVDKTWDTFELE
-1381 EGVDGEFEIEVPL
+1381 KGVDGEFEVEVPL

-1408 AGNETIEE
+1408 AGNEKIEE
-1416 VTIKRKD
+1416 VTINRKD
-1423 PNAVD
+1423 PNAKD
-1428 PVDTTDLLNN
+1428 PVNTEELLNN
-1438 LLKAHSIVSVPEKYD
+1438 LLKAYSVTQNSDAYE
-1453 VTDEQLAELEDLIE
+1453 VTDEQIAELNKLVEE
-1467 QARKAISEQQPQDKV
+1467 ARKAISEQQPQDKV
-1482 DEINNKLKE
+1482 DAVNKKLTE
-1491 ALANIKE
+1491 ALAKIKE
-1498 KEAEKVDKKELVGQ
+1498 KEVKKVDKKELIGQ
-1512 KEDAEELLKKKDDY
+1512 KDDAKALLDKKEV
-1526 KLDEKQEKALQDLI
+1526 KLTDEQQKALQDLI
-1540 KKAEDLVKKED
+1540 KKADDLVKNKD

-1564 EDEIFKIKEA
+1564 KDEIAKIQKA
-1574 GKEDPTTPDKPGKE
+1574 GTTKPVEPGK
-1588 DPTKPDKPGKED
+1588 D
-1600 PTKPDKPGKEDPTT
+1600 
-1614 PDKPGKEDPTTPDQP
+1614 
-1629 GKEDPTKPDK
+1629 
-1639 PGKED
+1639 
-1644 PTKPDKPGKEDPT
+1644 
-1657 TPDKPGK
+1657 
-1664 EDPTKPG
+1664 
-1671 EKPGENPGTTP
+1671 NPGTTKP
-1682 SNPGTVTPT
+1682 VEPGKDNPGTTKPVEPGKDNPGTTKPGTGTPTPTPDNPGTVTPT
-1691 PSVPGTT
+1691 PTPDNPGTVTPTPTPGLTPSVPGTT
-1698 TPSTPAEQQKTTTR
+1698 TDKPAQTPKATTR
-1712 VAGAD
+1712 VAGVD
-1717 RIQTSVEVSKKYY
+1717 RINTAVEVSKKYY
-1730 ESADTVIVANYEQF
+1730 KSADTVIIANYEKF

-1763 VQKDQLDSVVAQE
+1763 VKKDQLDSVVAQE
-1776 IKRLGAKNVI
+1776 IKRLGAKNVV
-1786 VIGGEKSIDK
+1786 VIGGEQSVDEAKNS
-1796 TKIGLSQYNVRT
+1796 LSKYNVQT
-1808 IAGANRYETSAKIA
+1808 IAGSDRYETSAKIA
-1822 QEVIKLTG
+1822 QEIIKRTG
-1830 TKKAVIASGEV
+1830 TTQAVIASGET

-1862 QQDRIP
+1862 QPNNIP
-1868 EEAKEVLKQI
+1868 KATQEVLKQI
-1878 EEVII
+1878 NKVII
-1883 VGGEKTISKEVEN
+1883 VGGEKTISNQVAN
-1896 KLPNPTRIAGANR
+1896 KLPNATRIAGANR

-1930 NGTVPAD
+1930 NGTNFAD

-1945 CPILLAEANE
+1945 CPILLAESNE
-1955 IPEATKQA
+1955 VPESTKQA
-1963 FEEAKFEKVNVFGG
+1963 IKDSKFEKVNVFGG
-1977 ENSISESVVKELIK
+1977 ENSIDESVVKELIK

>member
-160 KADTLWDQYKFSGQG
+160 KADTLWDQYDFSGQG

-186 PDHKDMK
+186 PNHKDMQMTDT
-193 LSPKIESKYN
+193 SEAKYKN
-203 SEDEVNK
+203 EDEVNK
-210 VIKENGLKGKWY
+210 VIKENGLKGQWHSK
-222 NNKVPYGYN
+222 KIPYGYN

-259 GDAENE
+259 GDAKNE
-265 GVKGV
+265 GVRGV

-384 ASMENIEMRGRVV
+384 ASMENREMRGRVV
-397 EVEGEGQPDIS
+397 EVEGQPDIS

-417 KTTTEMKPYVYVGL
+417 KTTTGKKPYVYVGL

-442 VTDKIVLA
+442 VTGKIVLA
-450 ERGEG
+450 MRGDG
-455 SFNDKAKLAKSLG
+455 SFNAKAQLAKSLG
-468 AAGIIIYNS
+468 AAGIVIYNS
-477 PDGNNLSF
+477 PEGNNLSF

-513 KPEQKINITP
+513 KPEQQINITP
-523 VHSVNNPKGGQMS
+523 VHSVENTKGGQMS

-559 IYSTINEDK
+559 IYSTINDDK
-568 YTMMSGTSM
+568 YTTMSGTSM

-596 GFLNRTA
+596 GFLKRTA

-666 TKEDGKLELGEVGEQ
+666 TKEDGKLELGEVGDQ
-681 FNATFKLKNYSD
+681 FNATFKLKNYSK

-703 SLRDEIKDGRYT
+703 SLKDEVKDGRYT
-715 EHSSVAKEQTLDPV
+715 EHSSVAEEKTLPQV
-729 TVKANSEETYTTTIS
+729 TVKANSEFEYKATIS

-754 QGYVMFVSDTNPTLS
+754 QGYVMFESDANPTLS

-778 WSEPQ
+778 WSQPQ

-792 KDVNYKP
+792 DDVNYKP
-799 IEYPNG
+799 IVYDNG
-805 GVDKSGFMRRQEKGG
+805 GVDKSGFMRRQEQGG

-844 MNSEV
+844 MNVEV

-870 GKTLRNLFIDPILL
+870 GKTLRNLFIDPVLL

-891 GGDNQYRFE
+891 DNGKYNFE
-900 YVPGGAA
+900 YIPGGAA
-907 WDFKDQNGKPVDEG
+907 WDFKDQNGKAVEEG
-921 QYIYQ
+921 EYIYQ

-932 YKNAKEQKYQYNIL
+932 YKDAKEQKYQYNIL
-946 LDNQAPKLSYKY
+946 LDNTAPKLSYKY
-958 DEDNRTIK
+958 NADNKTIT
-966 VTAKDNLAGVFSVG
+966 VTAKDNLSGVFSVG
-980 YENTKTGEWH
+980 YENTKTGEWY
-990 EQEVRKDPQFED
+990 EQEVRKDEQFSN

-1013 KIADGF
+1013 EIAEGF

-1034 VAGENVDTG
+1034 VAGEGVDTG
-1043 VKSDIKI
+1043 VTSNIEI
-1050 KPIELKVGD
+1050 KPIELKVND
-1059 SIPGIDQIKEHIEG
+1059 PIPELEQIKEHIVG
-1073 LPKDAEVKILEKNF
+1073 LPKDAEVRILENNVKTT
-1087 ENTEKPGEYGI
+1087 ENPGEFGI
-1098 RVSVKVNGNETYY
+1098 RVSVKIGDMETYY
-1111 WIPVNVTAIKPIELT
+1111 WIPVVIK
-1126 VGDDLLKTEQV
+1126 
-1137 KAHLDFL
+1137 
-1144 PEDAKV
+1144 
-1150 RIIKNVDTKE
+1150 
-1160 PGEFGLKVEVKIDGK
+1160 GE
-1175 KTYYTIPVIVK
+1175 
-1186 DKEKPEEP
+1186 EKPEEP
-1194 QPEQPEEKDE
+1194 EPEKPAEKDT
-1204 TVYTMPVITVENPDY
+1204 TVYTMPVITVQNPDY

-1321 RIRKDF
+1321 RIRKDYV
-1327 IAPTIEYTVERE
+1327 APTIDYEVIQE
-1339 DEKSP
+1339 DEKAP

-1354 NMTYLEMYFNESMLS
+1354 NMTYLEMYLNESMLS
-1369 RVDKTWDAFELE
+1369 RIDKTWDAFELE

-1394 EVGENKFEI
+1394 EIGENKFQI

-1416 VTIKRKD
+1416 VVIKRKD

-1438 LLKAHSIVSVPEKYD
+1438 LLKAHSIVEVPEKYE
-1453 VTDEQLAELEDLIE
+1453 VTDEQLAELKDLIE
-1467 QARKAISEQQPQDKV
+1467 QARKAIAEQQPQDKV

-1498 KEAEKVDKKELVGQ
+1498 KEAKKVDKKKLIGQ

-1526 KLDEKQEKALQDLI
+1526 KLNEQQEKALQDLI

-1564 EDEIFKIKEA
+1564 KDEITKIKEA

-1600 PTKPDKPGKEDPTT
+1600 PTT
-1614 PDKPGKEDPTTPDQP
+1614 
-1629 GKEDPTKPDK
+1629 
-1639 PGKED
+1639 
-1644 PTKPDKPGKEDPT
+1644 PDKPGKEDPT

-1698 TPSTPAEQQKTTTR
+1698 TPSKPAEQQKTTTR

-1730 ESADTVIVANYEQF
+1730 KSAETVIVANYEQF

-1755 ALKAPILL
+1755 QLKAPILL
-1763 VQKDQLDSVVAQE
+1763 VKKDQLDSVVAQE

-1862 QQDRIP
+1862 QPNNIP
-1868 EEAKEVLKQI
+1868 KATQEVLKQI

-1963 FEEAKFEKVNVFGG
+1963 FQESKFEKVNVFGG

>member
-80 EAEVKKTSENIKTKL
+80 EADVKKTSENIKTKL

-160 KADTLWDQYKFSGQG
+160 KANTLWDQYDFSGQG

-186 PDHKDMK
+186 PEHKDMK
-193 LSPKIESKYN
+193 LSPDIKSKYS
-203 SEDEVNK
+203 SEDEVDK

-222 NNKVPYGYN
+222 NRKVPYGYN
-231 YADESQEIR
+231 YADESEEIR
-240 DSGIGGYHGMH
+240 DSGIGGFHGMH

-259 GDAENE
+259 GDAKNE

-318 SGYSREGVSPT
+318 SGYSRDGISPT
-329 NEAFN
+329 NKAFN

-384 ASMENIEMRGRVV
+384 ASMENREMRGRVV
-397 EVEGEGQPDIS
+397 EVEGQPDIS

-417 KTTTEMKPYVYVGL
+417 KTTTGKKPYVYVGL

-442 VTDKIVLA
+442 VTGKIVLA
-450 ERGEG
+450 MRGDG
-455 SFNDKAKLAKSLG
+455 SFNAKAQLAKSLG
-468 AAGIIIYNS
+468 AAGIVIYNS
-477 PDGNNLSF
+477 PEGNNLSF

-513 KPEQKINITP
+513 KPEQQINITP
-523 VHSVNNPKGGQMS
+523 VHSVENTKGGQMS

-596 GFLNRTA
+596 GFLKRTA

-625 VKDTEVDEAS
+625 IEDKEVKGASAS
-635 LYTPKQQGAGLVNLE
+635 LYTPKQQGAGLVDLE
-650 NVVKTY
+650 KAATTHV
-656 ATVTATGGKD
+656 TVTATGGKD

-681 FNATFKLKNYSD
+681 FNATFKLKNYS
-693 KDITFTPKYI
+693 KNDITFTPRYI
-703 SLRDEIKDGRYT
+703 SLKDEVKDGRYT
-715 EHSSVAKEQTLDPV
+715 EHSSVAEEKELPQV
-729 TVKANSEETYTTTIS
+729 TVKANSEETYTATIS
-744 TKGIDKNQFA
+744 TKRIEKNQFA
-754 QGYVMFVSDTNPTLS
+754 QGYVMFESDANPTLS

-778 WSEPQ
+778 WSQPQ

-792 KDVNYKP
+792 NEVNYKP
-799 IEYPNG
+799 IEYPDG

-844 MNSEV
+844 MNAEV
-849 APVITIMRNALD
+849 SPVISIMRNALD

-891 GGDNQYRFE
+891 DNGKYKFE

-907 WDFKDQNGKPVDEG
+907 WDFKDQNGKLVEEG

-932 YKNAKEQKYQYNIL
+932 YKDAKEQKYQYNIL

-958 DEDNRTIK
+958 DKENRTIT

-980 YENTKTGEWH
+980 YENTKTGQWY
-990 EQEVRKDPQFED
+990 EQEVRKDDQFKN

-1034 VAGENVDTG
+1034 VAGEGVDTG
-1043 VKSDIKI
+1043 VSSNIEI
-1050 KPIELKVGD
+1050 KPFELKVND
-1059 SIPGIDQIKEHIEG
+1059 EMPLLEQIKEHIVG
-1073 LPKDAEVKILEKNF
+1073 LPKDAEVSII
-1087 ENTEKPGEYGI
+1087 ENLKSTEQPGEFRI
-1098 RVSVKVNGNETYY
+1098 KVSVKIGDMETYY
-1111 WIPVNVTAIKPIELT
+1111 WIPVVIK
-1126 VGDDLLKTEQV
+1126 
-1137 KAHLDFL
+1137 
-1144 PEDAKV
+1144 
-1150 RIIKNVDTKE
+1150 
-1160 PGEFGLKVEVKIDGK
+1160 GE
-1175 KTYYTIPVIVK
+1175 
-1186 DKEKPEEP
+1186 EKPEEP

-1204 TVYTMPVITVENPDY
+1204 TVYTMPEIKVTNPDY

-1225 YEDKENPESYKK
+1225 YEDEKDPDAYKNIQVK
-1237 IHVQGNV
+1237 GNV
-1244 DHIYQLDHLTLTITK
+1244 THIDQLDKLTLTITK

-1273 VEKDKNGKFVFD
+1273 FKKESDSNFSFD
-1285 HELDISGLEDGFV
+1285 QLLDISNLEDGFV
-1298 YELQLKVTGQNI
+1298 YELQIKAEGLNVR
-1310 GGDKLEDTIIR
+1310 GDSIEDTIIR
-1321 RIRKDF
+1321 RIRKDYV
-1327 IAPTIEYTVERE
+1327 APTIDYEVIHE
-1339 DEKSP
+1339 DEKAP

-1369 RVDKTWDAFELE
+1369 RIDETWDNFELE
-1381 EGVDGEFEIEVPL
+1381 EGVNGEFEVEVPL
-1394 EVGENKFEI
+1394 EIGENKFQI

-1408 AGNETIEE
+1408 AGNETIQE
-1416 VTIKRKD
+1416 VVINRKD

-1428 PVDTTDLLNN
+1428 PIDTKDLLENII
-1438 LLKAHSIVSVPEKYD
+1438 KASSIVEVPEKYE
-1453 VTDEQLAELEDLIE
+1453 VTEEQLTELKDLIE
-1467 QARKAISEQQPQDKV
+1467 QAKTIVNEQQPQDKV
-1482 DEINNKLKE
+1482 DEVNNQLKE
-1491 ALANIKE
+1491 ALAKIKE
-1498 KEAEKVDKKELVGQ
+1498 VKNVDKKELIGQ
-1512 KEDAEELLKKKDDY
+1512 KEDAQNLLDKKDKY
-1526 KLDEKQEKALQDLI
+1526 ELDEQKEKALQDLI

-1551 ATQEEVDKLAKEI
+1551 ATQEEVDTLATEIKDSLATIKEKEVKKADTKELQNQKTNAEGLLNKKEDYKLDEQQEKALQDLIKKAEDLTKKEDTTQEEVDKLAKEI
-1564 EDEIFKIKEA
+1564 KDAIAKIKETA
-1574 GKEDPTTPDKPGKE
+1574 TP
-1588 DPTKPDKPGKED
+1588 
-1600 PTKPDKPGKEDPTT
+1600 
-1614 PDKPGKEDPTTPDQP
+1614 
-1629 GKEDPTKPDK
+1629 
-1639 PGKED
+1639 
-1644 PTKPDKPGKEDPT
+1644 
-1657 TPDKPGK
+1657 
-1664 EDPTKPG
+1664 
-1671 EKPGENPGTTP
+1671 
-1682 SNPGTVTPT
+1682 
-1691 PSVPGTT
+1691 
-1698 TPSTPAEQQKTTTR
+1698 EQKVER
-1712 VAGAD
+1712 VAGRS
-1717 RIQTSVEVSKKYY
+1717 RIETAVEVSKKYY
-1730 ESADTVIVANYEQF
+1730 NTADTVIVANYEQF

-1763 VQKDQLDSVVAQE
+1763 VKKDQLDSVVAQE

-1786 VIGGEKSIDK
+1786 VIGGEKSVDK
-1796 TKIGLSQYNVRT
+1796 TKDSLSQYNVRT

-1830 TKKAVIASGEV
+1830 TKKAVIASGET

-1862 QQDRIP
+1862 QPNNIP
-1868 EEAKEVLKQI
+1868 KATQEVLKQI

-1920 FKDRKEVNIA
+1920 FKDRTEVNIA
-1930 NGTVPAD
+1930 NGTTAAD